1 MRKHRHLPFV
11 AMFCLL
17 LSGFCSVHAQQQAA
31 VKTVA
36 VADIIFLVDSSW
48 SIGKE
53 HFQLV
58 REFLYDV
65 VKALDVGGNDFRF
78 ALVQFSG
85 NPHTEFQLNTYPS
98 TRDVL
103 SHIANMPYMGGG
115 TKTGKGLEYLIENH
129 LTKAAGSRA
138 SEGVPQIIIVLTDG
152 RSQDDVA
159 LPSSVLKSARV
170 NMFAVGVQDAVEG
183 ELKEIA
189 SKPFDTHLFNLENFT
204 ALHGIV
210 GDLVANV
217 RSSMTPEKAG
227 ARGLVK
233 DITAQESADLIFL
246 IDGSNNIGSVNFQAI
261 RDFLVNL
268 IESLR
273 VGAQQIH
280 IGVVQYSDQP
290 RTEFALN
297 SYSTKADVLD
307 AVKALSFRGGEEA
320 NTGAALEFVVEN
332 LFTQAGGSRI
342 EEAVPQI
349 LVLISGGESSDD
361 IREGLLAVK
370 QASIFSFSIGVLN
383 ADSAELQQ
391 IATDGNFAFT
401 ALDIR
406 NLDALRELL
415 LPNIVGV
422 AQRLILLEA
431 PTIVTEV
438 IEVNKKD
445 IVFLIDGS
453 TALGTAPFNSIRD
466 FVAKIV
472 QRLEVGPD
480 LIQVAV
486 AQYADT
492 VKPEFYFNTH
502 QTRKDVMANVRRMK
516 LMGGTALNTGSAL
529 DFVRNNFFTSAAGC
543 RMEEGVLPMLV
554 LITGGKS
561 MDAVDQA
568 AAEMKRNRIVILAI
582 GSRNADLAELQEIAH
597 ERDFVFNPNDF
608 RIQFMQ
614 AILPEV
620 LSPIRTLSGG
630 LIIEEPPSVQVTK
643 RDIIFLLDGSLN
655 VGNANFPFVRDFVAT
670 LVNYLDVGSDK
681 IRVGLVQFSDTPKTE
696 FSLYSYQT
704 KSDIIQRMGQ
714 LRPKGGSVLN
724 TGSALNFV
732 LSNHFTEAGGS
743 RINEQVP
750 QVLVLLMAGRSADPF
765 LQVSNE
771 LARAGVLTFAVGVR
785 SADKAELE
793 QIAFN
798 PRMVYFMDDFSAL
811 AALPQELIKPITTYV
826 SGGVEEVP
834 LAPTESKQDI
844 LFLIDGSAN
853 LLGSFPAVRDFVHK
867 VISELNV
874 GPDATRVAVA
884 QFSDTIQV
892 EFDFAELPS
901 KQDMLL
907 KVKRMKI
914 KTGKQLNIGAALDEA
929 IRRLFVKEAGSRIE
943 EGVPQILVLLAAG
956 RSTDDV
962 EQPSDALKQAG
973 VVTFALKAKNADLVE
988 LERIVYAPQF
998 ILNVESLPRI
1008 SELQPNIVNL
1018 LKTIQLQPTVVE
1030 RGEKKDVVFLID
1042 GSDGV
1047 RRGFPLLK
1055 TFVQRVVE
1063 SLDIGRDKVRVAVA
1077 QYSNVIQPEF
1087 LLDTHEDKADLI
1099 NAIQELKI
1107 MGGSPLNTGAALDY
1121 LIKNV
1126 FTVSSGSR
1134 IAEGVPQFLI
1144 LLTADRSQDDVRRPS
1159 VVLKTSGTVP
1169 FGIGIGNADLTE
1181 LQTISFLP
1189 DFAIS
1194 VPDFSQLD
1202 TVQQVVSNRVIRL
1215 TKKEI
1220 ESLAPDLIFTS
1231 PSPAGVKRDV
1241 VFMVD
1246 GSRYAAQEFYLIRDL
1261 IERIVNNL
1269 DVGFDTTRISVVQ
1282 FSEHP
1287 HVEFLL
1293 NAHSTKDEVQ
1303 SAVRRLRPQG
1313 GQQVNVG
1320 EALEFVAKTIFT
1332 RPSGSRIEEGV
1343 PQFLIIL
1350 SSRKSD
1356 DDLEYP
1362 SLQVKQVGVAPMVV
1376 AKNVDPEEMVQ
1387 ISLSPD
1393 YVFQVSSFQE
1403 LPSLEQKLLTP
1414 IETLTEDQIR
1424 RLLGDVQPPG
1434 DIPADAK
1441 DIVFLIDSSDSVRSD
1456 GLAHIRDFISR
1467 IVQQLEVG
1475 PNKVRIGVVQFSN
1488 NVFPEFYLKTH
1499 KSKNAVMQAIRRLR
1513 LRGGSPVNAG
1523 KALDYV
1529 VKNYFIKSAGSRI
1542 EDGVPQH
1549 LVVILGD
1556 RSQDDVNRPA
1566 NVITSTSIKPLGVG
1580 ARNVDRNQLQVI
1592 TNDPERVLVVQ
1603 DFTELP
1609 TLENRVHN
1617 ILEER
1622 PIPTTE
1628 IPDFSVPG
1636 AKKQADI
1643 VFLLDG
1649 SINLGRDNFQEVLQF
1664 VYSVVDAIYRDGD
1677 SIQVGL
1683 AQYNSDVTDEFFLKD
1698 YSTKPQILDA
1708 INKVIYKG
1716 GRVANTGAAIRH
1728 IQAKHFVKEAG
1739 SRIDQRVPQIAF
1751 IVTGGVSSDDG
1762 PGASLE
1768 IAQKGVKVFAVGVR
1782 NIDLKEV
1789 SRLASESATSFRAST
1804 AQELSELNEQVLVT
1818 LEAAMEEK
1826 LCPALTDVTR
1836 DCDLDVILGFDV
1848 TDVGAG
1854 QNIFN
1859 SQRGLESRVES
1870 VLKRITQMQKIS
1882 CTGNQ
1887 APNVRVAIMAQA
1899 RGGPVE
1905 GLDFS
1910 EYQPELFERF
1920 QGMRTRG
1927 PYFLTADTLR
1937 SYLNKFRSAPS
1948 GSTKVIIHFT
1958 DGADDSIDEL
1968 EAASSALHTEG
1979 VNALIFVGLDRVS
1992 NFDRVMQL
2000 EFGRGFA
2007 YNRPLRVNL
2016 LDLDFELAE
2025 QLDNIAERTCC
2036 KVPCK
2041 CSGQR
2046 GDRGVPGPIGPKG
2059 ATGDLGYGG
2068 YPGDEGGPGERGP
2081 PGVNGTQG
2089 FQGCPGHRGTKG
2101 SRGFPG
2107 EKGELGEMGLD
2118 GIDGEEGDKGLPGSS
2133 GEKGYSGRRG
2143 DKGVKGERGE
2153 RGDRGLRGD
2162 PGDSGA
2168 DNTQRGSRGQK
2179 GEIGPMGE
2187 PGPAGLEGQEGGVGR
2202 RGMAGR
2208 RGPIGVKGT
2217 KGSLGQAGPAGEQGM
2232 RGPQGPPGQLGTPG
2246 IRGEQ
2251 GIPGPRA
2258 GSGPPGAPGERGRIG
2273 PLGRKGE
2280 PGNPGPKGQNG
2291 QPGPRGEM
2299 GDDGR
2304 DGIGG
2309 PGPKGRKG
2317 ERGFIGYPGP
2327 KGGPGDRGG
2336 AGGPGPKG
2344 NRGRRGNAG
2353 DPGTPGQKGEV
2364 GYPGSSG
2371 LKGDKGESRDQCAL
2385 VRNIKDKC
2393 RPKECPVFPTELA
2406 FAIDTSSGVQRDA
2419 FNRMKQTVLRVVNNL
2434 TIAESN
2440 CPRGARVALVT
2451 YNNEVTTEIRFA
2463 DARKKSSL
2471 LQQIQNFQATL
2482 TTKPRSLETAMSFV
2496 ARNTFKR
2503 ARSGFLMRKV
2513 AVFFSYG
2520 ETRASPQ
2527 LNDAVLKLYDAGVM
2541 PVFLTSSQDPVLTR
2555 ALEINNTA
2563 VGHAIVLP
2571 ASGNQLNETIRR
2583 LLTCH
2588 ICLDVCDPDPVCGFG
2603 SQRPVFRDKR
2613 AVPTDVDT
2621 DIAFIMDSSESTT
2634 PLQFNEMKK
2643 YISHLVS
2650 NLEISSE
2657 PKVSQHHARV
2667 AVLQQAPYE
2676 YETNSSFPPVK
2687 TEFSL
2692 TDYGSKEKIINY
2704 LHNQM
2709 TQLHGT
2715 RAIASA
2721 IEHTMAH
2728 VFENAPNPRDLKVI
2742 VLMMTGK
2749 VNKQELEYL
2758 QKVVINA
2765 KCKGYFFVVLG
2776 IGRKVNVKHI
2786 YSLASEPNDV
2796 FFKLVDKPGE
2806 LHEEPLLRFGR
2817 LLPSFIRSDFAFYLS
2832 PEMRKQ
2838 CEWFQSDQ
2846 QAKSQSPGHVGQ
2858 KAVYVAPNATISQTL
2873 SAGST
2878 VSVSIKPVVSTKSVA
2893 STNARARTTTAS
2905 TTAQTRATDQTTAST
2920 VVQVNAT
2927 MQSTANTAAHTKAT
2941 GRTTGNTTGT
2951 ATGGRRRQG
2960 AKSHDI
2966 QITDVTENSARLRWA
2981 SPEPHNAYVF
2991 DITIT
2996 LAHDHSLVQKQ
3007 NVTGTEHVVQGLRSG
3022 QKYLVV
3028 VTGYQKSQPKVTYA
3042 GTFSTKTPAQPK
3054 VSLANMMLNTEPL
3067 EGPENDWPDPCLLD
3081 FDMGMQCKD
3090 YQIVWFFD
3098 YKHKICSQGWYGGCG
3113 GNANRFEAEAECI
3126 SKCLKP
3132 SAAEKSM
3139 QQPPLEERLSSAL
3152 ESTMEIDT
3160 LEFTCSSAYKM
3171 LGVVLGSQFSPYQ
3184 ALEPVM
3190 DICWLPKDEGTCR
3203 TFVLKWYYDPKT
3215 KSCARFWYGGCGGN
3229 ENRFDTQKECDKVCV
3244 PGNINPGM
3252 VTTMGT

>member
-1 MRKHRHLPFV
+1 MRKHRHLPFA

-17 LSGFCSVHAQQQAA
+17 LSGFCSVRAQQQAA

-65 VKALDVGGNDFRF
+65 IKALDVGGNDFRF

-138 SEGVPQIIIVLTDG
+138 SEGVPQVIIVLTDG

-189 SKPFDTHLFNLENFT
+189 SEPFDKHLFNLENFT

-210 GDLVANV
+210 GDLVASV

-227 ARGLVK
+227 AKGLVK

-361 IREGLLAVK
+361 IREGVLAVK

-391 IATDGNFAFT
+391 IATDGSFAFT

-453 TALGTAPFNSIRD
+453 TALGTAPFNAIRD

-502 QTRKDVMANVRRMK
+502 QSRKDVMANVKKMK

-561 MDAVDQA
+561 RDAVDQA

-597 ERDFVFNPNDF
+597 EQDFVFNPNDF
-608 RIQFMQ
+608 RVQFMQ
-614 AILPEV
+614 AILPQV

-630 LIIEEPPSVQVTK
+630 LIVQEPPSVQVTK

-655 VGNANFPFVRDFVAT
+655 VGNANFPYVRDFVAT

-696 FSLYSYQT
+696 FFLYSYQT

-750 QVLVLLMAGRSADPF
+750 QVLVLVMAGRSADPF

-771 LARAGVLTFAVGVR
+771 LARAGVMTFAVGVR

-798 PRMVYFMDDFSAL
+798 PRMVYFMDDFGDL
-811 AALPQELIKPITTYV
+811 AALPQELNKPITTYV

-834 LAPTESKQDI
+834 LALTESKKDI

-867 VISELNV
+867 VISDLNV

-907 KVKRMKI
+907 KVKRMRI
-914 KTGKQLNIGAALDEA
+914 KTGKQLNIGAALDET

-943 EGVPQILVLLAAG
+943 EGVPQFLVLLAAG

-973 VVTFALKAKNADLVE
+973 VVTFAIKAKNADPGE

-998 ILNVESLPRI
+998 ILDVDSLPRI

-1018 LKTIQLQPTVVE
+1018 LKTIQLQPTVE

-1099 NAIQELKI
+1099 SAIQQLKV

-1169 FGIGIGNADLTE
+1169 FGIGVGNADLTE

-1220 ESLAPDLIFTS
+1220 ESLAPDLVFTS

-1261 IERIVNNL
+1261 IERLVNNL

-1343 PQFLIIL
+1343 PQFLVIL

-1403 LPSLEQKLLTP
+1403 LSSLEQKLLTP
-1414 IETLTEDQIR
+1414 IETLTGDQIR
-1424 RLLGDVQPPG
+1424 RLLGDVQPPVDVSG
-1434 DIPADAK
+1434 DEK
-1441 DIVFLIDSSDSVRSD
+1441 DIVFLIDSSDSVRPD

-1499 KSKNAVMQAIRRLR
+1499 KSKNAVLQAIRRLR
-1513 LRGGSPVNAG
+1513 LRGGSPLNAG

-1549 LVVILGD
+1549 LVAILGD

-1580 ARNVDRNQLQVI
+1580 ARNVDRGQLQVI

-1603 DFTELP
+1603 DFTGLP
-1609 TLENRVHN
+1609 TLEKKVQS
-1617 ILEER
+1617 ILEEL

-1628 IPDFSVPG
+1628 TPG
-1636 AKKQADI
+1636 FLAPGGKKQADI

-1698 YSTKPQILDA
+1698 YSTKPEILDA

-1716 GRVANTGAAIRH
+1716 GRVANTGAAIKH

-1751 IVTGGVSSDDG
+1751 IVTGGKSSDDG
-1762 PGASLE
+1762 PSASLE
-1768 IAQKGVKVFAVGVR
+1768 ITQKGVKVFAVGVR

-1789 SRLASESATSFRAST
+1789 SRLASESAMSFRAST

-1826 LCPALTDVTR
+1826 LCPGTTDVTR

-1848 TDVGAG
+1848 TDAEPG
-1854 QNIFN
+1854 QTIFN
-1859 SQRGLESRVES
+1859 SQRALESRFES

-1899 RGGPVE
+1899 QEGPVE

-1927 PYFLTADTLR
+1927 PYFLTVDTLR

-1958 DGADDSIDEL
+1958 DGADDSIDQL
-1968 EAASSALHTEG
+1968 EAVSSTLRTEG

-2000 EFGRGFA
+2000 EFGRGFT

-2081 PGVNGTQG
+2081 PGMNGTQG

-2168 DNTQRGSRGQK
+2168 DNTQRGPRGQK

-2187 PGPAGLEGQEGGVGR
+2187 PGPAGLDGQEGGVGR
-2202 RGMAGR
+2202 KGMTGR

-2258 GSGPPGAPGERGRIG
+2258 GSGPPGTPGEQGRIG

-2280 PGNPGPKGQNG
+2280 PGNPGPKGPNG
-2291 QPGPRGEM
+2291 QQGPRGEM

-2364 GYPGSSG
+2364 GYPGAPG

-2393 RPKECPVFPTELA
+2393 PCCYGPKECPVFPTELA
-2406 FAIDTSSGVQRDA
+2406 FAIDTSSGVVREV

-2513 AVFFSYG
+2513 AVFFSNG
-2520 ETRASPQ
+2520 DTRASPQ

-2541 PVFLTSSQDPVLTR
+2541 PVFLTSRQDAVLTR

-2571 ASGNQLNETIRR
+2571 TSGGQLNETIRR

-2588 ICLDVCDPDPVCGFG
+2588 ICLDVCDPDPICGFG

-2613 AVPTDVDT
+2613 AAPTDVDT

-2715 RAIASA
+2715 RAIGRA

-2728 VFENAPNPRDLKVI
+2728 IFESAPNPRDLKVI

-2776 IGRKVNVKHI
+2776 IGRKVNAKNI

-2832 PEMRKQ
+2832 PEIRKQ

-2846 QAKSQSPGHVGQ
+2846 QAKSQSPGHAGH
-2858 KAVYVAPNATISQTL
+2858 KAVYAASNTTISRTL
-2873 SAGST
+2873 NAST
-2878 VSVSIKPVVSTKSVA
+2878 TVNASIKPVA
-2893 STNARARTTTAS
+2893 STNAHARTTTAS

-2927 MQSTANTAAHTKAT
+2927 TQSAASTTAHAKAA
-2941 GRTTGNTTGT
+2941 GRTTTSTT
-2951 ATGGRRRQG
+2951 AAAAGGRRRQG
-2960 AKSHDI
+2960 AKTHDI

-2981 SPEPHNAYVF
+2981 SPEPHNTYIF
-2991 DITIT
+2991 DITVT

-3007 NVTGTEHVVQGLRSG
+3007 NLTGSEHTIRGLRSG

-3028 VTGYQKSQPKVTYA
+3028 VTGYQKSQPKVTYT

-3054 VSLANMMLNTEPL
+3054 VSLSNMMLNTEPL
-3067 EGPENDWPDPCLLD
+3067 EGPESDWPDPCLLD

-3098 YKHKICSQGWYGGCG
+3098 YKNKICSQGWYGGCG

-3132 SAAEKSM
+3132 SAAEKAM
-3139 QQPPLEERLSSAL
+3139 QQPPLEKRLSSV
-3152 ESTMEIDT
+3152 T
-3160 LEFTCSSAYKM
+3160 
-3171 LGVVLGSQFSPYQ
+3171 
-3184 ALEPVM
+3184 
-3190 DICWLPKDEGTCR
+3190 DICWLQKDEGTCR
-3203 TFVLKWYYDPKT
+3203 NFVLKWYYDPKT

-3229 ENRFDTQKECDKVCV
+3229 ENRFNTQKECEKVCI

-3252 VTTMGT
+3252 VTTIGT

>member
-1 MRKHRHLPFV
+1 MRKHRHLPFM

-17 LSGFCSVHAQQQAA
+17 LSVFCLVRAQQQAA
-31 VKTVA
+31 VKTIA

-65 VKALDVGGNDFRF
+65 VKALDMGGNDFRF

-138 SEGVPQIIIVLTDG
+138 SEGVPQVIIVLTDG

-159 LPSSVLKSARV
+159 LPSSVLKSAHV

-189 SKPFDTHLFNLENFT
+189 SEPFDTHLFNLENFT

-227 ARGLVK
+227 AKGLVK

-391 IATDGNFAFT
+391 IATDGSFTFT

-453 TALGTAPFNSIRD
+453 TALGTGPFNSIRD

-492 VKPEFYFNTH
+492 VKPEFYFNTY
-502 QTRKDVMANVRRMK
+502 QSRKDVMANVKKMK

-561 MDAVDQA
+561 RDAVDQA

-608 RIQFMQ
+608 RVQFMQ

-630 LIIEEPPSVQVTK
+630 LIVQEPPSVTK

-696 FSLYSYQT
+696 FFLYSYQT

-750 QVLVLLMAGRSADPF
+750 QVLVLVTAGRSADPF

-811 AALPQELIKPITTYV
+811 AALPQELNKPITTYV

-834 LAPTESKQDI
+834 LTPTESKKDI

-867 VISELNV
+867 VISDLNV

-884 QFSDTIQV
+884 QFSDNIQV
-892 EFDFAELPS
+892 EFAFAELPS

-943 EGVPQILVLLAAG
+943 EGVPQFLVLLAAG

-973 VVTFALKAKNADLVE
+973 VVTFAIKAKNADPVE

-998 ILNVESLPRI
+998 ILNVDSLPRI
-1008 SELQPNIVNL
+1008 SELQPNVVNL

-1063 SLDIGRDKVRVAVA
+1063 SLDIGRDKVRVAIA

-1099 NAIQELKI
+1099 SAIQELKV

-1220 ESLAPDLIFTS
+1220 ESLAPDLMPSLTVIFF
-1231 PSPAGVKRDV
+1231 PAAGVKRDV

-1414 IETLTEDQIR
+1414 IETLTGDQIR
-1424 RLLGDVQPPG
+1424 QLLGDVQPPIDVSG
-1434 DIPADAK
+1434 DEK
-1441 DIVFLIDSSDSVRSD
+1441 DIVFLIDSSDSVRPD

-1499 KSKNAVMQAIRRLR
+1499 KSKNAVLQAIRRLR

-1580 ARNVDRNQLQVI
+1580 ARNVDRGQLQVI

-1603 DFTELP
+1603 DFTGLP
-1609 TLENRVHN
+1609 TLEKKIQS
-1617 ILEER
+1617 ILEEL

-1628 IPDFSVPG
+1628 TPG
-1636 AKKQADI
+1636 FLGPGGKKQADI

-1698 YSTKPQILDA
+1698 YSTKPEILDA

-1716 GRVANTGAAIRH
+1716 GRVANTGAAIKH

-1751 IVTGGVSSDDG
+1751 IVTGGKSSDDG
-1762 PGASLE
+1762 PSASLE
-1768 IAQKGVKVFAVGVR
+1768 ITQKGVKVFAVGVR

-1789 SRLASESATSFRAST
+1789 SRLASESAMSFRVST

-1826 LCPALTDVTR
+1826 LCPGTTDITR

-1848 TDVGAG
+1848 TDVGPG

-1870 VLKRITQMQKIS
+1870 VLNRITQMQKIS

-1887 APNVRVAIMAQA
+1887 VPNVRVAIMAQA
-1899 RGGPVE
+1899 RGGPVD

-1958 DGADDSIDEL
+1958 DGADDSLDQL

-1992 NFDRVMQL
+1992 NFDKVMQL
-2000 EFGRGFA
+2000 EFGRGFT

-2187 PGPAGLEGQEGGVGR
+2187 PGPAGLDGQDGGVGR
-2202 RGMAGR
+2202 KGMTGR

-2258 GSGPPGAPGERGRIG
+2258 GGGPPGTSGEQGRIG

-2280 PGNPGPKGQNG
+2280 PGNPGPKGPNG
-2291 QPGPRGEM
+2291 QQGPRGEM

-2364 GYPGSSG
+2364 GYPGPSG

-2393 RPKECPVFPTELA
+2393 REYISPKECPVFPTELA
-2406 FAIDTSSGVQRDA
+2406 FAIDTSSGVVRDV

-2513 AVFFSYG
+2513 AVFFSNG
-2520 ETRASPQ
+2520 DTRASPQ

-2541 PVFLTSSQDPVLTR
+2541 PVFLTSRQDPVLTR

-2571 ASGNQLNETIRR
+2571 TSGGQLNETIQR

-2603 SQRPVFRDKR
+2603 SQRPVFRDRR
-2613 AVPTDVDT
+2613 AAPTDVDT
-2621 DIAFIMDSSESTT
+2621 DIVFIMDSSESTT

-2692 TDYGSKEKIINY
+2692 TDYGSKQKIINY

-2709 TQLHGT
+2709 IQLHGT
-2715 RAIASA
+2715 RAIGSA
-2721 IEHTMAH
+2721 IEYTMAYI
-2728 VFENAPNPRDLKVI
+2728 FESAPNPRDLKVI

-2749 VNKQELEYL
+2749 VNKHEFEHL
-2758 QKVVINA
+2758 QKIVIDA

-2776 IGRKVNVKHI
+2776 IGRKVNAKNI

-2832 PEMRKQ
+2832 PEIRKQ

-2846 QAKSQSPGHVGQ
+2846 QAKSQSPGHAGH
-2858 KAVYVAPNATISQTL
+2858 KA
-2873 SAGST
+2873 
-2878 VSVSIKPVVSTKSVA
+2878 
-2893 STNARARTTTAS
+2893 
-2905 TTAQTRATDQTTAST
+2905 
-2920 VVQVNAT
+2920 
-2927 MQSTANTAAHTKAT
+2927 
-2941 GRTTGNTTGT
+2941 
-2951 ATGGRRRQG
+2951 
-2960 AKSHDI
+2960 
-2966 QITDVTENSARLRWA
+2966 
-2981 SPEPHNAYVF
+2981 
-2991 DITIT
+2991 
-2996 LAHDHSLVQKQ
+2996 
-3007 NVTGTEHVVQGLRSG
+3007 
-3022 QKYLVV
+3022 
-3028 VTGYQKSQPKVTYA
+3028 
-3042 GTFSTKTPAQPK
+3042 
-3054 VSLANMMLNTEPL
+3054 
-3067 EGPENDWPDPCLLD
+3067 
-3081 FDMGMQCKD
+3081 
-3090 YQIVWFFD
+3090 
-3098 YKHKICSQGWYGGCG
+3098 
-3113 GNANRFEAEAECI
+3113 
-3126 SKCLKP
+3126 
-3132 SAAEKSM
+3132 
-3139 QQPPLEERLSSAL
+3139 
-3152 ESTMEIDT
+3152 
-3160 LEFTCSSAYKM
+3160 
-3171 LGVVLGSQFSPYQ
+3171 
-3184 ALEPVM
+3184 
-3190 DICWLPKDEGTCR
+3190 
-3203 TFVLKWYYDPKT
+3203 
-3215 KSCARFWYGGCGGN
+3215 
-3229 ENRFDTQKECDKVCV
+3229 
-3244 PGNINPGM
+3244 
-3252 VTTMGT
+3252 

>member
-1 MRKHRHLPFV
+1 
-11 AMFCLL
+11 
-17 LSGFCSVHAQQQAA
+17 
-31 VKTVA
+31 
-36 VADIIFLVDSSW
+36 
-48 SIGKE
+48 
-53 HFQLV
+53 
-58 REFLYDV
+58 
-65 VKALDVGGNDFRF
+65 
-78 ALVQFSG
+78 
-85 NPHTEFQLNTYPS
+85 
-98 TRDVL
+98 
-103 SHIANMPYMGGG
+103 
-115 TKTGKGLEYLIENH
+115 
-129 LTKAAGSRA
+129 
-138 SEGVPQIIIVLTDG
+138 
-152 RSQDDVA
+152 
-159 LPSSVLKSARV
+159 
-170 NMFAVGVQDAVEG
+170 
-183 ELKEIA
+183 
-189 SKPFDTHLFNLENFT
+189 
-204 ALHGIV
+204 
-210 GDLVANV
+210 
-217 RSSMTPEKAG
+217 
-227 ARGLVK
+227 
-233 DITAQESADLIFL
+233 
-246 IDGSNNIGSVNFQAI
+246 
-261 RDFLVNL
+261 
-268 IESLR
+268 
-273 VGAQQIH
+273 
-280 IGVVQYSDQP
+280 
-290 RTEFALN
+290 
-297 SYSTKADVLD
+297 
-307 AVKALSFRGGEEA
+307 
-320 NTGAALEFVVEN
+320 
-332 LFTQAGGSRI
+332 
-342 EEAVPQI
+342 
-349 LVLISGGESSDD
+349 
-361 IREGLLAVK
+361 
-370 QASIFSFSIGVLN
+370 
-383 ADSAELQQ
+383 
-391 IATDGNFAFT
+391 
-401 ALDIR
+401 
-406 NLDALRELL
+406 
-415 LPNIVGV
+415 
-422 AQRLILLEA
+422 
-431 PTIVTEV
+431 
-438 IEVNKKD
+438 
-445 IVFLIDGS
+445 
-453 TALGTAPFNSIRD
+453 
-466 FVAKIV
+466 
-472 QRLEVGPD
+472 
-480 LIQVAV
+480 
-486 AQYADT
+486 
-492 VKPEFYFNTH
+492 
-502 QTRKDVMANVRRMK
+502 
-516 LMGGTALNTGSAL
+516 
-529 DFVRNNFFTSAAGC
+529 
-543 RMEEGVLPMLV
+543 
-554 LITGGKS
+554 
-561 MDAVDQA
+561 
-568 AAEMKRNRIVILAI
+568 
-582 GSRNADLAELQEIAH
+582 
-597 ERDFVFNPNDF
+597 
-608 RIQFMQ
+608 
-614 AILPEV
+614 
-620 LSPIRTLSGG
+620 
-630 LIIEEPPSVQVTK
+630 VTK

-696 FSLYSYQT
+696 FFLYSYQT

-750 QVLVLLMAGRSADPF
+750 QVLVLVTAGRSADPF

-811 AALPQELIKPITTYV
+811 AALPQELNKPITTYV

-834 LAPTESKQDI
+834 LAPTESKKDI

-867 VISELNV
+867 VISDLNV

-907 KVKRMKI
+907 KVKRMRI

-943 EGVPQILVLLAAG
+943 EGVPQFLVLLAAG
-956 RSTDDV
+956 RSSDDV

-973 VVTFALKAKNADLVE
+973 VVTFAIKAKSADSVE

-998 ILNVESLPRI
+998 ILTVDSLTRI

-1018 LKTIQLQPTVVE
+1018 LKTIELQPTVVE

-1099 NAIQELKI
+1099 SAIQELKV

-1169 FGIGIGNADLTE
+1169 FGIGIGNADITE

-1220 ESLAPDLIFTS
+1220 ESLAPDLVFTS

-1287 HVEFLL
+1287 RVEFLL

-1343 PQFLIIL
+1343 PQFLVIL

-1376 AKNVDPEEMVQ
+1376 AKNVEPEEMVQ

-1414 IETLTEDQIR
+1414 IETLTADQIR
-1424 RLLGDVQPPG
+1424 RLLGDVQPPTDVTG
-1434 DIPADAK
+1434 DEK
-1441 DIVFLIDSSDSVRSD
+1441 DVVFLIDSSDSVRSD

-1499 KSKNAVMQAIRRLR
+1499 KSKNAILQAIRRLR

-1529 VKNYFIKSAGSRI
+1529 VKNYFIKG
-1542 EDGVPQH
+1542 
-1549 LVVILGD
+1549 
-1556 RSQDDVNRPA
+1556 
-1566 NVITSTSIKPLGVG
+1566 
-1580 ARNVDRNQLQVI
+1580 QLQVI
-1592 TNDPERVLVVQ
+1592 TNDPERVFVVQ
-1603 DFTELP
+1603 DFTGLQ
-1609 TLENRVHN
+1609 TLEKNVQS
-1617 ILEER
+1617 ILEEL

-1628 IPDFSVPG
+1628 IPGIPGPG

-1716 GRVANTGAAIRH
+1716 GRVANTGSAIKH

-1751 IVTGGVSSDDG
+1751 IVTGGRSSDDG
-1762 PGASLE
+1762 PSASLE
-1768 IAQKGVKVFAVGVR
+1768 IAQKGVKVFAVGVK
-1782 NIDLKEV
+1782 NIDLKDV
-1789 SRLASESATSFRAST
+1789 SLLASESATSFRAST

-1818 LEAAMEEK
+1818 LEAAMEER
-1826 LCPALTDVTR
+1826 LCPVTTEILR

-1848 TDVGAG
+1848 TDVGPG
-1854 QNIFN
+1854 QSIFN

-1870 VLKRITQMQKIS
+1870 VLNRITQMQKIS

-1958 DGADDSIDEL
+1958 DGADDSIDQL
-1968 EAASSALHTEG
+1968 EATSSELHIEG

-1992 NFDRVMQL
+1992 NFDQVMQL
-2000 EFGRGFA
+2000 EFGRGFT

-2081 PGVNGTQG
+2081 PGANGTQG

-2133 GEKGYSGRRG
+2133 GEKGYTGRRG

-2168 DNTQRGSRGQK
+2168 DNTQRGTRGQK

-2187 PGPAGLEGQEGGVGR
+2187 PGPAGVDGQDGGVGR
-2202 RGMAGR
+2202 KGMAGR
-2208 RGPIGVKGT
+2208 RGPIGIKGT
-2217 KGSLGQAGPAGEQGM
+2217 KGSPGQAGPAGEQGM

-2246 IRGEQ
+2246 LRGEQ
-2251 GIPGPRA
+2251 GMPGPRA
-2258 GSGPPGAPGERGRIG
+2258 GGGPPGVPGERGRIG

-2280 PGNPGPKGQNG
+2280 PGNPGPKGPNG
-2291 QPGPRGEM
+2291 QQGPRGEM

-2336 AGGPGPKG
+2336 AGGPGPRG

-2364 GYPGSSG
+2364 GYPGPSG

-2393 RPKECPVFPTELA
+2393 PCCYGPKECPVFPTELA
-2406 FAIDTSSGVQRDA
+2406 FAIDTSSGVVTGV

-2463 DARKKSSL
+2463 DARKKSGL

-2513 AVFFSYG
+2513 AVFFSNG
-2520 ETRASPQ
+2520 DTRASPQ

-2541 PVFLTSSQDPVLTR
+2541 PVFLTSRQDPVLTR

-2571 ASGNQLNETIRR
+2571 ASGSQLNETIRR

-2588 ICLDVCDPDPVCGFG
+2588 ICLDVCDPDPACGFG
-2603 SQRPVFRDKR
+2603 SQRPVFRDRR
-2613 AVPTDVDT
+2613 AAPTDVDT

-2643 YISHLVS
+2643 YISHLIS

-2692 TDYGSKEKIINY
+2692 TDYGSKEKIMNY

-2715 RAIASA
+2715 RAIGSA
-2721 IEHTMAH
+2721 IEHTVAH
-2728 VFENAPNPRDLKVI
+2728 IFESAPNPRDLKVI

-2776 IGRKVNVKHI
+2776 IGRKVNVKNI

-2832 PEMRKQ
+2832 PEIRKQ

-2846 QAKSQSPGHVGQ
+2846 QAKSQSPGHTGQ
-2858 KAVYVAPNATISQTL
+2858 KAVNATDLSAEFTLMCVELTYRQTWAPAGPSVPAPRSVRAPSLLRAPTPVPEPPLPAPRPRPEPPTRPQPAPWSRAQQAPPPTPKPPVAPPRAPRPPRQVAGEDKAVGERL
-2873 SAGST
+2873 SLCEKGLLLVWKTQAGHLK
-2878 VSVSIKPVVSTKSVA
+2878 VRPSIICCL
-2893 STNARARTTTAS
+2893 
-2905 TTAQTRATDQTTAST
+2905 
-2920 VVQVNAT
+2920 
-2927 MQSTANTAAHTKAT
+2927 
-2941 GRTTGNTTGT
+2941 
-2951 ATGGRRRQG
+2951 

-2966 QITDVTENSARLRWA
+2966 QISDVTENSARLRWA
-2981 SPEPHNAYVF
+2981 SPEPHNAYAF
-2991 DITIT
+2991 DITVT

-3007 NVTGTEHVVQGLRSG
+3007 NLTGTEHVIRGLRSG

-3028 VTGYQKSQPKVTYA
+3028 ITGYQKSQPKVTYT
-3042 GTFSTKTPAQPK
+3042 GTFST
-3054 VSLANMMLNTEPL
+3054 
-3067 EGPENDWPDPCLLD
+3067 
-3081 FDMGMQCKD
+3081 
-3090 YQIVWFFD
+3090 
-3098 YKHKICSQGWYGGCG
+3098 
-3113 GNANRFEAEAECI
+3113 
-3126 SKCLKP
+3126 
-3132 SAAEKSM
+3132 
-3139 QQPPLEERLSSAL
+3139 
-3152 ESTMEIDT
+3152 
-3160 LEFTCSSAYKM
+3160 
-3171 LGVVLGSQFSPYQ
+3171 
-3184 ALEPVM
+3184 
-3190 DICWLPKDEGTCR
+3190 
-3203 TFVLKWYYDPKT
+3203 
-3215 KSCARFWYGGCGGN
+3215 
-3229 ENRFDTQKECDKVCV
+3229 
-3244 PGNINPGM
+3244 
-3252 VTTMGT
+3252 

>member
-1 MRKHRHLPFV
+1 MRKHRHLPL
-11 AMFCLL
+11 AAILGLL
-17 LSGFCSVHAQQQAA
+17 LSGFCSVGAQQQAA
-31 VKTVA
+31 VRNVA

-48 SIGKE
+48 NIGKE

-98 TRDVL
+98 NQDVL

-115 TKTGKGLEYLIENH
+115 SKTGKGLEYLIENH

-138 SEGVPQIIIVLTDG
+138 SEGVPQVIIVLTDG
-152 RSQDDVA
+152 QSQDDVA
-159 LPSSVLKSARV
+159 LPSSVLKSAHV
-170 NMFAVGVQDAVEG
+170 NMIAVGVQDAVEG

-189 SKPFDTHLFNLENFT
+189 SRPFDTHLFNIENFT

-210 GDLVANV
+210 GDLVASV
-217 RSSMTPEKAG
+217 RTSMTPEKAG
-227 ARGLVK
+227 AKGLVK

-307 AVKALSFRGGEEA
+307 AVKALSFRGGKEA
-320 NTGAALEFVVEN
+320 NTGAALEYVVEN

-391 IATDGNFAFT
+391 IATDGSFAFT

-406 NLDALRELL
+406 NLAALRELL

-453 TALGTAPFNSIRD
+453 TALGTGPFNSIRD

-492 VKPEFYFNTH
+492 VRPEFYFNTH
-502 QTRKDVMANVRRMK
+502 QNRKDVMANVKKMK

-561 MDAVDQA
+561 MDAVEQA
-568 AAEMKRNRIVILAI
+568 AAEMKRNRIVILAV
-582 GSRNADLAELQEIAH
+582 GSRNADMAELQEIAH

-608 RIQFMQ
+608 RLQFMQ

-630 LIIEEPPSVQVTK
+630 MIIHETPSVQVTK

-655 VGNANFPFVRDFVAT
+655 VGNANFPFVRDFVVT
-670 LVNYLDVGSDK
+670 LVNNLDVGTDK

-704 KSDIIQRMGQ
+704 KSDIIQRLGQ

-750 QVLVLLMAGRSADPF
+750 QVLVLVTAGRSADPF
-765 LQVSNE
+765 LQVSND

-785 SADKAELE
+785 NADKAELE

-798 PRMVYFMDDFSAL
+798 PRMVYFVDDFSGL
-811 AALPQELIKPITTYV
+811 TALPQELNKPITTYV

-834 LAPTESKQDI
+834 LAPTESKKDI

-853 LLGSFPAVRDFVHK
+853 LLGSFPAVRDFIHR
-867 VISELNV
+867 VISDLNV

-884 QFSDTIQV
+884 QFSDNIQV

-907 KVKRMKI
+907 KVKRMRL
-914 KTGKQLNIGAALDEA
+914 KTGKQLNIGVALDEA
-929 IRRLFVKEAGSRIE
+929 VRRLFVKEAGSRIE
-943 EGVPQILVLLAAG
+943 EGIPQFLVLLAAG
-956 RSTDDV
+956 KSNDEV
-962 EQPSDALKQAG
+962 ERPSGALKEAG
-973 VVTFALKAKNADLVE
+973 VVTFAIKAKNADLSE
-988 LERIVYAPQF
+988 LERIAYAPQF

-1008 SELQPNIVNL
+1008 SELQANIVNL
-1018 LKTIQLQPTVVE
+1018 LKTIQFQPTVVE

-1055 TFVQRVVE
+1055 TFVERVVE
-1063 SLDIGRDKVRVAVA
+1063 SLDIGRDKVRVAIV

-1087 LLDTHEDKADLI
+1087 LLDAYEDKADLVS
-1099 NAIQELKI
+1099 AIQALTI

-1202 TVQQVVSNRVIRL
+1202 SVQQAVSNRVIRL

-1220 ESLAPDLIFTS
+1220 ESLAPDLVFTS
-1231 PSPAGVKRDV
+1231 PSPAGAKRDI
-1241 VFMVD
+1241 VFLVD

-1269 DVGFDTTRISVVQ
+1269 DVGFDTTRVSVVQ

-1303 SAVRRLRPQG
+1303 GAVRRLRPRG
-1313 GQQVNVG
+1313 GQQVNMG

-1343 PQFLIIL
+1343 PQFLVIL

-1356 DDLEYP
+1356 DDLEFP
-1362 SLQVKQVGVAPMVV
+1362 SVQVKQVGVAPLVI
-1376 AKNVDPEEMVQ
+1376 AKNMDPEEMVQ

-1403 LPSLEQKLLTP
+1403 LPSLEQKLLAP
-1414 IETLTEDQIR
+1414 IETLSADQIR
-1424 RLLGDVQPPG
+1424 QLLGDVTVPDVSG
-1434 DIPADAK
+1434 EEK
-1441 DIVFLIDSSDSVRSD
+1441 DVVFLIDSSDSVRTD

-1467 IVQQLEVG
+1467 IVQQLDVG

-1488 NVFPEFYLKTH
+1488 NVFPEFFLKTH
-1499 KSKNAVMQAIRRLR
+1499 KSKNAVLQAIRRLR
-1513 LRGGSPVNAG
+1513 LRGGYPVNAG

-1556 RSQDDVNRPA
+1556 QSQDDVNRPA
-1566 NVITSTSIKPLGVG
+1566 NVISSTSIQPLGVG

-1592 TNDPERVLVVQ
+1592 TNDPGRVLVVQ
-1603 DFTELP
+1603 DFTGLP
-1609 TLENRVHN
+1609 TLERRVQN
-1617 ILEER
+1617 ILEEL
-1622 PIPTTE
+1622 PVPTTE
-1628 IPDFSVPG
+1628 SPG
-1636 AKKQADI
+1636 YPGPGGKKQADI

-1664 VYSVVDAIYRDGD
+1664 VYSIVDAIYEDGD

-1728 IQAKHFVKEAG
+1728 LQAKHFVKEAG

-1751 IVTGGVSSDDG
+1751 IITGGKSSDDG
-1762 PGASLE
+1762 QGASME
-1768 IAQKGVKVFAVGVR
+1768 VAQKGVKVFAVGVR
-1782 NIDLKEV
+1782 NIDLEEV
-1789 SRLASESATSFRAST
+1789 SKLASESATSFRVST

-1818 LEAAMEEK
+1818 LAAAMEEK
-1826 LCPALTDVTR
+1826 LCPGTTDVTR

-1848 TDVGAG
+1848 SDVGAG

-1859 SQRGLESRVES
+1859 SQRGLESRVEA
-1870 VLKRITQMQKIS
+1870 VLNRITQMQKIS
-1882 CTGNQ
+1882 CTGSQ
-1887 APNVRVAIMAQA
+1887 APNVRVAIMAQS

-1927 PYFLTADTLR
+1927 PYFLTAETLK
-1937 SYLNKFRSAPS
+1937 SYQNKFRSAPS
-1948 GSTKVIIHFT
+1948 GSTKVVIHFT
-1958 DGADDSIDEL
+1958 DGTDDSLDQMKT
-1968 EAASSALHTEG
+1968 ASADLRRQGVHAL
-1979 VNALIFVGLDRVS
+1979 LFVGLDRVK
-1992 NFDRVMQL
+1992 NFEEVMQL
-2000 EFGRGFA
+2000 EFGRGFT

-2036 KVPCK
+2036 GVHCK

-2046 GDRGVPGPIGPKG
+2046 GDRGLPGPIGPKG
-2059 ATGDLGYGG
+2059 ATGDIGYGG

-2133 GEKGYSGRRG
+2133 GEKGFSGRRG
-2143 DKGVKGERGE
+2143 NKGAKGERGE

-2168 DNTQRGSRGQK
+2168 DNTQRGTRGQK
-2179 GEIGPMGE
+2179 GEIGQMGE
-2187 PGPAGLEGQEGGVGR
+2187 PGPAGQRGPDGGVGR
-2202 RGMAGR
+2202 QGMAGR

-2217 KGSLGQAGPAGEQGM
+2217 KGALGQPGPAGEQGM
-2232 RGPQGPPGQLGTPG
+2232 RGPQGPPGQIGTPG

-2251 GIPGPRA
+2251 GVPGPRA
-2258 GSGPPGAPGERGRIG
+2258 GGGQPGAPGERGRIG

-2280 PGNPGPKGQNG
+2280 PGNPGPKGPNG
-2291 QPGPRGEM
+2291 QQGPRGEM

-2317 ERGFIGYPGP
+2317 ERGFIGYSGP

-2344 NRGRRGNAG
+2344 NRGRRGDAG
-2353 DPGTPGQKGEV
+2353 NPGTPGQKGEI
-2364 GYPGSSG
+2364 GYPGPSG
-2371 LKGDKGESRDQCAL
+2371 LKGEKGPSISQCAL
-2385 VRNIKDKC
+2385 VQNIKDKC
-2393 RPKECPVFPTELA
+2393 PCCYGPKECPVFPTELA
-2406 FAIDTSSGVQRDA
+2406 FAIDTSSGVGRDV
-2419 FNRMKQTVLRVVNNL
+2419 FNRMKQTVLRVVSNL

-2513 AVFFSYG
+2513 AVFFSNG

-2527 LNDAVLKLYDAGVM
+2527 LNDAVLKLYDAGVT
-2541 PVFLTSSQDPVLTR
+2541 PVFLTSRQDAVLER

-2571 ASGNQLNETIRR
+2571 TSGSQLNDTIRR

-2588 ICLDVCDPDPVCGFG
+2588 ICLDVCEPDPICGYG
-2603 SQRPVFRDKR
+2603 SQRPVFRDRR
-2613 AVPTDVDT
+2613 AAPTDVDT
-2621 DIAFIMDSSESTT
+2621 DMAFIMDSSASTT

-2643 YISHLVS
+2643 YISHLIS
-2650 NLEISSE
+2650 NMEISSE
-2657 PKVSQHHARV
+2657 PKISQHHARV

-2676 YETNSSFPPVK
+2676 HETNSSFPPVK

-2692 TDYGSKEKIINY
+2692 TDYGSKQKIINY

-2709 TQLHGT
+2709 TQLYGT
-2715 RAIASA
+2715 MAMGSA
-2721 IEHTMAH
+2721 VEHTVAH
-2728 VFENAPNPRDLKVI
+2728 IFESAPNPRDLKVI
-2742 VLMMTGK
+2742 VLMITGK
-2749 VNKQELEYL
+2749 MEKQELEDL
-2758 QKVVINA
+2758 REAVIDA
-2765 KCKGYFFVVLG
+2765 KCKGYLFVILG
-2776 IGRKVNVKHI
+2776 IGRNVDVKNI

-2796 FFKLVDKPGE
+2796 FFKLVSKPGE

-2832 PEMRKQ
+2832 PEIRKQ
-2838 CEWFQSDQ
+2838 CKWLQGDQ
-2846 QAKSQSPGHVGQ
+2846 TPKSPGHTGQ
-2858 KAVYVAPNATISQTL
+2858 KAVYVAPNATITQTISTTTTL
-2873 SAGST
+2873 ST
-2878 VSVSIKPVVSTKSVA
+2878 TIKPAA
-2893 STNARARTTTAS
+2893 STSAHAKTTTAS
-2905 TTAQTRATDQTTAST
+2905 TTAQTRATERPTESTT
-2920 VVQVNAT
+2920 VQVNAT
-2927 MQSTANTAAHTKAT
+2927 VQGQGSTAANTKAT
-2941 GRTTGNTTGT
+2941 SRTTASTT
-2951 ATGGRRRQG
+2951 AAAASGRRRQG
-2960 AKSHDI
+2960 AKMNDI

-2981 SPEPHNAYVF
+2981 SPEPHSAYVF
-2991 DITIT
+2991 DLTIT
-2996 LAHDHSLVQKQ
+2996 LAHDHSLVLKQ
-3007 NVTGTEHVVQGLRSG
+3007 NVTGSERVIGGLRSG
-3022 QKYLVV
+3022 QKYLVFI
-3028 VTGYQKSQPKVTYA
+3028 TGYLKSQPKVTYT

-3054 VSLANMMLNTEPL
+3054 VALANMMLNTEPL
-3067 EGPENDWPDPCLLD
+3067 EGPEN
-3081 FDMGMQCKD
+3081 
-3090 YQIVWFFD
+3090 
-3098 YKHKICSQGWYGGCG
+3098 
-3113 GNANRFEAEAECI
+3113 A
-3126 SKCLKP
+3126 
-3132 SAAEKSM
+3132 AAEKAM
-3139 QQPPLEERLSSAL
+3139 QQPPLEKRLS
-3152 ESTMEIDT
+3152 
-3160 LEFTCSSAYKM
+3160 
-3171 LGVVLGSQFSPYQ
+3171 
-3184 ALEPVM
+3184 PVM
-3190 DICWLPKDEGTCR
+3190 DICLLQKEEGTCR
-3203 TFVLKWYYDPKT
+3203 DFVLKWHYDVKT

-3229 ENRFDTQKECDKVCV
+3229 ENRFNTQKECEKACS
-3244 PGNINPGM
+3244 PGNISPGV
-3252 VTTMGT
+3252 VTTIGT

>member
-1 MRKHRHLPFV
+1 MRKHRHLPF
-11 AMFCLL
+11 AAILGLL
-17 LSGFCSVHAQQQAA
+17 LSGLCSVGAQQQAA
-31 VKTVA
+31 VRTVA

-98 TRDVL
+98 NQDVL

-138 SEGVPQIIIVLTDG
+138 SEGIPQVIIVLTDG

-159 LPSSVLKSARV
+159 LPSSVLKSAHV

-189 SKPFDTHLFNLENFT
+189 SEPFDTHLFNLENFT

-210 GDLVANV
+210 GDLVASV
-217 RSSMTPEKAG
+217 RTSMTPEKAG
-227 ARGLVK
+227 AKGLVK

-246 IDGSNNIGSVNFQAI
+246 IDGSNNIGSVNFPAI

-280 IGVVQYSDQP
+280 IGVVQYSDEP

-370 QASIFSFSIGVLN
+370 QASIFSFSIGVQN

-391 IATDGNFAFT
+391 IATDGSFAFT
-401 ALDIR
+401 ALDIH
-406 NLDALRELL
+406 NLDALQELL

-453 TALGTAPFNSIRD
+453 TALGAGPFNVIRD

-502 QTRKDVMANVRRMK
+502 QNRKDVMANVRKMK

-561 MDAVDQA
+561 RDAVDQPV
-568 AAEMKRNRIVILAI
+568 AEMKRNRIVTLAV
-582 GSRNADLAELQEIAH
+582 GSRNADPAELQEIAH
-597 ERDFVFNPNDF
+597 ERDFVFQPNDF
-608 RIQFMQ
+608 RLQFMQ

-630 LIIEEPPSVQVTK
+630 MIVQEPPSVQVTK

-655 VGNANFPFVRDFVAT
+655 VGNANFPFVRDFVVT

-750 QVLVLLMAGRSADPF
+750 QVLVLVTAGKSADPF

-785 SADKAELE
+785 NADKAELE

-798 PRMVYFMDDFSAL
+798 PRMVYFMDDFSDL
-811 AALPQELIKPITTYV
+811 TALPQELNKPITTYV

-834 LAPTESKQDI
+834 LAPT
-844 LFLIDGSAN
+844 
-853 LLGSFPAVRDFVHK
+853 
-867 VISELNV
+867 
-874 GPDATRVAVA
+874 
-884 QFSDTIQV
+884 
-892 EFDFAELPS
+892 
-901 KQDMLL
+901 
-907 KVKRMKI
+907 
-914 KTGKQLNIGAALDEA
+914 
-929 IRRLFVKEAGSRIE
+929 
-943 EGVPQILVLLAAG
+943 
-956 RSTDDV
+956 
-962 EQPSDALKQAG
+962 
-973 VVTFALKAKNADLVE
+973 
-988 LERIVYAPQF
+988 
-998 ILNVESLPRI
+998 
-1008 SELQPNIVNL
+1008 
-1018 LKTIQLQPTVVE
+1018 
-1030 RGEKKDVVFLID
+1030 
-1042 GSDGV
+1042 
-1047 RRGFPLLK
+1047 
-1055 TFVQRVVE
+1055 
-1063 SLDIGRDKVRVAVA
+1063 
-1077 QYSNVIQPEF
+1077 
-1087 LLDTHEDKADLI
+1087 
-1099 NAIQELKI
+1099 
-1107 MGGSPLNTGAALDY
+1107 
-1121 LIKNV
+1121 
-1126 FTVSSGSR
+1126 
-1134 IAEGVPQFLI
+1134 
-1144 LLTADRSQDDVRRPS
+1144 
-1159 VVLKTSGTVP
+1159 
-1169 FGIGIGNADLTE
+1169 
-1181 LQTISFLP
+1181 
-1189 DFAIS
+1189 
-1194 VPDFSQLD
+1194 
-1202 TVQQVVSNRVIRL
+1202 
-1215 TKKEI
+1215 
-1220 ESLAPDLIFTS
+1220 
-1231 PSPAGVKRDV
+1231 AGVKRDV

-1246 GSRYAAQEFYLIRDL
+1246 GSRYAAQEFYLVRDL
-1261 IERIVNNL
+1261 IERIVTNL
-1269 DVGFDTTRISVVQ
+1269 DVGFDTTRISVIQ

-1313 GQQVNVG
+1313 GQQVNIG

-1343 PQFLIIL
+1343 PQFLVIL

-1356 DDLEYP
+1356 DDLEFP
-1362 SLQVKQVGVAPMVV
+1362 SLQVKQVGVAPLVV
-1376 AKNVDPEEMVQ
+1376 AKNMDPEEMVQ

-1393 YVFQVSSFQE
+1393 YVYQVSSFQE
-1403 LPSLEQKLLTP
+1403 LPSLEQKLLAP
-1414 IETLTEDQIR
+1414 IETLTVDQIR
-1424 RLLGDVQPPG
+1424 QLLGDVTTTVEVSG
-1434 DIPADAK
+1434 DEK

-1499 KSKNAVMQAIRRLR
+1499 KSKNAVLQAIRRLR

-1566 NVITSTSIKPLGVG
+1566 NVIASTIIKPLGVG

-1592 TNDPERVLVVQ
+1592 TNDPDRVLVVQ
-1603 DFTELP
+1603 DFTGLP
-1609 TLENRVHN
+1609 TLEKKVQN
-1617 ILEER
+1617 ILEEL

-1628 IPDFSVPG
+1628 TPG
-1636 AKKQADI
+1636 PLGPGGKKQADI

-1664 VYSVVDAIYRDGD
+1664 VYSVVDAIYEDGD

-1698 YSTKPQILDA
+1698 YSSKPQILDA

-1716 GRVANTGAAIRH
+1716 GRVANTGAAIKH
-1728 IQAKHFVKEAG
+1728 LQAKHFVKEAG

-1751 IVTGGVSSDDG
+1751 IVTGGKSSDDG
-1762 PGASLE
+1762 QSASLA

-1782 NIDLKEV
+1782 NIDLEEV
-1789 SRLASESATSFRAST
+1789 SKLASESATSFRVST

-1818 LEAAMEEK
+1818 LAAAMEEK
-1826 LCPALTDVTR
+1826 LCPGTTDVTR
-1836 DCDLDVILGFDV
+1836 ECDLDVILGFDV
-1848 TDVGAG
+1848 TDVRDG

-1859 SQRGLESRVES
+1859 SQRRLELTVES
-1870 VLKRITQMQKIS
+1870 VLNRITRMQKIS
-1882 CTGNQ
+1882 CTGSQ
-1887 APNVRVAIMAQA
+1887 GPNVRVAIMAQA
-1899 RGGPVE
+1899 QGGPVE

-1910 EYQPELFERF
+1910 EYQPELFKRF
-1920 QGMRTRG
+1920 QAMSTRG
-1927 PYFLTADTLR
+1927 PYFLTADTLK
-1937 SYLNKFRSAPS
+1937 SYQSKFRSAPS
-1948 GSTKVIIHFT
+1948 GSTKVVIHFT
-1958 DGADDSIDEL
+1958 DGADDSMDQL
-1968 EAASSALHTEG
+1968 SAASVDLHKQG
-1979 VNALIFVGLDRVS
+1979 VNALIFVGLEQVKNLED
-1992 NFDRVMQL
+1992 VMQL
-2000 EFGRGFA
+2000 EFGRGFT
-2007 YNRPLRVNL
+2007 YNRPLRANL
-2016 LDLDFELAE
+2016 LDLEFELAE

-2036 KVPCK
+2036 GVHCK
-2041 CSGQR
+2041 CSGQE
-2046 GDRGVPGPIGPKG
+2046 GDRGLPGPVGQKG
-2059 ATGDLGYGG
+2059 ATGDIGYRG

-2081 PGVNGTQG
+2081 PGMNGTQG

-2107 EKGELGEMGLD
+2107 EKGELGEIGLD

-2133 GEKGYSGRRG
+2133 GEKGFSGRRG
-2143 DKGVKGERGE
+2143 DKGAKGERGE

-2168 DNTQRGSRGQK
+2168 DNTQRGIRGQK
-2179 GEIGPMGE
+2179 GEIGLMGE
-2187 PGPAGLEGQEGGVGR
+2187 PGPVGLSGQDGGVGR
-2202 RGMAGR
+2202 KGMAGR

-2217 KGSLGQAGPAGEQGM
+2217 KGSLGQDGPAGEQGM

-2251 GIPGPRA
+2251 GVPGPRA
-2258 GSGPPGAPGERGRIG
+2258 GGGPPGTPGERGRIG

-2280 PGNPGPKGQNG
+2280 PGNPGPKGPNG
-2291 QPGPRGEM
+2291 QQGPRGEM

-2309 PGPKGRKG
+2309 PGPQGRKG

-2353 DPGTPGQKGEV
+2353 DPGTPGQKGEI
-2364 GYPGSSG
+2364 GYPGPSG
-2371 LKGDKGESRDQCAL
+2371 LKGDKGRTLSQCDL
-2385 VRNIKDKC
+2385 VQNIKDKC
-2393 RPKECPVFPTELA
+2393 PCCYGPKECPVFPTELA
-2406 FAIDTSSGVQRDA
+2406 FAIDTSSGVGRDV

-2463 DARKKSSL
+2463 DARKKSTL

-2513 AVFFSYG
+2513 AVFFSNG

-2527 LNDAVLKLYDAGVM
+2527 LNDAVLKLYDAGVI
-2541 PVFLTSSQDPVLTR
+2541 PVFLTSRQDAALER

-2571 ASGNQLNETIRR
+2571 ASGSQLNETIRR

-2588 ICLDVCDPDPVCGFG
+2588 VCLDVCEPDPICGYG
-2603 SQRPVFRDKR
+2603 SQRPVFRDRR
-2613 AVPTDVDT
+2613 AAPTDVDI
-2621 DIAFIMDSSESTT
+2621 DVAFIIDSSESTT
-2634 PLQFNEMKK
+2634 PLQFNEMRK
-2643 YISHLVS
+2643 YISHLIS
-2650 NLEISSE
+2650 NMEISSE
-2657 PKVSQHHARV
+2657 PKISHHHARV

-2676 YETNSSFPPVK
+2676 HETNSSFPPVR

-2704 LHNQM
+2704 LNNQM
-2709 TQLHGT
+2709 TQLYGT
-2715 RAIASA
+2715 MAMGNA

-2728 VFENAPNPRDLKVI
+2728 IFESAPNPRDLKVI
-2742 VLMMTGK
+2742 VLMITGK
-2749 VNKQELEYL
+2749 MKKAELDYL
-2758 QKVVINA
+2758 QKAVISA

-2776 IGRKVNVKHI
+2776 VGRKVDVKNI
-2786 YSLASEPNDV
+2786 YSLASEPHDV

-2806 LHEEPLLRFGR
+2806 LHEETLLRFGR

-2832 PEMRKQ
+2832 PEIRKQ
-2838 CEWFQSDQ
+2838 CEWLQNDQ
-2846 QAKSQSPGHVGQ
+2846 LAKSPGHAGH
-2858 KAVYVAPNATISQTL
+2858 KAVYAAPNVTISQT
-2873 SAGST
+2873 
-2878 VSVSIKPVVSTKSVA
+2878 VSTSTTLSTSTKPAA
-2893 STNARARTTTAS
+2893 STNTRARTTTAS
-2905 TTAQTRATDQTTAST
+2905 TTAQTRATARTTTSTTVQMNTTAQSAASTAANTKATSRTTAST
-2920 VVQVNAT
+2920 
-2927 MQSTANTAAHTKAT
+2927 TAAA
-2941 GRTTGNTTGT
+2941 
-2951 ATGGRRRQG
+2951 ASGRRRQG
-2960 AKSHDI
+2960 AKTSDI

-2991 DITIT
+2991 DLSIT
-2996 LAHDHSLVQKQ
+2996 LAHDHSLVLKQ
-3007 NVTGTEHVVQGLRSG
+3007 NLTGTERVIGGLRGG

-3028 VTGYQKSQPKVTYA
+3028 ITGYLKSQPKVTYT
-3042 GTFSTKTPAQPK
+3042 GTFSTKTPAQTK
-3054 VSLANMMLNTEPL
+3054 VSLANMMMNAEPL
-3067 EGPENDWPDPCLLD
+3067 EGPESDLADPCLLD

-3090 YQIVWFFD
+3090 YQVVWFFD
-3098 YKHKICSQGWYGGCG
+3098 YKHKICSQGWYGGCA
-3113 GNANRFEAEAECI
+3113 GNANRFETEAECI

-3132 SAAEKSM
+3132 SAAEKAK
-3139 QQPPLEERLSSAL
+3139 QPPLEKRLSSA
-3152 ESTMEIDT
+3152 T
-3160 LEFTCSSAYKM
+3160 
-3171 LGVVLGSQFSPYQ
+3171 
-3184 ALEPVM
+3184 
-3190 DICWLPKDEGTCR
+3190 DICRLQKEEGTCR
-3203 TFVLKWYYDPKT
+3203 DFVLKWYYDPKT

-3229 ENRFDTQKECDKVCV
+3229 ENRFNTQKECEKVCV
-3244 PGNINPGM
+3244 PGNINPGV
-3252 VTTMGT
+3252 VTTIGT

>member
-1 MRKHRHLPFV
+1 MRKHRHLPL
-11 AMFCLL
+11 AAILGLL
-17 LSGFCSVHAQQQAA
+17 LSGFCSVGAQQQAA
-31 VKTVA
+31 VRNVA

-48 SIGKE
+48 NIGKE

-98 TRDVL
+98 NQDVL

-115 TKTGKGLEYLIENH
+115 SKTGKGLEYLIENH

-138 SEGVPQIIIVLTDG
+138 SEGVPQVIIVLTDG

-159 LPSSVLKSARV
+159 LPSSVLKSAHV
-170 NMFAVGVQDAVEG
+170 NMIAVGVQDAVEG

-189 SKPFDTHLFNLENFT
+189 SRPFDTHLFNLENFT

-210 GDLVANV
+210 GDLVASV
-217 RSSMTPEKAG
+217 RTSMTPEKAG
-227 ARGLVK
+227 AKGLVK

-307 AVKALSFRGGEEA
+307 AVKALSFRGGKEA
-320 NTGAALEFVVEN
+320 NTGAALEYVVEN

-391 IATDGNFAFT
+391 IATDGSFAFT

-406 NLDALRELL
+406 NLAALRELL

-453 TALGTAPFNSIRD
+453 TALGTGPFNSIRD

-492 VKPEFYFNTH
+492 VRPEFYFNTH
-502 QTRKDVMANVRRMK
+502 QNRKDVMANVKKMK

-561 MDAVDQA
+561 MDAVEQA
-568 AAEMKRNRIVILAI
+568 AAEMKRNRIVILAV
-582 GSRNADLAELQEIAH
+582 GSRNADMAELQEIAH

-608 RIQFMQ
+608 RLQFMQ

-630 LIIEEPPSVQVTK
+630 MIIHETPS
-643 RDIIFLLDGSLN
+643 
-655 VGNANFPFVRDFVAT
+655 
-670 LVNYLDVGSDK
+670 
-681 IRVGLVQFSDTPKTE
+681 
-696 FSLYSYQT
+696 
-704 KSDIIQRMGQ
+704 
-714 LRPKGGSVLN
+714 
-724 TGSALNFV
+724 
-732 LSNHFTEAGGS
+732 
-743 RINEQVP
+743 
-750 QVLVLLMAGRSADPF
+750 
-765 LQVSNE
+765 
-771 LARAGVLTFAVGVR
+771 
-785 SADKAELE
+785 
-793 QIAFN
+793 
-798 PRMVYFMDDFSAL
+798 
-811 AALPQELIKPITTYV
+811 
-826 SGGVEEVP
+826 
-834 LAPTESKQDI
+834 ESKKDI

-853 LLGSFPAVRDFVHK
+853 LLGSFPAVRDFIHK
-867 VISELNV
+867 VISDLNV

-884 QFSDTIQV
+884 QFSDNIQV

-907 KVKRMKI
+907 KVKRMRL
-914 KTGKQLNIGAALDEA
+914 KTGKQLNIGVALDEA
-929 IRRLFVKEAGSRIE
+929 VRRLFVKEAGSRIE
-943 EGVPQILVLLAAG
+943 EGIPQFLVLLAAG
-956 RSTDDV
+956 KSTDEV
-962 EQPSDALKQAG
+962 ERPSGALKEAG
-973 VVTFALKAKNADLVE
+973 VVTFAIKAKNADLSE
-988 LERIVYAPQF
+988 LERIAYAPQF

-1008 SELQPNIVNL
+1008 SELQANIVNL
-1018 LKTIQLQPTVVE
+1018 LKTIQFQPTVVE

-1055 TFVQRVVE
+1055 TFVERVVE
-1063 SLDIGRDKVRVAVA
+1063 SLDIGRDKVRVAIV

-1087 LLDTHEDKADLI
+1087 LLDAYEDKADLVS
-1099 NAIQELKI
+1099 AIQALTI

-1202 TVQQVVSNRVIRL
+1202 SVQQAVSNRVIRL

-1220 ESLAPDLIFTS
+1220 ESLAPDLVFTS

-1241 VFMVD
+1241 VFLVD

-1269 DVGFDTTRISVVQ
+1269 DVGFDTTRVSVVQ

-1303 SAVRRLRPQG
+1303 GAVRRLRPRG

-1343 PQFLIIL
+1343 PQFLVIL

-1356 DDLEYP
+1356 DDLEFP
-1362 SLQVKQVGVAPMVV
+1362 SVQVKQVGVAPLVI
-1376 AKNVDPEEMVQ
+1376 AKNMDPEEMVQ

-1403 LPSLEQKLLTP
+1403 LPSLEQKLLAP
-1414 IETLTEDQIR
+1414 IETLSADQIR
-1424 RLLGDVQPPG
+1424 QLLGDVTT
-1434 DIPADAK
+1434 IPDVSGEEK
-1441 DIVFLIDSSDSVRSD
+1441 DVVFLIDSSDSVRSD

-1467 IVQQLEVG
+1467 IVQQLDVG

-1499 KSKNAVMQAIRRLR
+1499 KSKNAVLQAIRRLR
-1513 LRGGSPVNAG
+1513 LRGGYPVNAG

-1556 RSQDDVNRPA
+1556 QSQDDVNRPA
-1566 NVITSTSIKPLGVG
+1566 NVISSTSIQPLGVG

-1592 TNDPERVLVVQ
+1592 TNDPGRVLVVQ
-1603 DFTELP
+1603 DFTGLP
-1609 TLENRVHN
+1609 TLERKVQN
-1617 ILEER
+1617 ILEEL
-1622 PIPTTE
+1622 PVPTTE
-1628 IPDFSVPG
+1628 SPG
-1636 AKKQADI
+1636 YPGPGGKKQADI

-1664 VYSVVDAIYRDGD
+1664 VYSIVDAIYEDGD

-1716 GRVANTGAAIRH
+1716 GRVANTGAAIKH
-1728 IQAKHFVKEAG
+1728 LQAKHFVKEAG

-1751 IVTGGVSSDDG
+1751 IITGGKSSDDG
-1762 PGASLE
+1762 QSASME
-1768 IAQKGVKVFAVGVR
+1768 VAQKGVKVFAVGVR
-1782 NIDLKEV
+1782 NIDLEEV
-1789 SRLASESATSFRAST
+1789 SKLASESATSFRVST

-1818 LEAAMEEK
+1818 LAAAMEEK
-1826 LCPALTDVTR
+1826 LCPGTTDVTR

-1848 TDVGAG
+1848 SDVGAG

-1859 SQRGLESRVES
+1859 SQRGLESRVEA
-1870 VLKRITQMQKIS
+1870 VLNRITQMQKIS
-1882 CTGNQ
+1882 CTGSQ
-1887 APNVRVAIMAQA
+1887 APNVRVAIMAQS

-1927 PYFLTADTLR
+1927 PYFLTAETLK
-1937 SYLNKFRSAPS
+1937 SYQNKFRSAPA
-1948 GSTKVIIHFT
+1948 GSTKVVIHFT
-1958 DGADDSIDEL
+1958 DGTDDYLDQMKTASADL
-1968 EAASSALHTEG
+1968 RGQGVHAL
-1979 VNALIFVGLDRVS
+1979 LFVGLDRVK
-1992 NFDRVMQL
+1992 NFEEVMQL
-2000 EFGRGFA
+2000 EFGRGFT

-2036 KVPCK
+2036 GVHCK

-2046 GDRGVPGPIGPKG
+2046 GDRGLPGPIGPKG
-2059 ATGDLGYGG
+2059 ATGEIGYGG

-2133 GEKGYSGRRG
+2133 GEKGFSGRRG
-2143 DKGVKGERGE
+2143 NKGAKGERGE

-2162 PGDSGA
+2162 PGESGA
-2168 DNTQRGSRGQK
+2168 DNTQRGTRGQK
-2179 GEIGPMGE
+2179 GEIGQMGE
-2187 PGPAGLEGQEGGVGR
+2187 PGPAGQRGPDGGVGR
-2202 RGMAGR
+2202 QGMAGR

-2217 KGSLGQAGPAGEQGM
+2217 KGALGQPGPAGEQGM
-2232 RGPQGPPGQLGTPG
+2232 RGPQGPPGQIGTPG

-2251 GIPGPRA
+2251 GVPGPRA
-2258 GSGPPGAPGERGRIG
+2258 GGGQPGAPGERGRIG

-2280 PGNPGPKGQNG
+2280 PGNPGPRGPNG
-2291 QPGPRGEM
+2291 QQGPRGEM

-2317 ERGFIGYPGP
+2317 ERGFVGYPGP

-2353 DPGTPGQKGEV
+2353 NPGIPGQKGEI
-2364 GYPGSSG
+2364 GYPGPSG
-2371 LKGDKGESRDQCAL
+2371 LKGDKGPSISQCAL
-2385 VRNIKDKC
+2385 VQNIKDKC
-2393 RPKECPVFPTELA
+2393 PCCYGPKECPVFPTELA
-2406 FAIDTSSGVQRDA
+2406 FAIDTSSGVGRDV
-2419 FNRMKQTVLRVVNNL
+2419 FNRMKQTVLRVVSNL

-2513 AVFFSYG
+2513 AVFFSNG

-2527 LNDAVLKLYDAGVM
+2527 LNDAVLKLYDAGVT
-2541 PVFLTSSQDPVLTR
+2541 PVFLTSRQDAVLER

-2571 ASGNQLNETIRR
+2571 TSGSQLNDTIRR

-2588 ICLDVCDPDPVCGFG
+2588 VCLDVCEPDPICGYG
-2603 SQRPVFRDKR
+2603 SQRPVFRDRR
-2613 AVPTDVDT
+2613 AAPTDVDT
-2621 DIAFIMDSSESTT
+2621 DMAFIMDSSASTT

-2643 YISHLVS
+2643 YISHLIS
-2650 NLEISSE
+2650 NMEISSE
-2657 PKVSQHHARV
+2657 PKISQHHARV

-2676 YETNSSFPPVK
+2676 HETNSSFPPVK

-2692 TDYGSKEKIINY
+2692 TDYGSKQKIINY

-2709 TQLHGT
+2709 TQLYGT
-2715 RAIASA
+2715 MAMGSA
-2721 IEHTMAH
+2721 VEHTVAH
-2728 VFENAPNPRDLKVI
+2728 IFESAPNPRDLKVI
-2742 VLMMTGK
+2742 VLMITGK
-2749 VNKQELEYL
+2749 MEKQELEDL
-2758 QKVVINA
+2758 REAVIDA
-2765 KCKGYFFVVLG
+2765 KCKGYLFVILG
-2776 IGRKVNVKHI
+2776 IGRNVDVKNI

-2796 FFKLVDKPGE
+2796 FFKLVSKPGE

-2832 PEMRKQ
+2832 PEIRKQ
-2838 CEWFQSDQ
+2838 CKWLQGDQ
-2846 QAKSQSPGHVGQ
+2846 TPKSPGHTGQ
-2858 KAVYVAPNATISQTL
+2858 KAVYAAPNATVTQTISTTTTL
-2873 SAGST
+2873 ST
-2878 VSVSIKPVVSTKSVA
+2878 TIKPAA
-2893 STNARARTTTAS
+2893 STSAHARTTTAS
-2905 TTAQTRATDQTTAST
+2905 TTAQTRATERPTESTT
-2920 VVQVNAT
+2920 VQVNAT
-2927 MQSTANTAAHTKAT
+2927 VQSQGSTAANTKAT
-2941 GRTTGNTTGT
+2941 SRTTASTT
-2951 ATGGRRRQG
+2951 AAAASGRRRQG
-2960 AKSHDI
+2960 AKMNDI

-2981 SPEPHNAYVF
+2981 SPEPHSAYVF
-2991 DITIT
+2991 DLTIT
-2996 LAHDHSLVQKQ
+2996 LAHDHSLVLKQ
-3007 NVTGTEHVVQGLRSG
+3007 NITGTERVIGGLRSG
-3022 QKYLVV
+3022 QKYLVFI
-3028 VTGYQKSQPKVTYA
+3028 TGYLKSQPKVTYT

-3054 VSLANMMLNTEPL
+3054 VALANMMLNTEPL
-3067 EGPENDWPDPCLLD
+3067 EVPENDLADPCLLD

-3090 YQIVWFFD
+3090 YQVVWFFD
-3098 YKHKICSQGWYGGCG
+3098 YKHRICSQGWYGGCG
-3113 GNANRFEAEAECI
+3113 GNANRFETEAECN

-3132 SAAEKSM
+3132 SAAEKAM
-3139 QQPPLEERLSSAL
+3139 QQPPLEKRLS
-3152 ESTMEIDT
+3152 
-3160 LEFTCSSAYKM
+3160 
-3171 LGVVLGSQFSPYQ
+3171 
-3184 ALEPVM
+3184 PVM
-3190 DICWLPKDEGTCR
+3190 DICLLQKEEGTCR
-3203 TFVLKWYYDPKT
+3203 DFVLKWHYDLKT

-3229 ENRFDTQKECDKVCV
+3229 ENRFNTQKECEKACS
-3244 PGNINPGM
+3244 PGNISPGV
-3252 VTTMGT
+3252 VTTIGT

>member
-1 MRKHRHLPFV
+1 MRKHRHLPFA

-608 RIQFMQ
+608 RVQFMQ

-630 LIIEEPPSVQVTK
+630 LIVEEPPS
-643 RDIIFLLDGSLN
+643 
-655 VGNANFPFVRDFVAT
+655 
-670 LVNYLDVGSDK
+670 
-681 IRVGLVQFSDTPKTE
+681 
-696 FSLYSYQT
+696 
-704 KSDIIQRMGQ
+704 
-714 LRPKGGSVLN
+714 
-724 TGSALNFV
+724 
-732 LSNHFTEAGGS
+732 
-743 RINEQVP
+743 
-750 QVLVLLMAGRSADPF
+750 
-765 LQVSNE
+765 
-771 LARAGVLTFAVGVR
+771 
-785 SADKAELE
+785 
-793 QIAFN
+793 
-798 PRMVYFMDDFSAL
+798 
-811 AALPQELIKPITTYV
+811 
-826 SGGVEEVP
+826 
-834 LAPTESKQDI
+834 ESKQDI

-901 KQDMLL
+901 KQDMLV

-998 ILNVESLPRI
+998 ILNVDSLPRI
-1008 SELQPNIVNL
+1008 SELQPDIVNL

-1303 SAVRRLRPQG
+1303 TAVRRLRPQG

-1488 NVFPEFYLKTH
+1488 NVFPEFFLKTH

-1580 ARNVDRNQLQVI
+1580 ARNVDRSQLQVI
-1592 TNDPERVLVVQ
+1592 TNDPERMLVVQ

-1609 TLENRVHN
+1609 TLENRVQN

-1628 IPDFSVPG
+1628 TPGFSVPG

-1708 INKVIYKG
+1708 INNVIYKG

-2251 GIPGPRA
+2251 GVPGPRA
-2258 GSGPPGAPGERGRIG
+2258 GGGPPGAPGEQGRIG

-2393 RPKECPVFPTELA
+2393 PCCYGPKECPVFPTELA

-2613 AVPTDVDT
+2613 AAPTDVDT

-2657 PKVSQHHARV
+2657 PRVSQHHARV

-2692 TDYGSKEKIINY
+2692 ADYGSKEIIINY

-2776 IGRKVNVKHI
+2776 IGRKVNVKNI

-2817 LLPSFIRSDFAFYLS
+2817 LLPSFIRSGFAFYPS
-2832 PEMRKQ
+2832 REIRKQ

-2878 VSVSIKPVVSTKSVA
+2878 VSVSIKPVASTKSVA
-2893 STNARARTTTAS
+2893 STNARARTTTARTTTTS
-2905 TTAQTRATDQTTAST
+2905 TTAQTKATDQTTAST

-2927 MQSTANTAAHTKAT
+2927 MQSTASTAAHTKAT

-2960 AKSHDI
+2960 AKTHDI

-2981 SPEPHNAYVF
+2981 GPEPHNAYVF

-3042 GTFSTKTPAQPK
+3042 GTFSTKMPAQPK
-3054 VSLANMMLNTEPL
+3054 VSLTNMMLNTEPL

-3098 YKHKICSQGWYGGCG
+3098 SKHKICSQGWYGGCG

-3139 QQPPLEERLSSAL
+3139 QQPPLEERLPS
-3152 ESTMEIDT
+3152 
-3160 LEFTCSSAYKM
+3160 
-3171 LGVVLGSQFSPYQ
+3171 
-3184 ALEPVM
+3184 VM

-3203 TFVLKWYYDPKT
+3203 AFVLKWYYDPKT

-3229 ENRFDTQKECDKVCV
+3229 ENRFETQKECDKVCV

>member
-1 MRKHRHLPFV
+1 MRKHRHLPLV

-17 LSGFCSVHAQQQAA
+17 LSGFGSVGAQQQAA

-48 SIGKE
+48 SVGKE

-85 NPHTEFQLNTYPS
+85 NPHTEFQLNTFPS
-98 TRDVL
+98 TQDVL
-103 SHIANMPYMGGG
+103 SHIANMTYVGGG
-115 TKTGKGLEYLIENH
+115 AEPGKGLEYLIEKH

-138 SEGVPQIIIVLTDG
+138 SEGVPQVIVVLTDG
-152 RSQDDVA
+152 QPRDDVA
-159 LPSSVLKSARV
+159 LPSSLLNSARV
-170 NMFAVGVQDAVEG
+170 NLFAVGVQEPVEG
-183 ELKEIA
+183 ELQEVA
-189 SKPFDTHLFNLENFT
+189 SGPLDTHRFNLENFT
-204 ALHGIV
+204 TLHGIV
-210 GDLVANV
+210 GDLVASV

-227 ARGLVK
+227 AKGLVK

-246 IDGSNNIGSVNFQAI
+246 IDGSNNIGGVNFPAI

-268 IESLR
+268 IETLR

-290 RTEFALN
+290 RTEFSLN

-307 AVKALSFRGGEEA
+307 AVKALGFRGGEEA

-370 QASIFSFSIGVLN
+370 QAGIFSFSIGVLN

-391 IATDGNFAFT
+391 IATDGSFAYT

-406 NLDALRELL
+406 NLDALQELL

-422 AQRLILLEA
+422 AQRLILLAA

-453 TALGTAPFNSIRD
+453 TALGAAPFNAIRD

-492 VKPEFYFNTH
+492 VKPEFYFNTY
-502 QTRKDVMANVRRMK
+502 QTRKDVMANVRKMK
-516 LMGGTALNTGSAL
+516 LMGGTTLNTGSAL

-561 MDAVDQA
+561 RDAVDQA
-568 AAEMKRNRIVILAI
+568 AAEMKRNRIVTLAV

-597 ERDFVFNPNDF
+597 EQDFVFNPNDF
-608 RIQFMQ
+608 RLQFMQ

-630 LIIEEPPSVQVTK
+630 LIVPEQPSVTK

-681 IRVGLVQFSDTPKTE
+681 TRVGLVQFSDTPQTE

-704 KSDIIQRMGQ
+704 KSDIIQRLGQ

-732 LSNHFTEAGGS
+732 LSSHFTEAGGS

-750 QVLVLLMAGRSADPF
+750 QVLVLVAAGSSADPF

-785 SADKAELE
+785 NADKAELE

-798 PRMVYFMDDFSAL
+798 PRMVYFVDDFSAL
-811 AALPQELIKPITTYV
+811 AALPQELNKPITTYV

-834 LAPTESKQDI
+834 LAPTESKKDV

-867 VISELNV
+867 VISDLNV
-874 GPDATRVAVA
+874 GSDATRVAVA
-884 QFSDTIQV
+884 QFSDTIQI
-892 EFDFAELPS
+892 EFDFAEYSS
-901 KQDMLL
+901 KQDMLV

-943 EGVPQILVLLAAG
+943 EGVPQFLVLLVAG

-962 EQPSDALKQAG
+962 EEPSDVLKHAG
-973 VVTFALKAKNADLVE
+973 VVTFGIKAKNADPVE

-998 ILNVESLPRI
+998 LLNVESLQRI

-1018 LKTIQLQPTVVE
+1018 LRTVQLQPTVVE

-1077 QYSNVIQPEF
+1077 QYSNTIQPEF

-1099 NAIQELKI
+1099 SAIQQLKL

-1202 TVQQVVSNRVIRL
+1202 SVQQVVSNRVIRL
-1215 TKKEI
+1215 TKQEI
-1220 ESLAPDLIFTS
+1220 ESLAPDLVFTS
-1231 PSPAGVKRDV
+1231 PSPAGVKRDI
-1241 VFMVD
+1241 VFLVD
-1246 GSRYAAQEFYLIRDL
+1246 GSRYAAQEFYLVRDL
-1261 IERIVNNL
+1261 IGRIVNNL
-1269 DVGFDTTRISVVQ
+1269 DVGIDTTRISVVQ

-1293 NAHSTKDEVQ
+1293 NTHSTKDEVQ
-1303 SAVRRLRPQG
+1303 NAVRQLRSKG
-1313 GQQVNVG
+1313 GQLVNVG

-1343 PQFLIIL
+1343 PQFLVIL

-1356 DDLEYP
+1356 DDFEYP
-1362 SLQVKQVGVAPMVV
+1362 SLQVKQVGVAPMMI
-1376 AKNVDPEEMVQ
+1376 AKNVDTEEMIQ
-1387 ISLSPD
+1387 ISLSPE
-1393 YVFQVSSFQE
+1393 YIFQVSSFQE

-1414 IETLTEDQIR
+1414 IETLTVDQIR
-1424 RLLGDVQPPG
+1424 RLLGDVQPPIDVSG
-1434 DIPADAK
+1434 DEK
-1441 DIVFLIDSSDSVRSD
+1441 DIVFLIDSSDSVRPD

-1488 NVFPEFYLKTH
+1488 GVFPEFYLKTH
-1499 KSKNAVMQAIRRLR
+1499 KSKNAVLEAIRRLR
-1513 LRGGSPVNAG
+1513 LRGGSPLNAG
-1523 KALDYV
+1523 KALDFV

-1556 RSQDDVNRPA
+1556 RSQDDVDRPA
-1566 NVITSTSIKPLGVG
+1566 RVITSTNIKPLGVG
-1580 ARNVDRNQLQVI
+1580 ARNVDRDQLQVI
-1592 TNDPERVLVVQ
+1592 TNDPGRVLVVQ
-1603 DFTELP
+1603 DFTGLS
-1609 TLENRVHN
+1609 TLEKRVQN
-1617 ILEER
+1617 ILDEL
-1622 PIPTTE
+1622 PIPTT
-1628 IPDFSVPG
+1628 DSPG
-1636 AKKQADI
+1636 PSLPGGKKQADI

-1698 YSTKPQILDA
+1698 HSTKAQILDA

-1716 GRVANTGAAIRH
+1716 GRVANTGAAIKH
-1728 IQAKHFVKEAG
+1728 IQERHFVKEAG

-1751 IVTGGVSSDDG
+1751 IVTGGKSTDDG
-1762 PGASLE
+1762 PRASLE
-1768 IAQKGVKVFAVGVR
+1768 ITQKGVKVFAVGVK

-1789 SRLASESATSFRAST
+1789 SLLASESAMSFRAAT

-1818 LEAAMEEK
+1818 LEAAMEER
-1826 LCPALTDVTR
+1826 LCPGTTDVTR
-1836 DCDLDVILGFDV
+1836 DCDLEVIIGFDV
-1848 TDVGAG
+1848 SDVRPG
-1854 QNIFN
+1854 QNIFS

-1870 VLKRITQMQKIS
+1870 VLNRITQMQKIS

-1899 RGGPVE
+1899 QGGPVE

-1910 EYQPELFERF
+1910 EYQPELLERF
-1920 QGMRTRG
+1920 LDMRTRG
-1927 PYFLTADTLR
+1927 PYYLRADTLR
-1937 SYLNKFRSAPS
+1937 SYLSKFRSSPA

-1958 DGADDSIDEL
+1958 DGVDEPINQL
-1968 EAASSALHTEG
+1968 EDASSTLHSEG
-1979 VNALIFVGLDRVS
+1979 VNALIFVGLDRVT

-2000 EFGRGFA
+2000 EFGRGFT

-2059 ATGDLGYGG
+2059 VTGDLGYGG

-2168 DNTQRGSRGQK
+2168 DNTQRGPRGQK
-2179 GEIGPMGE
+2179 GEIGPMGD
-2187 PGPAGLEGQEGGVGR
+2187 PGPAGPEGQDGEVGR

-2217 KGSLGQAGPAGEQGM
+2217 KGSPGQPGPAGEQGM
-2232 RGPQGPPGQLGTPG
+2232 RGPQGPPGQVGTPG

-2251 GIPGPRA
+2251 GVPGPRA
-2258 GSGPPGAPGERGRIG
+2258 GSGPPGPPGDRGRIG

-2280 PGNPGPKGQNG
+2280 PGNPGPKGPNG

-2309 PGPKGRKG
+2309 SGPKGRKG
-2317 ERGFIGYPGP
+2317 ERGFVGYAGP
-2327 KGGPGDRGG
+2327 KGGPGDRGV

-2353 DPGTPGQKGEV
+2353 VPGTPGQKGEI
-2364 GYPGSSG
+2364 GYPGPSG
-2371 LKGDKGESRDQCAL
+2371 LKGEKGESRDQCAL
-2385 VRNIKDKC
+2385 VQNIKDKC
-2393 RPKECPVFPTELA
+2393 RPKECPVYPTELA
-2406 FAIDTSSGVQRDA
+2406 FAIDTSSGVVREV

-2513 AVFFSYG
+2513 AVFFSNG
-2520 ETRASPQ
+2520 DTRASPQ
-2527 LNDAVLKLYDAGVM
+2527 LNDAVLKLYDAGVV
-2541 PVFLTSSQDPVLTR
+2541 PVFLTSRQDAVLAR

-2571 ASGNQLNETIRR
+2571 TSGGQLNQTIQR

-2588 ICLDVCDPDPVCGFG
+2588 ICLDVCDPHPSCAGTG
-2603 SQRPVFRDKR
+2603 QRPAFRDRR
-2613 AVPTDVDT
+2613 AAPTDVDT
-2621 DIAFIMDSSESTT
+2621 DIAFILDSSESTT
-2634 PLQFNEMKK
+2634 PLQFSEMRK
-2643 YISHLVS
+2643 YISHIVT

-2676 YETNSSFPPVK
+2676 HETNSSFPPVK

-2692 TDYGSKEKIINY
+2692 TDYASKEKIINY

-2715 RAIASA
+2715 RALGSA
-2721 IEHTMAH
+2721 IEHTIAH
-2728 VFENAPNPRDLKVI
+2728 VFESAPSPRDLKVI

-2749 VNKQELEYL
+2749 VNKKELEHL
-2758 QKVVINA
+2758 QRAVISA

-2776 IGRKVNVKHI
+2776 IGRKVNAKNI

-2806 LHEEPLLRFGR
+2806 LHEEPLLRFGT
-2817 LLPSFIRSDFAFYLS
+2817 LLPSFIRSEFAFYLS
-2832 PEMRKQ
+2832 PEIRKQ
-2838 CEWFQSDQ
+2838 CEWLQNGQ
-2846 QAKSQSPGHVGQ
+2846 QIQGQHPVHFGQ
-2858 KAVYVAPNATISQTL
+2858 KAVNSPPFPKFCSGLRLPTPPPAAPSLPAPRSAPPSSQRRVPTPQPL
-2873 SAGST
+2873 LPAPRPRPEPPRPPQPALWPRGTPLPREQPVPPPPTAKPTPGLPPAMPPAPRPAAGGDTAVPSSAG
-2878 VSVSIKPVVSTKSVA
+2878 A
-2893 STNARARTTTAS
+2893 FETAKCQPGLHLPWKEDS
-2905 TTAQTRATDQTTAST
+2905 AALRHFFLEIFPSSLTAWSKTQDL
-2920 VVQVNAT
+2920 
-2927 MQSTANTAAHTKAT
+2927 
-2941 GRTTGNTTGT
+2941 
-2951 ATGGRRRQG
+2951 
-2960 AKSHDI
+2960 
-2966 QITDVTENSARLRWA
+2966 QITDVTESSARLRWA
-2981 SPEPHNAYVF
+2981 SPEPHSTF
-2991 DITIT
+2991 DVTVT
-2996 LAHDHSLVQKQ
+2996 LAQDHSLVQRQ
-3007 NVTGTEHVVQGLRSG
+3007 NLTGTEHIIRGLRSG
-3022 QKYLVV
+3022 QKYVV
-3028 VTGYQKSQPKVTYA
+3028 VITGSQKSQPKVTYT
-3042 GTFSTKTPAQPK
+3042 GSFSTSKPHPAPEPAPEPLPCRCCG

-3067 EGPENDWPDPCLLD
+3067 EGPE
-3081 FDMGMQCKD
+3081 M
-3090 YQIVWFFD
+3090 
-3098 YKHKICSQGWYGGCG
+3098 
-3113 GNANRFEAEAECI
+3113 
-3126 SKCLKP
+3126 
-3132 SAAEKSM
+3132 
-3139 QQPPLEERLSSAL
+3139 
-3152 ESTMEIDT
+3152 
-3160 LEFTCSSAYKM
+3160 
-3171 LGVVLGSQFSPYQ
+3171 
-3184 ALEPVM
+3184 M
-3190 DICWLPKDEGTCR
+3190 DVCQLQKDEGTCR
-3203 TFVLKWYYDPKT
+3203 NFVLKWYYDPET

-3229 ENRFDTQKECDKVCV
+3229 DNRFNTQKECEKLCS
-3244 PGNINPGM
+3244 PGTINPGA
-3252 VTTMGT
+3252 VTAMGT

>member
-11 AMFCLL
+11 AIFCFL
-17 LSGFCSVHAQQQAA
+17 LSGFCSVRAQQQA
-31 VKTVA
+31 
-36 VADIIFLVDSSW
+36 
-48 SIGKE
+48 
-53 HFQLV
+53 
-58 REFLYDV
+58 
-65 VKALDVGGNDFRF
+65 
-78 ALVQFSG
+78 
-85 NPHTEFQLNTYPS
+85 
-98 TRDVL
+98 
-103 SHIANMPYMGGG
+103 
-115 TKTGKGLEYLIENH
+115 
-129 LTKAAGSRA
+129 
-138 SEGVPQIIIVLTDG
+138 
-152 RSQDDVA
+152 
-159 LPSSVLKSARV
+159 
-170 NMFAVGVQDAVEG
+170 
-183 ELKEIA
+183 
-189 SKPFDTHLFNLENFT
+189 
-204 ALHGIV
+204 
-210 GDLVANV
+210 
-217 RSSMTPEKAG
+217 
-227 ARGLVK
+227 
-233 DITAQESADLIFL
+233 
-246 IDGSNNIGSVNFQAI
+246 
-261 RDFLVNL
+261 
-268 IESLR
+268 
-273 VGAQQIH
+273 
-280 IGVVQYSDQP
+280 
-290 RTEFALN
+290 
-297 SYSTKADVLD
+297 
-307 AVKALSFRGGEEA
+307 
-320 NTGAALEFVVEN
+320 
-332 LFTQAGGSRI
+332 
-342 EEAVPQI
+342 
-349 LVLISGGESSDD
+349 
-361 IREGLLAVK
+361 
-370 QASIFSFSIGVLN
+370 
-383 ADSAELQQ
+383 
-391 IATDGNFAFT
+391 
-401 ALDIR
+401 
-406 NLDALRELL
+406 
-415 LPNIVGV
+415 
-422 AQRLILLEA
+422 
-431 PTIVTEV
+431 V

-453 TALGTAPFNSIRD
+453 TALGTAPFNAIRD

-529 DFVRNNFFTSAAGC
+529 DFVRNTFFTTAMGC
-543 RMEEGVLPMLV
+543 RIEEGVLPMLV

-561 MDAVDQA
+561 RDAVDQA
-568 AAEMKRNRIVILAI
+568 VEELKRNRIVTLAI

-597 ERDFVFNPNDF
+597 EADFVFNPDDF
-608 RIQFMQ
+608 RLQFMQ

-630 LIIEEPPSVQVTK
+630 FVVQEPPS
-643 RDIIFLLDGSLN
+643 
-655 VGNANFPFVRDFVAT
+655 
-670 LVNYLDVGSDK
+670 
-681 IRVGLVQFSDTPKTE
+681 
-696 FSLYSYQT
+696 
-704 KSDIIQRMGQ
+704 
-714 LRPKGGSVLN
+714 
-724 TGSALNFV
+724 
-732 LSNHFTEAGGS
+732 
-743 RINEQVP
+743 
-750 QVLVLLMAGRSADPF
+750 
-765 LQVSNE
+765 
-771 LARAGVLTFAVGVR
+771 
-785 SADKAELE
+785 
-793 QIAFN
+793 
-798 PRMVYFMDDFSAL
+798 
-811 AALPQELIKPITTYV
+811 
-826 SGGVEEVP
+826 
-834 LAPTESKQDI
+834 ESKKDI

-867 VISELNV
+867 VISDLNV

-914 KTGKQLNIGAALDEA
+914 KTGKQLNTGAALDEA

-943 EGVPQILVLLAAG
+943 EGVPQFLVLLVAG
-956 RSTDDV
+956 RSTDNV
-962 EQPSDALKQAG
+962 EQPSDALKEAG
-973 VVTFALKAKNADLVE
+973 VVTFAIKAKNADLVE

-998 ILNVESLPRI
+998 ILSVDSLPQI

-1121 LIKNV
+1121 LIRNV

-1202 TVQQVVSNRVIRL
+1202 RVQQVVSNKVIRL

-1220 ESLAPDLIFTS
+1220 ESLAPDLVFAS
-1231 PSPAGVKRDV
+1231 PIPAGVKRDV

-1293 NAHSTKDEVQ
+1293 NAHSTKAEVQ
-1303 SAVRRLRPQG
+1303 SAVRQLRPQG

-1356 DDLEYP
+1356 DDLDYP
-1362 SLQVKQVGVAPMVV
+1362 SVQVKQVGVAPMVV
-1376 AKNVDPEEMVQ
+1376 AKNVDSEEMIK

-1414 IETLTEDQIR
+1414 IETLTGDQIR
-1424 RLLGDVQPPG
+1424 QLLGDVQPPPDISG
-1434 DIPADAK
+1434 DEK
-1441 DIVFLIDSSDSVRSD
+1441 DIVFLIDSSDSVRPD

-1467 IVQQLEVG
+1467 IVQQLEVR
-1475 PNKVRIGVVQFSN
+1475 PNKVQIGVVQFSN
-1488 NVFPEFYLKTH
+1488 NVFPEFFLKTH
-1499 KSKNAVMQAIRRLR
+1499 KTKNAVLQAIRRLR

-1549 LVVILGD
+1549 LIVILGD
-1556 RSQDDVNRPA
+1556 RSQDDVSRPA

-1580 ARNVDRNQLQVI
+1580 ARNVDRGQLQVI

-1603 DFTELP
+1603 DFSGLP
-1609 TLENRVHN
+1609 TLEKSLQS
-1617 ILEER
+1617 ILEEL

-1628 IPDFSVPG
+1628 TPGYLIPG
-1636 AKKQADI
+1636 GKKQADI

-1728 IQAKHFVKEAG
+1728 LQANHFVKEAG
-1739 SRIDQRVPQIAF
+1739 SRIDERVPQIAF
-1751 IVTGGVSSDDG
+1751 IVTGGKSSDDG
-1762 PGASLE
+1762 PSASAE
-1768 IAQKGVKVFAVGVR
+1768 IVQKGVKVFAVGVR

-1789 SRLASESATSFRAST
+1789 SRLASDGATSFRAAT

-1826 LCPALTDVTR
+1826 LCPGMTDVTR

-1848 TDVGAG
+1848 SDVGPG

-1870 VLKRITQMQKIS
+1870 VLNRITQMQKIS

-1948 GSTKVIIHFT
+1948 GSTKIIIHFT
-1958 DGADDSIDEL
+1958 DGAEGPIDEL
-1968 EAASSALHTEG
+1968 EAASSTLHAEG

-1992 NFDRVMQL
+1992 NFDQVMQL
-2000 EFGRGFA
+2000 EFGRGFT

-2059 ATGDLGYGG
+2059 ATGELGYGG

-2118 GIDGEEGDKGLPGSS
+2118 GIDGEEGDKGLPGLS
-2133 GEKGYSGRRG
+2133 GEKGSPGRRG

-2168 DNTQRGSRGQK
+2168 DNTQRGTRGQK

-2187 PGPAGLEGQEGGVGR
+2187 PGQAGPEGQEGGVGR
-2202 RGMAGR
+2202 KGMTGR
-2208 RGPIGVKGT
+2208 RGAIGVKGT
-2217 KGSLGQAGPAGEQGM
+2217 KGSLGQPGPAGEQGL
-2232 RGPQGPPGQLGTPG
+2232 RGPQGPPGQIGTPG

-2258 GSGPPGAPGERGRIG
+2258 GSGPPGTPGERGRIG
-2273 PLGRKGE
+2273 PPGQKGE
-2280 PGNPGPKGQNG
+2280 PGNPGPRGPNG

-2317 ERGFIGYPGP
+2317 ERGFVGYPGP
-2327 KGGPGDRGG
+2327 KGGPGDRGV

-2353 DPGTPGQKGEV
+2353 EPGTPGQKGEV
-2364 GYPGSSG
+2364 GYPGPPG

-2393 RPKECPVFPTELA
+2393 PCCYGPKECPVFPTELA
-2406 FAIDTSSGVQRDA
+2406 FAIDTSSGVVRDV

-2513 AVFFSYG
+2513 AVFFSNG
-2520 ETRASPQ
+2520 DTRASPQ
-2527 LNDAVLKLYDAGVM
+2527 LNDAVLKLYDAGVT
-2541 PVFLTSSQDPVLTR
+2541 PVFLTSRQDPVLTR

-2571 ASGNQLNETIRR
+2571 TSGSQLNETIRR

-2588 ICLDVCDPDPVCGFG
+2588 ICLDVCDPDPTCG
-2603 SQRPVFRDKR
+2603 SQRPVFRDRR
-2613 AVPTDVDT
+2613 AAPTDIDT
-2621 DIAFIMDSSESTT
+2621 DIAFILDSSESTT
-2634 PLQFNEMKK
+2634 PLQFSEMKK
-2643 YISHLVS
+2643 YISYLVS

-2692 TDYGSKEKIINY
+2692 TDYGSKEKIVNY

-2709 TQLHGT
+2709 TQLYGT
-2715 RAIASA
+2715 RAMGSA

-2728 VFENAPNPRDLKVI
+2728 IFESAPNPRDLKVI

-2758 QKVVINA
+2758 QRVVIEA

-2776 IGRKVNVKHI
+2776 IGRKVNAKNI

-2796 FFKLVDKPGE
+2796 FFKLIDKPGE

-2817 LLPSFIRSDFAFYLS
+2817 LLPSFIRSDFAFYPS
-2832 PEMRKQ
+2832 PEVKKQ
-2838 CEWFQSDQ
+2838 CERFQSDQ
-2846 QAKSQSPGHVGQ
+2846 QTNSQSPVNTGQ
-2858 KAVYVAPNATISQTL
+2858 KAVYVAPNAPMNRTL
-2873 SAGST
+2873 SAITT
-2878 VSVSIKPVVSTKSVA
+2878 VSASIKPVA
-2893 STNARARTTTAS
+2893 STTTHARTTTAS
-2905 TTAQTRATDQTTAST
+2905 TTARTTARTTTQTRATNQTTEST
-2920 VVQVNAT
+2920 VVQVNIT
-2927 MQSTANTAAHTKAT
+2927 SQSAAGTAAHTKAS
-2941 GRTTGNTTGT
+2941 GRSGT
-2951 ATGGRRRQG
+2951 ASGGRRRQG
-2960 AKSHDI
+2960 AKTHDI
-2966 QITDVTENSARLRWA
+2966 QITDVTETSARLRWA
-2981 SPEPHNAYVF
+2981 SPEPQNAYVF

-3007 NVTGTEHVVQGLRSG
+3007 NLTGTEHIIRGLRSG

-3028 VTGYQKSQPKVTYA
+3028 VTGYLKSQPRVTYA

-3067 EGPENDWPDPCLLD
+3067 EGPEGDWPDPCLLD

-3098 YKHKICSQGWYGGCG
+3098 YKNKICSQGWYGGCG
-3113 GNANRFEAEAECI
+3113 GNANRFEAEAECL

-3132 SAAEKSM
+3132 PAAERAM
-3139 QQPPLEERLSSAL
+3139 PQPPLQKRLS
-3152 ESTMEIDT
+3152 
-3160 LEFTCSSAYKM
+3160 
-3171 LGVVLGSQFSPYQ
+3171 
-3184 ALEPVM
+3184 PVT
-3190 DICWLPKDEGTCR
+3190 DICWLQKDEGPCR
-3203 TFVLKWYYDPKT
+3203 EFVLKWHYDPET
-3215 KSCARFWYGGCGGN
+3215 KSCARFWYGSCGGN
-3229 ENRFDTQKECDKVCV
+3229 ENRFNTQKECEKVCMSG
-3244 PGNINPGM
+3244 GNISGNIIPGA
-3252 VTTMGT
+3252 VTTTET

>member
-1 MRKHRHLPFV
+1 MRKHRHLPLV

-17 LSGFCSVHAQQQAA
+17 LSGFGSVGGQQQAA

-48 SIGKE
+48 SVGKE

-65 VKALDVGGNDFRF
+65 VKTLDVGGNDFRF

-98 TRDVL
+98 IQDVL
-103 SHIANMPYMGGG
+103 SHIANMTYVGGG
-115 TKTGKGLEYLIENH
+115 AEPGKGLEYLIEKH

-138 SEGVPQIIIVLTDG
+138 SEGVPQVIVVLTDG
-152 RSQDDVA
+152 QPRGDVA
-159 LPSSVLKSARV
+159 LPSSVLNSARV
-170 NMFAVGVQDAVEG
+170 NLFAISKVQDAVEG
-183 ELKEIA
+183 ELREVA
-189 SKPFDTHLFNLENFT
+189 SAPLDTHRFNLENFT

-210 GDLVANV
+210 GDLVASV
-217 RSSMTPEKAG
+217 RSSMTPEQAG
-227 ARGLVK
+227 AKGLVK

-246 IDGSNNIGSVNFQAI
+246 IDGSNNIGGVNFPAI

-268 IESLR
+268 IETLR

-307 AVKALSFRGGEEA
+307 AVKALGFRGGEEA

-370 QASIFSFSIGVLN
+370 QAGIFSFSIGVLN

-391 IATDGNFAFT
+391 IATDGSFAYT

-406 NLDALRELL
+406 NLDALQELI

-422 AQRLILLEA
+422 AQRLILLAA

-453 TALGTAPFNSIRD
+453 TALGPAPFNAIRD

-502 QTRKDVMANVRRMK
+502 QTRKDVMANVRKMK
-516 LMGGTALNTGSAL
+516 LMGGTTLNTGSAL

-561 MDAVDQA
+561 RDAVDQA
-568 AAEMKRNRIVILAI
+568 AEEMKRNRIVTLAV

-608 RIQFMQ
+608 RLQFMQ

-630 LIIEEPPSVQVTK
+630 VIVPEPPPVQVIK

-670 LVNYLDVGSDK
+670 LVNYLDVGSEK

-704 KSDIIQRMGQ
+704 KSDIIQRLGQ

-732 LSNHFTEAGGS
+732 LSNHFTEASGS

-750 QVLVLLMAGRSADPF
+750 QVLVLVTAGSSADPF

-785 SADKAELE
+785 NADKAELE

-811 AALPQELIKPITTYV
+811 ADLPQELNKPITTYV

-834 LAPTESKQDI
+834 LAPTESKKDV
-844 LFLIDGSAN
+844 LFLIDGSSN
-853 LLGSFPAVRDFVHK
+853 LLGSFPPVRDFVHK
-867 VISELNV
+867 VISDLNV
-874 GPDATRVAVA
+874 GSDATRVAVA
-884 QFSDTIQV
+884 QFSDTVQV
-892 EFDFAELPS
+892 EFDFDEYSS
-901 KQDMLL
+901 KQDMLV
-907 KVKRMKI
+907 KVKRMRLKS
-914 KTGKQLNIGAALDEA
+914 GKQLNIGAALDEA

-943 EGVPQILVLLAAG
+943 EGVPQFLVLLVAG

-962 EQPSDALKQAG
+962 EDPSDVLRHAG
-973 VVTFALKAKNADLVE
+973 VVTLGIKAKNADLTE
-988 LERIVYAPQF
+988 LQRIVYAPQF
-998 ILNVESLPRI
+998 LLNVESLPQI

-1018 LKTIQLQPTVVE
+1018 LRTVQLQPTVVE

-1063 SLDIGRDKVRVAVA
+1063 SLDVGRDKVRVAVA
-1077 QYSNVIQPEF
+1077 QYSNTIQPEF
-1087 LLDTHEDKADLI
+1087 LLDTYEDKADLVS
-1099 NAIQELKI
+1099 AIQQLKL

-1202 TVQQVVSNRVIRL
+1202 SVQQVVSNRVIRL
-1215 TKKEI
+1215 TKQEI
-1220 ESLAPDLIFTS
+1220 ESLAPDLVFTS

-1241 VFMVD
+1241 VFLVD
-1246 GSRYAAQEFYLIRDL
+1246 GSRSAAQEFYLVRDL
-1261 IERIVNNL
+1261 IGRIVSNL
-1269 DVGFDTTRISVVQ
+1269 DVGIDTTRISVVQ

-1293 NAHSTKDEVQ
+1293 NTHSTKDEVQ
-1303 SAVRRLRPQG
+1303 SAVRQLRSKG
-1313 GQQVNVG
+1313 GQLVNVG

-1343 PQFLIIL
+1343 PQFLVIL

-1356 DDLEYP
+1356 DDFEYP
-1362 SLQVKQVGVAPMVV
+1362 SLQVKQVGVAPMMI
-1376 AKNVDPEEMVQ
+1376 AKNVDTEEMIQ
-1387 ISLSPD
+1387 ISLSPE
-1393 YVFQVSSFQE
+1393 YIFQVSSFQE

-1414 IETLTEDQIR
+1414 IETLTVDQIR
-1424 RLLGDVQPPG
+1424 RLLGDVQPPIDVSG
-1434 DIPADAK
+1434 DEK
-1441 DIVFLIDSSDSVRSD
+1441 DIVFLIDSSDSVRPD

-1488 NVFPEFYLKTH
+1488 GVFPEFYLKTH
-1499 KSKNAVMQAIRRLR
+1499 KSKNAVLEAIRRLR
-1513 LRGGSPVNAG
+1513 LRGGSPLNAG
-1523 KALDYV
+1523 KALDFV

-1556 RSQDDVNRPA
+1556 RSQDDVDRPA
-1566 NVITSTSIKPLGVG
+1566 RVITSTSIKPLGVG
-1580 ARNVDRNQLQVI
+1580 ARNVDRDQLQVI
-1592 TNDPERVLVVQ
+1592 TNDPGRVLVVQ
-1603 DFTELP
+1603 DFTGLS
-1609 TLENRVHN
+1609 TLEKRVQN
-1617 ILEER
+1617 ILDEI
-1622 PIPTTE
+1622 PIPTT
-1628 IPDFSVPG
+1628 DSPG
-1636 AKKQADI
+1636 PFLPGGKKQADI

-1698 YSTKPQILDA
+1698 HSTKAQILEA

-1716 GRVANTGAAIRH
+1716 GRVANTGAAIKH
-1728 IQAKHFVKEAG
+1728 IQERHFVKEAG

-1751 IVTGGVSSDDG
+1751 IVTGGKSTDDG
-1762 PGASLE
+1762 PRASLE
-1768 IAQKGVKVFAVGVR
+1768 ITQKGVKVFAVGVR

-1789 SRLASESATSFRAST
+1789 SLLASESAMSFRVST

-1818 LEAAMEEK
+1818 LEAAMEER
-1826 LCPALTDVTR
+1826 LCPGTTDVTR
-1836 DCDLDVILGFDV
+1836 DCDLDVIIGFDV
-1848 TDVGAG
+1848 SDVGPS
-1854 QNIFN
+1854 QSIFS

-1870 VLKRITQMQKIS
+1870 VLNRITQMQKIS

-1899 RGGPVE
+1899 QGGPVE

-1910 EYQPELFERF
+1910 EYRPELLERF
-1920 QGMRTRG
+1920 LDMRTRG
-1927 PYFLTADTLR
+1927 AYYLRADTLR
-1937 SYLNKFRSAPS
+1937 SYLSKFRASPA

-1958 DGADDSIDEL
+1958 DGADEPIELL
-1968 EAASSALHTEG
+1968 EAASSTLHSEG
-1979 VNALIFVGLDRVS
+1979 VNALIFVGLDRVA
-1992 NFDRVMQL
+1992 NFDRLMQL
-2000 EFGRGFA
+2000 EFGRGFT

-2059 ATGDLGYGG
+2059 VTGDLGYGG

-2179 GEIGPMGE
+2179 GEIGPMGD
-2187 PGPAGLEGQEGGVGR
+2187 PGPAGLEGQDGGVGR
-2202 RGMAGR
+2202 RGMPGR

-2217 KGSLGQAGPAGEQGM
+2217 KGAPGQAGPAGEQGM
-2232 RGPQGPPGQLGTPG
+2232 RGPQGPPGQVGTPG

-2251 GIPGPRA
+2251 GVPGPRA
-2258 GSGPPGAPGERGRIG
+2258 GSGPPGPPGERGRIG

-2280 PGNPGPKGQNG
+2280 PGNPGAKGPDG

-2317 ERGFIGYPGP
+2317 ERGFVGYAGP
-2327 KGGPGDRGG
+2327 KGGPGDRGV

-2353 DPGTPGQKGEV
+2353 VPGTPGQKGEI
-2364 GYPGSSG
+2364 GYPGPSG
-2371 LKGDKGESRDQCAL
+2371 LKGEKGESRDQCAL

-2393 RPKECPVFPTELA
+2393 PCCYGPKECPVFPTELA
-2406 FAIDTSSGVQRDA
+2406 FAIDTSSGVVRDV

-2513 AVFFSYG
+2513 AVFFSNG
-2520 ETRASPQ
+2520 DTRASPQ
-2527 LNDAVLKLYDAGVM
+2527 LNDAVLKLYDAGIV
-2541 PVFLTSSQDPVLTR
+2541 PVFLTSRQDAVLAR

-2571 ASGNQLNETIRR
+2571 TSGGQLNQTIQR

-2588 ICLDVCDPDPVCGFG
+2588 ICLDVCDPHPSCGATG
-2603 SQRPVFRDKR
+2603 QRPAFRDRR
-2613 AVPTDVDT
+2613 AAPTDVDT
-2621 DIAFIMDSSESTT
+2621 DIAFILDSSESTT
-2634 PLQFNEMKK
+2634 PLQFSEMKK
-2643 YISHLVS
+2643 YISHIVT

-2676 YETNSSFPPVK
+2676 HETNSSFPPVK

-2692 TDYGSKEKIINY
+2692 TDYASKEKIINY

-2715 RAIASA
+2715 RALGSA
-2721 IEHTMAH
+2721 IEHTITH
-2728 VFENAPNPRDLKVI
+2728 VFESAPNLRDQKVI

-2749 VNKQELEYL
+2749 VNKKELEHL
-2758 QKVVINA
+2758 QRVVINA

-2776 IGRKVNVKHI
+2776 IGRKVNAKNI

-2806 LHEEPLLRFGR
+2806 LHEEPLLRFGT
-2817 LLPSFIRSDFAFYLS
+2817 LLPSFIRSEFAFYLS
-2832 PEMRKQ
+2832 PEIRTQ
-2838 CEWFQSDQ
+2838 CEWLQNGQ
-2846 QAKSQSPGHVGQ
+2846 QIQGQHPVLTGQ
-2858 KAVYVAPNATISQTL
+2858 KAVFYINSSPLPKFCSGLWLPTPPSARPSPPAPR
-2873 SAGST
+2873 SAQPSSRWRVPRPEALLPAPRLRARPPRPPQPAPWSKGMPQPTEQPVPPPTPKPPAGPTPTPRPPRPAAGGDTAVFHQWVSMETYLGMPSLFHVST
-2878 VSVSIKPVVSTKSVA
+2878 V
-2893 STNARARTTTAS
+2893 
-2905 TTAQTRATDQTTAST
+2905 
-2920 VVQVNAT
+2920 
-2927 MQSTANTAAHTKAT
+2927 HTKEVSQVFL
-2941 GRTTGNTTGT
+2941 
-2951 ATGGRRRQG
+2951 QG
-2960 AKSHDI
+2960 AKTHDI
-2966 QITDVTENSARLRWA
+2966 QITDVTESSARLRWA
-2981 SPEPHNAYVF
+2981 SPEPHNTF
-2991 DITIT
+2991 DVTVT
-2996 LAHDHSLVQKQ
+2996 LAHDHSLVQRQ
-3007 NVTGTEHVVQGLRSG
+3007 NLTGTEHVIRGLRSG
-3022 QKYLVV
+3022 QKYVV
-3028 VTGYQKSQPKVTYA
+3028 VITGYQKSQPKVTYT
-3042 GTFSTKTPAQPK
+3042 GSFSTKRPHPAPEPLPCPCCG

-3067 EGPENDWPDPCLLD
+3067 EGPE
-3081 FDMGMQCKD
+3081 
-3090 YQIVWFFD
+3090 
-3098 YKHKICSQGWYGGCG
+3098 S
-3113 GNANRFEAEAECI
+3113 
-3126 SKCLKP
+3126 
-3132 SAAEKSM
+3132 
-3139 QQPPLEERLSSAL
+3139 
-3152 ESTMEIDT
+3152 
-3160 LEFTCSSAYKM
+3160 
-3171 LGVVLGSQFSPYQ
+3171 
-3184 ALEPVM
+3184 VM
-3190 DICWLPKDEGTCR
+3190 DICRLQKDEGTCR
-3203 TFVLKWYYDPKT
+3203 NFVLKWYYDPET

-3229 ENRFDTQKECDKVCV
+3229 ENRFNTQKECEKLCI
-3244 PGNINPGM
+3244 PGTINPGV
-3252 VTTMGT
+3252 VTTIGT

>member
-1 MRKHRHLPFV
+1 MRKPRHLPLV
-11 AMFCLL
+11 AILGLL
-17 LSGFCSVHAQQQAA
+17 LSGFCSVGAQQQAA
-31 VKTVA
+31 VRNVA

-98 TRDVL
+98 NQDVL
-103 SHIANMPYMGGG
+103 SHIANMTYMGGG
-115 TKTGKGLEYLIENH
+115 SKTGKGLEYLIENH

-138 SEGVPQIIIVLTDG
+138 SEGVPQVIIVLTDG
-152 RSQDDVA
+152 QSQDDVA
-159 LPSSVLKSARV
+159 LPSSVLKSAHV
-170 NMFAVGVQDAVEG
+170 NMIAVGVQDAVEG

-189 SKPFDTHLFNLENFT
+189 SQPFDTHLFNLENFT

-210 GDLVANV
+210 GDLVASV
-217 RSSMTPEKAG
+217 RTSMTPEKAG
-227 ARGLVK
+227 AKGLVK
-233 DITAQESADLIFL
+233 DITAQESADIIFL

-261 RDFLVNL
+261 RDFLVNM

-297 SYSTKADVLD
+297 SYTTKADVLD
-307 AVKALSFRGGEEA
+307 AVKALSFRGGKEA
-320 NTGAALEFVVEN
+320 NIGAALEYVVEN

-342 EEAVPQI
+342 EETVPQI

-391 IATDGNFAFT
+391 IATDGSFAFT

-406 NLDALRELL
+406 NLAALRELL
-415 LPNIVGV
+415 LPNILGV

-453 TALGTAPFNSIRD
+453 TALGTGPFNSIRD

-492 VKPEFYFNTH
+492 VRPEFYFNTH
-502 QTRKDVMANVRRMK
+502 QNRKDVMANVKKMK

-529 DFVRNNFFTSAAGC
+529 DFVRNNLFTSAAGC

-561 MDAVDQA
+561 MDAVEQA
-568 AAEMKRNRIVILAI
+568 AAEMKRNRIVILAV
-582 GSRNADLAELQEIAH
+582 GSRNADIAELQEIAH
-597 ERDFVFNPNDF
+597 EKDFVFNPNDF
-608 RIQFMQ
+608 RLQFMQ

-630 LIIEEPPSVQVTK
+630 MIIHETPS
-643 RDIIFLLDGSLN
+643 
-655 VGNANFPFVRDFVAT
+655 
-670 LVNYLDVGSDK
+670 
-681 IRVGLVQFSDTPKTE
+681 
-696 FSLYSYQT
+696 
-704 KSDIIQRMGQ
+704 
-714 LRPKGGSVLN
+714 
-724 TGSALNFV
+724 
-732 LSNHFTEAGGS
+732 
-743 RINEQVP
+743 
-750 QVLVLLMAGRSADPF
+750 
-765 LQVSNE
+765 
-771 LARAGVLTFAVGVR
+771 
-785 SADKAELE
+785 
-793 QIAFN
+793 
-798 PRMVYFMDDFSAL
+798 
-811 AALPQELIKPITTYV
+811 
-826 SGGVEEVP
+826 
-834 LAPTESKQDI
+834 
-844 LFLIDGSAN
+844 
-853 LLGSFPAVRDFVHK
+853 
-867 VISELNV
+867 
-874 GPDATRVAVA
+874 
-884 QFSDTIQV
+884 
-892 EFDFAELPS
+892 
-901 KQDMLL
+901 
-907 KVKRMKI
+907 
-914 KTGKQLNIGAALDEA
+914 
-929 IRRLFVKEAGSRIE
+929 
-943 EGVPQILVLLAAG
+943 
-956 RSTDDV
+956 
-962 EQPSDALKQAG
+962 
-973 VVTFALKAKNADLVE
+973 
-988 LERIVYAPQF
+988 
-998 ILNVESLPRI
+998 
-1008 SELQPNIVNL
+1008 
-1018 LKTIQLQPTVVE
+1018 VVE

-1047 RRGFPLLK
+1047 RRGFPHLK
-1055 TFVQRVVE
+1055 TFVERVVE
-1063 SLDIGRDKVRVAVA
+1063 SLDIGRDKVRVAIV

-1087 LLDTHEDKADLI
+1087 LLDAYEDKADLI
-1099 NAIQELKI
+1099 SAIQALTI

-1202 TVQQVVSNRVIRL
+1202 SVQQAISNRVIRL

-1220 ESLAPDLIFTS
+1220 ESLAPDLVFTS
-1231 PSPAGVKRDV
+1231 PSPVGVKRDV
-1241 VFMVD
+1241 VFLVD

-1303 SAVRRLRPQG
+1303 GAVRRLRPRG

-1356 DDLEYP
+1356 DDLEFP
-1362 SLQVKQVGVAPMVV
+1362 SVQVKQVGVAPLVV
-1376 AKNVDPEEMVQ
+1376 AKNMDPEEMVQ

-1403 LPSLEQKLLTP
+1403 LPSLEQKLLAP
-1414 IETLTEDQIR
+1414 IETLSAEQIR
-1424 RLLGDVQPPG
+1424 QLLGDVTT
-1434 DIPADAK
+1434 IPDVSGEEK
-1441 DIVFLIDSSDSVRSD
+1441 DIVFLIDSSDGVRSD

-1467 IVQQLEVG
+1467 IVQQLDVG

-1488 NVFPEFYLKTH
+1488 NVFPEFFLKTH
-1499 KSKNAVMQAIRRLR
+1499 RSKNAVLQAIRRLR
-1513 LRGGSPVNAG
+1513 LRGGYPVNAG

-1556 RSQDDVNRPA
+1556 QSQDDVNRPA
-1566 NVITSTSIKPLGVG
+1566 NVISSTSIQPLGVG
-1580 ARNVDRNQLQVI
+1580 ARNVDRNQLQII
-1592 TNDPERVLVVQ
+1592 TNDPGRVLVVQ
-1603 DFTELP
+1603 DFTGLP
-1609 TLENRVHN
+1609 TLERKVQN
-1617 ILEER
+1617 ILEEL
-1622 PIPTTE
+1622 PVPTTDS
-1628 IPDFSVPG
+1628 PVYPG
-1636 AKKQADI
+1636 PGGKKQADI

-1664 VYSVVDAIYRDGD
+1664 VYSIVDAIYEDGD

-1698 YSTKPQILDA
+1698 YSSKPQILDA

-1728 IQAKHFVKEAG
+1728 LQAKHFVKEAG

-1751 IVTGGVSSDDG
+1751 IITGGKSSDDG
-1762 PGASLE
+1762 QGASME
-1768 IAQKGVKVFAVGVR
+1768 VAQKGVKVFAVGVR
-1782 NIDLKEV
+1782 NIDLEEV
-1789 SRLASESATSFRAST
+1789 SKLASESATSFRVST

-1818 LEAAMEEK
+1818 LAAAMEEK
-1826 LCPALTDVTR
+1826 LCPGTTDVMR

-1848 TDVGAG
+1848 SDVGAG

-1859 SQRGLESRVES
+1859 SQRGLESRVEA
-1870 VLKRITQMQKIS
+1870 VLNRITQMQKIS
-1882 CTGNQ
+1882 CTGSR
-1887 APNVRVAIMAQA
+1887 APNVRVAIMAQS

-1927 PYFLTADTLR
+1927 PYFLTAETLK
-1937 SYLNKFRSAPS
+1937 SYQNKFRSAPS
-1948 GSTKVIIHFT
+1948 GSTKVVIHFT
-1958 DGADDSIDEL
+1958 DGTDDYLDQMKTASADL
-1968 EAASSALHTEG
+1968 RRQGVHAL
-1979 VNALIFVGLDRVS
+1979 LFVGLDRVK
-1992 NFDRVMQL
+1992 NFEEVMQL
-2000 EFGRGFA
+2000 EFGRGFT

-2036 KVPCK
+2036 GVHCK

-2046 GDRGVPGPIGPKG
+2046 GDRGLPGPIGPKG
-2059 ATGDLGYGG
+2059 ATGDIGYGG

-2081 PGVNGTQG
+2081 PGANGTQG

-2133 GEKGYSGRRG
+2133 GEKGFAGRRG
-2143 DKGVKGERGE
+2143 NKGAKGERGE

-2168 DNTQRGSRGQK
+2168 DNTQRGTRGQK
-2179 GEIGPMGE
+2179 GEIGQMGE
-2187 PGPAGLEGQEGGVGR
+2187 PGPAGQRGPDGGVGR
-2202 RGMAGR
+2202 QGMAGR
-2208 RGPIGVKGT
+2208 RGTIGIKGT
-2217 KGSLGQAGPAGEQGM
+2217 KGALGQPGPAGEQGM
-2232 RGPQGPPGQLGTPG
+2232 RGPQGPPGQIGTPG

-2251 GIPGPRA
+2251 GVPGPRA
-2258 GSGPPGAPGERGRIG
+2258 GSGQPGPPGERGRIG

-2280 PGNPGPKGQNG
+2280 PGNPGPRGPNG

-2317 ERGFIGYPGP
+2317 ERGFVGYPGP
-2327 KGGPGDRGG
+2327 KGEPGDRGG

-2344 NRGRRGNAG
+2344 NRGRRGDAG
-2353 DPGTPGQKGEV
+2353 NPGTPGQKGEI
-2364 GYPGSSG
+2364 GYPGPSG
-2371 LKGDKGESRDQCAL
+2371 LKGDKGLSISQCAL
-2385 VRNIKDKC
+2385 VQNIKDKC
-2393 RPKECPVFPTELA
+2393 PCCYGPKECPVFPTELA
-2406 FAIDTSSGVQRDA
+2406 FAIDTSSGVGRDV
-2419 FNRMKQTVLRVVNNL
+2419 FNRMKQTVLRVVSNL

-2513 AVFFSYG
+2513 AVFFSNG
-2520 ETRASPQ
+2520 ETKASPQ
-2527 LNDAVLKLYDAGVM
+2527 LNDAVLKLYDAGVT
-2541 PVFLTSSQDPVLTR
+2541 PVFLTSRQDAVLER

-2571 ASGNQLNETIRR
+2571 ASGSQLNDTIRR

-2588 ICLDVCDPDPVCGFG
+2588 VCLDVCEPDPICGYG
-2603 SQRPVFRDKR
+2603 NQRPVFRDRR
-2613 AVPTDVDT
+2613 AAPTDVDT
-2621 DIAFIMDSSESTT
+2621 DIAFIMDSSASTT

-2643 YISHLVS
+2643 YISHLIS
-2650 NLEISSE
+2650 NMEISSE
-2657 PKVSQHHARV
+2657 PKISQHHARV

-2676 YETNSSFPPVK
+2676 HETNSSFPPVK

-2692 TDYGSKEKIINY
+2692 TDYGSKEKIIHY
-2704 LHNQM
+2704 LQNQM
-2709 TQLHGT
+2709 TQLYGT
-2715 RAIASA
+2715 MAMGSA
-2721 IEHTMAH
+2721 VEHTVAH
-2728 VFENAPNPRDLKVI
+2728 VFESAPNPRDLKVI
-2742 VLMMTGK
+2742 VLMLTGK
-2749 VNKQELEYL
+2749 MEKQELEYL
-2758 QKVVINA
+2758 REAVIDA
-2765 KCKGYFFVVLG
+2765 KCKGYLFVILG
-2776 IGRKVNVKHI
+2776 IGENVDVKNV

-2796 FFKLVDKPGE
+2796 FFKLVSKPGE

-2832 PEMRKQ
+2832 PEIRKQ
-2838 CEWFQSDQ
+2838 CKWLQGDQ
-2846 QAKSQSPGHVGQ
+2846 TPKSPEHTGQ
-2858 KAVYVAPNATISQTL
+2858 KAVHVAPNATITQTISTTTTL
-2873 SAGST
+2873 ST
-2878 VSVSIKPVVSTKSVA
+2878 TIKPAA
-2893 STNARARTTTAS
+2893 STSAHARTTTAS
-2905 TTAQTRATDQTTAST
+2905 TTAQTRATGRPTESTT
-2920 VVQVNAT
+2920 VQVNAT
-2927 MQSTANTAAHTKAT
+2927 VQSQGSTAANTKAT
-2941 GRTTGNTTGT
+2941 SRTTTSTT
-2951 ATGGRRRQG
+2951 AAAASGRRRQG
-2960 AKSHDI
+2960 AKMNDI

-2991 DITIT
+2991 DLAIT
-2996 LAHDHSLVQKQ
+2996 LAHDHSLVLKQ
-3007 NVTGTEHVVQGLRSG
+3007 NVTGTERVIGGLRSG
-3022 QKYLVV
+3022 QKYLVFI
-3028 VTGYQKSQPKVTYA
+3028 TGYLKSQPKATYT

-3054 VSLANMMLNTEPL
+3054 VALANMMLSTEPL
-3067 EGPENDWPDPCLLD
+3067 EGPENDLADPCLLD

-3090 YQIVWFFD
+3090 YQVVWFFD

-3113 GNANRFEAEAECI
+3113 GNANRFETEAECN

-3132 SAAEKSM
+3132 SAAEKAM
-3139 QQPPLEERLSSAL
+3139 QQPPLEKRLS
-3152 ESTMEIDT
+3152 
-3160 LEFTCSSAYKM
+3160 
-3171 LGVVLGSQFSPYQ
+3171 
-3184 ALEPVM
+3184 PVM
-3190 DICWLPKDEGTCR
+3190 DICLLQKEEGTCR
-3203 TFVLKWYYDPKT
+3203 DFVLKWHYDVKT

-3229 ENRFDTQKECDKVCV
+3229 ENRFNTQKECEKACS
-3244 PGNINPGM
+3244 PGNISPGV
-3252 VTTMGT
+3252 VTTIGT

>member
-1 MRKHRHLPFV
+1 MRKHRHLPLV
-11 AMFCLL
+11 AMFCFL
-17 LSGFCSVHAQQQAA
+17 LSGFGLVGAQQQAA

-98 TRDVL
+98 TQDVL
-103 SHIANMPYMGGG
+103 SHIANMTYVGGG
-115 TKTGKGLEYLIENH
+115 AEPGKGLEYLIEKH

-138 SEGVPQIIIVLTDG
+138 SEGVPQVIVVLTDG
-152 RSQDDVA
+152 QPRDDVA
-159 LPSSVLKSARV
+159 LPSSLLNSARV
-170 NMFAVGVQDAVEG
+170 NLFAVGVQDAVEG
-183 ELKEIA
+183 ELQEVA
-189 SKPFDTHLFNLENFT
+189 SGPLDTHRFNLENFT
-204 ALHGIV
+204 TLHGIV
-210 GDLVANV
+210 GDLVASV

-227 ARGLVK
+227 AKGLVK

-246 IDGSNNIGSVNFQAI
+246 IDGSNNIGGVNFPAI

-268 IESLR
+268 IENLR

-307 AVKALSFRGGEEA
+307 AVKALRFRGGEEA
-320 NTGAALEFVVEN
+320 NIGAALEFVVEN

-370 QASIFSFSIGVLN
+370 QAGMFSFTIGVLN
-383 ADSAELQQ
+383 ADSVELQQ
-391 IATDGNFAFT
+391 IATDGSFAYT

-406 NLDALRELL
+406 NLDALEELL

-422 AQRLILLEA
+422 AQRLILLAA

-453 TALGTAPFNSIRD
+453 TALGAAPFNAIRD

-502 QTRKDVMANVRRMK
+502 QTRKDVMANVRKMK
-516 LMGGTALNTGSAL
+516 LMGGTTLNTGSAL
-529 DFVRNNFFTSAAGC
+529 DFVRDNFFTSAAGC

-561 MDAVDQA
+561 RDDVGQA
-568 AAEMKRNRIVILAI
+568 AAEMKRNRIVTLAV

-608 RIQFMQ
+608 RLQFMQ

-630 LIIEEPPSVQVTK
+630 LIVPEPPS
-643 RDIIFLLDGSLN
+643 
-655 VGNANFPFVRDFVAT
+655 
-670 LVNYLDVGSDK
+670 
-681 IRVGLVQFSDTPKTE
+681 
-696 FSLYSYQT
+696 
-704 KSDIIQRMGQ
+704 
-714 LRPKGGSVLN
+714 
-724 TGSALNFV
+724 
-732 LSNHFTEAGGS
+732 
-743 RINEQVP
+743 
-750 QVLVLLMAGRSADPF
+750 
-765 LQVSNE
+765 
-771 LARAGVLTFAVGVR
+771 
-785 SADKAELE
+785 
-793 QIAFN
+793 
-798 PRMVYFMDDFSAL
+798 
-811 AALPQELIKPITTYV
+811 
-826 SGGVEEVP
+826 
-834 LAPTESKQDI
+834 ESKKDV

-867 VISELNV
+867 VISDLNV
-874 GPDATRVAVA
+874 GSDATRVAVA

-892 EFDFAELPS
+892 EFDFNEYSS
-901 KQDMLL
+901 KQDMLV

-943 EGVPQILVLLAAG
+943 EGVPQFLVLLVAG

-962 EQPSDALKQAG
+962 EEPSDVLKHAG
-973 VVTFALKAKNADLVE
+973 VVTFGIKARNADPAE

-998 ILNVESLPRI
+998 LLNVESLQRI
-1008 SELQPNIVNL
+1008 SELQPHIVNL
-1018 LKTIQLQPTVVE
+1018 LRTVQLQPAVE
-1030 RGEKKDVVFLID
+1030 KGEKKDVVFLID

-1077 QYSNVIQPEF
+1077 QYSNTIQPEF
-1087 LLDTHEDKADLI
+1087 LLDTHEDKADLVS
-1099 NAIQELKI
+1099 AIQQLKL

-1202 TVQQVVSNRVIRL
+1202 SVQQVVSNRVIRL
-1215 TKKEI
+1215 TKQEI
-1220 ESLAPDLIFTS
+1220 ESLAPDLVFTS

-1241 VFMVD
+1241 VFLVD
-1246 GSRYAAQEFYLIRDL
+1246 GSRYAAQEFYLVRDL
-1261 IERIVNNL
+1261 IGRIVNNL
-1269 DVGFDTTRISVVQ
+1269 DVGIDTTRISVVQ
-1282 FSEHP
+1282 FSDHP

-1293 NAHSTKDEVQ
+1293 NTHSTKDEVQ
-1303 SAVRRLRPQG
+1303 NAVRQLRSKG

-1356 DDLEYP
+1356 DDFEYP
-1362 SLQVKQVGVAPMVV
+1362 SLQVKQVGVAPMMI
-1376 AKNVDPEEMVQ
+1376 AKNVDTEEMIQ
-1387 ISLSPD
+1387 ISLSPE
-1393 YVFQVSSFQE
+1393 YIFQVSSFQE

-1414 IETLTEDQIR
+1414 IETLTVDQIR
-1424 RLLGDVQPPG
+1424 RLLGDVQPPIDVSG
-1434 DIPADAK
+1434 DEK
-1441 DIVFLIDSSDSVRSD
+1441 DIVFLIDSSDSVRAD

-1488 NVFPEFYLKTH
+1488 GVFPEFYLKTH
-1499 KSKNAVMQAIRRLR
+1499 KSKNAVLEAIRRLR
-1513 LRGGSPVNAG
+1513 LRGGSPLNAG
-1523 KALDYV
+1523 KALDFV

-1556 RSQDDVNRPA
+1556 RSQDDVDRPA
-1566 NVITSTSIKPLGVG
+1566 RVITSTNIKPLGVG
-1580 ARNVDRNQLQVI
+1580 ARNVDRDQLQVI
-1592 TNDPERVLVVQ
+1592 TNDPGRVLVVQ
-1603 DFTELP
+1603 DFTGLS
-1609 TLENRVHN
+1609 TLEKRVQN
-1617 ILEER
+1617 ILDEL
-1622 PIPTTE
+1622 PIPTT
-1628 IPDFSVPG
+1628 DSPG
-1636 AKKQADI
+1636 PFPPGTKKQADI

-1698 YSTKPQILDA
+1698 HSTKAQILDA

-1716 GRVANTGAAIRH
+1716 GRVANTGAAIKH
-1728 IQAKHFVKEAG
+1728 IQERHFVKEAG

-1751 IVTGGVSSDDG
+1751 IVTGGKSTDDG
-1762 PGASLE
+1762 PRASLE
-1768 IAQKGVKVFAVGVR
+1768 ITQKGVKVFAVGVK

-1789 SRLASESATSFRAST
+1789 SLLASENAMSFRAST

-1818 LEAAMEEK
+1818 LEAAMEER
-1826 LCPALTDVTR
+1826 LCPAPTDVTR
-1836 DCDLDVILGFDV
+1836 DCDLDVIIGFDV
-1848 TDVGAG
+1848 SDVGPG
-1854 QNIFN
+1854 QNIFS

-1870 VLKRITQMQKIS
+1870 VLNRITQMQKIS

-1899 RGGPVE
+1899 QGGPVE

-1910 EYQPELFERF
+1910 EYQPELLERF
-1920 QGMRTRG
+1920 LDMRTRG
-1927 PYFLTADTLR
+1927 PYYLRADTLR
-1937 SYLNKFRSAPS
+1937 SYLSKFRSSPA

-1958 DGADDSIDEL
+1958 DGVDEPINQL
-1968 EAASSALHTEG
+1968 EAASSTLHSEG
-1979 VNALIFVGLDRVS
+1979 VNALIFVGLDRVT

-2000 EFGRGFA
+2000 EFGRGFT

-2059 ATGDLGYGG
+2059 VTGDLGYGG

-2168 DNTQRGSRGQK
+2168 DNTQRGPRGQK
-2179 GEIGPMGE
+2179 GEIGPMGD
-2187 PGPAGLEGQEGGVGR
+2187 PGPAGLEGPDGEVGR

-2217 KGSLGQAGPAGEQGM
+2217 KGSPGQPGPAGEQGM
-2232 RGPQGPPGQLGTPG
+2232 RGPQGPPGQVGTPG

-2251 GIPGPRA
+2251 GVPGPRA
-2258 GSGPPGAPGERGRIG
+2258 GSGPPGPPGERGRIG

-2280 PGNPGPKGQNG
+2280 PGNPGPKGPNG

-2317 ERGFIGYPGP
+2317 ERGFVGYAGP
-2327 KGGPGDRGG
+2327 KGGPGDRGV

-2353 DPGTPGQKGEV
+2353 APGAPGQKGEI
-2364 GYPGSSG
+2364 GYPGPSG
-2371 LKGDKGESRDQCAL
+2371 LKGEKGESRDQCAL

-2393 RPKECPVFPTELA
+2393 PCCYGPKECPVFPTELA
-2406 FAIDTSSGVQRDA
+2406 FAIDTSSGVVREV

-2513 AVFFSYG
+2513 AVFFSNG
-2520 ETRASPQ
+2520 DTRASPQ
-2527 LNDAVLKLYDAGVM
+2527 LNDAVLKLYDAGVV
-2541 PVFLTSSQDPVLTR
+2541 PVFLTSRQDAVLTR

-2571 ASGNQLNETIRR
+2571 TSGAQLNETIQR

-2588 ICLDVCDPDPVCGFG
+2588 ICLDVCDPHPSCVGTA
-2603 SQRPVFRDKR
+2603 QRPVFRDRR
-2613 AVPTDVDT
+2613 AAPTDVDS
-2621 DIAFIMDSSESTT
+2621 DIAFILDSSESTT
-2634 PLQFNEMKK
+2634 PLQFNEMRK
-2643 YISHLVS
+2643 YISHIVT

-2657 PKVSQHHARV
+2657 PKMSQHHARV

-2676 YETNSSFPPVK
+2676 HETNSSFPPVK

-2692 TDYGSKEKIINY
+2692 TDYASKEKIINY

-2715 RAIASA
+2715 RALGSA
-2721 IEHTMAH
+2721 IEHTIAH
-2728 VFENAPNPRDLKVI
+2728 VFESAPSPRDLKVI

-2749 VNKQELEYL
+2749 VNKKELEHL
-2758 QKVVINA
+2758 ERVVINA

-2776 IGRKVNVKHI
+2776 IGRKVNAKNI

-2806 LHEEPLLRFGR
+2806 LHEEPLLRFGT
-2817 LLPSFIRSDFAFYLS
+2817 LLPSFIRSEFAFYLS
-2832 PEMRKQ
+2832 PEIRKQ
-2838 CEWFQSDQ
+2838 CEWLQNGQQVQSQ
-2846 QAKSQSPGHVGQ
+2846 HPVLIGQ
-2858 KAVYVAPNATISQTL
+2858 KAVFMAPNATASQTFPA
-2873 SAGST
+2873 STT
-2878 VSVSIKPVVSTKSVA
+2878 VSATIRPAA
-2893 STNARARTTTAS
+2893 SAHARTTPAS
-2905 TTAQTRATDQTTAST
+2905 TTAQARAPETSPASSVAQGNATAQGAASATPHAKASGRATS
-2920 VVQVNAT
+2920 NAT
-2927 MQSTANTAAHTKAT
+2927 AA
-2941 GRTTGNTTGT
+2941 
-2951 ATGGRRRQG
+2951 GGRRRHS
-2960 AKSHDI
+2960 AKTHDI
-2966 QITDVTENSARLRWA
+2966 QITDVTESSARLRWA
-2981 SPEPHNAYVF
+2981 SPEPHSTF
-2991 DITIT
+2991 DVTVT
-2996 LAHDHSLVQKQ
+2996 LAHDHSLVQRQ
-3007 NVTGTEHVVQGLRSG
+3007 NLTGTEHVVQGLRSG
-3022 QKYLVV
+3022 QKYVVV
-3028 VTGYQKSQPKVTYA
+3028 VTGYQKSQPKVTYT
-3042 GTFSTKTPAQPK
+3042 GSFSTKTPAQPQ

-3067 EGPENDWPDPCLLD
+3067 EGPESDWPDLCLLD

-3098 YKHKICSQGWYGGCG
+3098 SKHKFCSQGWYGGCG
-3113 GNANRFEAEAECI
+3113 GNANRFETEAECNN
-3126 SKCLKP
+3126 KCLKP
-3132 SAAEKSM
+3132 SADEKAM
-3139 QQPPLEERLSSAL
+3139 QQPPLEKRLSS
-3152 ESTMEIDT
+3152 
-3160 LEFTCSSAYKM
+3160 
-3171 LGVVLGSQFSPYQ
+3171 
-3184 ALEPVM
+3184 VM
-3190 DICWLPKDEGTCR
+3190 DICRLQKDEGTCR
-3203 TFVLKWYYDPKT
+3203 SFVLKWYYDPET

-3229 ENRFDTQKECDKVCV
+3229 ENRFNTQKECEKLCA
-3244 PGNINPGM
+3244 PGTINPGA

>member
-1 MRKHRHLPFV
+1 MRKHRHLPSV

-17 LSGFCSVHAQQQAA
+17 LSGFCSVRAQQQAA

-58 REFLYDV
+58 QEFLYDV

-189 SKPFDTHLFNLENFT
+189 SEPFDTHLFNLENFT

-217 RSSMTPEKAG
+217 HSSMTPEKAG
-227 ARGLVK
+227 AKGLVK

-453 TALGTAPFNSIRD
+453 TALGAAPFNSIRD

-568 AAEMKRNRIVILAI
+568 AVEMKRNRIVILAI

-608 RIQFMQ
+608 RVQFMQ

-696 FSLYSYQT
+696 FFLYSYQT

-750 QVLVLLMAGRSADPF
+750 QVLVLVMAGRSADPF

-811 AALPQELIKPITTYV
+811 TALPQELNKPITTYV

-867 VISELNV
+867 VISDLNV

-962 EQPSDALKQAG
+962 EQPSDALKQVG
-973 VVTFALKAKNADLVE
+973 VVTFAIRAKNADPVE

-998 ILNVESLPRI
+998 ILNVDSLPRI

-1055 TFVQRVVE
+1055 AFVQRVVE

-1343 PQFLIIL
+1343 PQFLVIL

-1549 LVVILGD
+1549 LVAILGD

-1580 ARNVDRNQLQVI
+1580 ARNVDRSQLQVI

-1609 TLENRVHN
+1609 TLENRVQN
-1617 ILEER
+1617 ILEEL
-1622 PIPTTE
+1622 PILTTE
-1628 IPDFSVPG
+1628 TPGISGPG

-1649 SINLGRDNFQEVLQF
+1649 SINLGRENFQEVLQF

-1698 YSTKPQILDA
+1698 YSTKPEILDA

-1716 GRVANTGAAIRH
+1716 GRVANTGAAIKH

-1804 AQELSELNEQVLVT
+1804 AQELSELNEQILVT

-1826 LCPALTDVTR
+1826 LCPATTDVTR

-1899 RGGPVE
+1899 RGGPVD

-1948 GSTKVIIHFT
+1948 SSTKVIIHFT

-2202 RGMAGR
+2202 EGMTGR

-2232 RGPQGPPGQLGTPG
+2232 RGPQGPPGQLGMPG

-2251 GIPGPRA
+2251 GVPGPRA
-2258 GSGPPGAPGERGRIG
+2258 GGGPPGAPGERGRIG

-2280 PGNPGPKGQNG
+2280 PGNAGPKGPNG

-2364 GYPGSSG
+2364 GYPGPSG

-2385 VRNIKDKC
+2385 VQNIKDKC
-2393 RPKECPVFPTELA
+2393 PCCYGPKECPVFPTELA
-2406 FAIDTSSGVQRDA
+2406 FAIDTSSGVQRDV

-2588 ICLDVCDPDPVCGFG
+2588 ICLDVCDPDPVCGFD

-2613 AVPTDVDT
+2613 AAPTDVDT

-2692 TDYGSKEKIINY
+2692 TDYGSKEKITNY

-2715 RAIASA
+2715 RAVASA

-2728 VFENAPNPRDLKVI
+2728 VFESAPNPRDLKVI

-2749 VNKQELEYL
+2749 VNKQELDYL

-2776 IGRKVNVKHI
+2776 IGRKVNVKNI

-2832 PEMRKQ
+2832 PEIRKQ

-2846 QAKSQSPGHVGQ
+2846 QAKSQSPGHVGH

-2878 VSVSIKPVVSTKSVA
+2878 VSVSVKPVASTKSIA

-2905 TTAQTRATDQTTAST
+2905 TTAQTRATEQTTAST
-2920 VVQVNAT
+2920 VVQVNVT
-2927 MQSTANTAAHTKAT
+2927 MQSTASTTAHTKAT

-2960 AKSHDI
+2960 AKTHDI
-2966 QITDVTENSARLRWA
+2966 QITDVTENSARLRWV
-2981 SPEPHNAYVF
+2981 SPEPHNAYIF

-2996 LAHDHSLVQKQ
+2996 LAHDHSLVQRQ
-3007 NVTGTEHVVQGLRSG
+3007 NLTGTEHVVQGLRSG

-3028 VTGYQKSQPKVTYA
+3028 VTGYQKSLPKVTYA

-3067 EGPENDWPDPCLLD
+3067 EGPEN
-3081 FDMGMQCKD
+3081 
-3090 YQIVWFFD
+3090 
-3098 YKHKICSQGWYGGCG
+3098 
-3113 GNANRFEAEAECI
+3113 
-3126 SKCLKP
+3126 
-3132 SAAEKSM
+3132 
-3139 QQPPLEERLSSAL
+3139 
-3152 ESTMEIDT
+3152 
-3160 LEFTCSSAYKM
+3160 
-3171 LGVVLGSQFSPYQ
+3171 
-3184 ALEPVM
+3184 VM
-3190 DICWLPKDEGTCR
+3190 DICWLQKDEGTCR
-3203 TFVLKWYYDPKT
+3203 NFVLKWYYDPKT

-3229 ENRFDTQKECDKVCV
+3229 ENRFNTQKECDKVCA

-3252 VTTMGT
+3252 VTTTGT

>member
-1 MRKHRHLPFV
+1 MRKHRHLPF
-11 AMFCLL
+11 AAILGLL
-17 LSGFCSVHAQQQAA
+17 LSGLCSVGAQQQAA
-31 VKTVA
+31 VRTVA

-98 TRDVL
+98 NQDVL

-138 SEGVPQIIIVLTDG
+138 SEGIPQVIIVLTDG

-159 LPSSVLKSARV
+159 LPSSVLKSAHV

-189 SKPFDTHLFNLENFT
+189 SEPFDTHLFNLENFT

-210 GDLVANV
+210 GDLVASV
-217 RSSMTPEKAG
+217 RTSMTPEKAG
-227 ARGLVK
+227 AKGLVK

-246 IDGSNNIGSVNFQAI
+246 IDGSNNIGSVNFPAI

-280 IGVVQYSDQP
+280 IGVVQYSDEP

-370 QASIFSFSIGVLN
+370 QASIFSFSIGVQN

-391 IATDGNFAFT
+391 IATDGSFAFT
-401 ALDIR
+401 ALDIH
-406 NLDALRELL
+406 NLDALQELL

-453 TALGTAPFNSIRD
+453 TALGAGPFNVIRD

-502 QTRKDVMANVRRMK
+502 QNRKDVMANVRKMK

-561 MDAVDQA
+561 RDAVDQPV
-568 AAEMKRNRIVILAI
+568 AEMKRNRIVTLAV
-582 GSRNADLAELQEIAH
+582 GSRNADPAELQEIAH
-597 ERDFVFNPNDF
+597 ERDFVFQPNDF
-608 RIQFMQ
+608 RLQFMQ

-630 LIIEEPPSVQVTK
+630 MIVQEPPSVQVTK

-655 VGNANFPFVRDFVAT
+655 VGNANFPFVRDFVVT

-750 QVLVLLMAGRSADPF
+750 QVLVLVTAGKSADPF

-785 SADKAELE
+785 NADKAELE

-798 PRMVYFMDDFSAL
+798 PRMVYFMDDFSDL
-811 AALPQELIKPITTYV
+811 TALPQELNKPITTYV

-834 LAPTESKQDI
+834 LAPTESKKDI

-874 GPDATRVAVA
+874 GSDATRVAVA
-884 QFSDTIQV
+884 QFSDNIQV
-892 EFDFAELPS
+892 EFDFSELPS

-907 KVKRMKI
+907 KVKRMRL
-914 KTGKQLNIGAALDEA
+914 KTGKQLNIGVALEEA

-943 EGVPQILVLLAAG
+943 EGVPQFLVLLAAG
-956 RSTDDV
+956 RSSDDV

-973 VVTFALKAKNADLVE
+973 VVTFAIKAKNADPVE

-998 ILNVESLPRI
+998 ILNVDSLSRI

-1018 LKTIQLQPTVVE
+1018 LKTIQLQPT
-1030 RGEKKDVVFLID
+1030 
-1042 GSDGV
+1042 
-1047 RRGFPLLK
+1047 
-1055 TFVQRVVE
+1055 
-1063 SLDIGRDKVRVAVA
+1063 
-1077 QYSNVIQPEF
+1077 
-1087 LLDTHEDKADLI
+1087 
-1099 NAIQELKI
+1099 
-1107 MGGSPLNTGAALDY
+1107 
-1121 LIKNV
+1121 
-1126 FTVSSGSR
+1126 
-1134 IAEGVPQFLI
+1134 
-1144 LLTADRSQDDVRRPS
+1144 
-1159 VVLKTSGTVP
+1159 
-1169 FGIGIGNADLTE
+1169 
-1181 LQTISFLP
+1181 
-1189 DFAIS
+1189 
-1194 VPDFSQLD
+1194 
-1202 TVQQVVSNRVIRL
+1202 
-1215 TKKEI
+1215 
-1220 ESLAPDLIFTS
+1220 
-1231 PSPAGVKRDV
+1231 AGVKRDV

-1246 GSRYAAQEFYLIRDL
+1246 GSRYAAQEFYLVRDL
-1261 IERIVNNL
+1261 IERIVTNL
-1269 DVGFDTTRISVVQ
+1269 DVGFDTTRISVIQ

-1313 GQQVNVG
+1313 GQQVNIG

-1343 PQFLIIL
+1343 PQFLVIL

-1356 DDLEYP
+1356 DDLEFP
-1362 SLQVKQVGVAPMVV
+1362 SLQVKQVGVAPLVV
-1376 AKNVDPEEMVQ
+1376 AKNMDPEEMVQ

-1393 YVFQVSSFQE
+1393 YVYQVSSFQE
-1403 LPSLEQKLLTP
+1403 LPSLEQKLLAP
-1414 IETLTEDQIR
+1414 IETLTVDQIR
-1424 RLLGDVQPPG
+1424 QLLGDVTTTVEVSG
-1434 DIPADAK
+1434 DEK

-1499 KSKNAVMQAIRRLR
+1499 KSKNAVLQAIRRLR

-1566 NVITSTSIKPLGVG
+1566 NVIASTIIKPLGVG

-1592 TNDPERVLVVQ
+1592 TNDPDRVLVVQ
-1603 DFTELP
+1603 DFTGLP
-1609 TLENRVHN
+1609 TLEKKVQN
-1617 ILEER
+1617 ILEEL

-1628 IPDFSVPG
+1628 TPG
-1636 AKKQADI
+1636 PLGPGGKKQADI

-1664 VYSVVDAIYRDGD
+1664 VYSVVDAIYEDGD

-1698 YSTKPQILDA
+1698 YSSKPQILDA

-1716 GRVANTGAAIRH
+1716 GRVANTGAAIKH
-1728 IQAKHFVKEAG
+1728 LQAKHFVKEAG

-1751 IVTGGVSSDDG
+1751 IVTGGKSSDDG
-1762 PGASLE
+1762 QSASLA

-1782 NIDLKEV
+1782 NIDLEEV
-1789 SRLASESATSFRAST
+1789 SKLASESATSFRVST

-1818 LEAAMEEK
+1818 LAAAMEEK
-1826 LCPALTDVTR
+1826 LCPGTTDVTR
-1836 DCDLDVILGFDV
+1836 ECDLDVILGFDV
-1848 TDVGAG
+1848 TDVRDG

-1859 SQRGLESRVES
+1859 SQRRLELTVES
-1870 VLKRITQMQKIS
+1870 VLNRITRMQKIS
-1882 CTGNQ
+1882 CTGSQ
-1887 APNVRVAIMAQA
+1887 GPNVRVAIMAQA
-1899 RGGPVE
+1899 QGGPVE

-1910 EYQPELFERF
+1910 EYQPELFKRF
-1920 QGMRTRG
+1920 QAMSTRG
-1927 PYFLTADTLR
+1927 PYFLTADTLK
-1937 SYLNKFRSAPS
+1937 SYQSKFRSAPS
-1948 GSTKVIIHFT
+1948 GSTKVVIHFT
-1958 DGADDSIDEL
+1958 DGADDSMDQL
-1968 EAASSALHTEG
+1968 SAASVDLHKQG
-1979 VNALIFVGLDRVS
+1979 VNALIFVGLEQVKNLED
-1992 NFDRVMQL
+1992 VMQL
-2000 EFGRGFA
+2000 EFGRGFT
-2007 YNRPLRVNL
+2007 YNRPLRANL
-2016 LDLDFELAE
+2016 LDLEFELAE

-2036 KVPCK
+2036 GVHCK
-2041 CSGQR
+2041 CSGQE
-2046 GDRGVPGPIGPKG
+2046 GDRGLPGPVGQKG
-2059 ATGDLGYGG
+2059 ATGDIGYRG

-2081 PGVNGTQG
+2081 PGMNGTQG

-2107 EKGELGEMGLD
+2107 EKGELGEIGLD

-2133 GEKGYSGRRG
+2133 GEKGFSGRRG
-2143 DKGVKGERGE
+2143 DKGAKGERGE

-2168 DNTQRGSRGQK
+2168 DNTQRGIRGQK
-2179 GEIGPMGE
+2179 GEIGLMGE
-2187 PGPAGLEGQEGGVGR
+2187 PGPVGLSGQDGGVGR
-2202 RGMAGR
+2202 KGMAGR

-2217 KGSLGQAGPAGEQGM
+2217 KGSLGQDGPAGEQGM

-2251 GIPGPRA
+2251 GVPGPRA
-2258 GSGPPGAPGERGRIG
+2258 GGGPPGTPGERGRIG

-2280 PGNPGPKGQNG
+2280 PGNPGPKGPNG
-2291 QPGPRGEM
+2291 QQGPRGEM

-2309 PGPKGRKG
+2309 PGPQGRKG

-2353 DPGTPGQKGEV
+2353 DPGTPGQKGEI
-2364 GYPGSSG
+2364 GYPGPSG
-2371 LKGDKGESRDQCAL
+2371 LKGDKGRTLSQCDL
-2385 VRNIKDKC
+2385 VQNIKDKC
-2393 RPKECPVFPTELA
+2393 PCCYGPKECPVFPTELA
-2406 FAIDTSSGVQRDA
+2406 FAIDTSSGVGRDV

-2463 DARKKSSL
+2463 DARKKSTL

-2513 AVFFSYG
+2513 AVFFSNG

-2527 LNDAVLKLYDAGVM
+2527 LNDAVLKLYDAGVI
-2541 PVFLTSSQDPVLTR
+2541 PVFLTSRQDAALER

-2571 ASGNQLNETIRR
+2571 ASGSQLNETIRR

-2588 ICLDVCDPDPVCGFG
+2588 VCLDVCEPDPICGYG
-2603 SQRPVFRDKR
+2603 SQRPVFRDRR
-2613 AVPTDVDT
+2613 AAPTDVDI
-2621 DIAFIMDSSESTT
+2621 DVAFIIDSSESTT
-2634 PLQFNEMKK
+2634 PLQFNEMRK
-2643 YISHLVS
+2643 YISHLIS
-2650 NLEISSE
+2650 NMEISSE
-2657 PKVSQHHARV
+2657 PKISHHHARV

-2676 YETNSSFPPVK
+2676 HETNSSFPPVR

-2704 LHNQM
+2704 LNNQM
-2709 TQLHGT
+2709 TQLYGT
-2715 RAIASA
+2715 MAMGNA

-2728 VFENAPNPRDLKVI
+2728 IFESAPNPRDLKVI
-2742 VLMMTGK
+2742 VLMITGK
-2749 VNKQELEYL
+2749 MKKAELDYL
-2758 QKVVINA
+2758 QKAVISA

-2776 IGRKVNVKHI
+2776 VGRKVDVKNI
-2786 YSLASEPNDV
+2786 YSLASEPHDV

-2806 LHEEPLLRFGR
+2806 LHEETLLRFGR

-2832 PEMRKQ
+2832 PEIRKQ
-2838 CEWFQSDQ
+2838 CEWLQNDQ
-2846 QAKSQSPGHVGQ
+2846 LAKSPGHAGH
-2858 KAVYVAPNATISQTL
+2858 KAVYAAPNVTISQT
-2873 SAGST
+2873 
-2878 VSVSIKPVVSTKSVA
+2878 VSTSTTLSTSTKPAA
-2893 STNARARTTTAS
+2893 STNTRARTTTAS
-2905 TTAQTRATDQTTAST
+2905 TTAQTRATARTTTSTTVQMNTTAQSAASTAANTKATSRTTAST
-2920 VVQVNAT
+2920 
-2927 MQSTANTAAHTKAT
+2927 TAAA
-2941 GRTTGNTTGT
+2941 
-2951 ATGGRRRQG
+2951 ASGRRRQG
-2960 AKSHDI
+2960 AKTSDI

-2991 DITIT
+2991 DLSIT
-2996 LAHDHSLVQKQ
+2996 LAHDHSLVLKQ
-3007 NVTGTEHVVQGLRSG
+3007 NLTGTERVIGGLRGG

-3028 VTGYQKSQPKVTYA
+3028 ITGYLKSQPKVTYT
-3042 GTFSTKTPAQPK
+3042 GTFSTKTPAQTK
-3054 VSLANMMLNTEPL
+3054 VSLANMMMNAEPL
-3067 EGPENDWPDPCLLD
+3067 EGPESDLADPCLLD

-3090 YQIVWFFD
+3090 YQVVWFFD
-3098 YKHKICSQGWYGGCG
+3098 YKHKICSQGWYGGCA
-3113 GNANRFEAEAECI
+3113 GNANRFETEAECI

-3132 SAAEKSM
+3132 SAAEKAK
-3139 QQPPLEERLSSAL
+3139 QPPLEKRLSSA
-3152 ESTMEIDT
+3152 T
-3160 LEFTCSSAYKM
+3160 
-3171 LGVVLGSQFSPYQ
+3171 
-3184 ALEPVM
+3184 
-3190 DICWLPKDEGTCR
+3190 DICRLQKEEGTCR
-3203 TFVLKWYYDPKT
+3203 DFVLKWYYDPKT

-3229 ENRFDTQKECDKVCV
+3229 ENRFNTQKECEKVCV
-3244 PGNINPGM
+3244 PGNINPGV
-3252 VTTMGT
+3252 VTTIGT

>member
-1 MRKHRHLPFV
+1 MRKHRHLPF
-11 AMFCLL
+11 AAILGLL
-17 LSGFCSVHAQQQAA
+17 LSGLCSVGAQQQAA
-31 VKTVA
+31 VRTVA

-98 TRDVL
+98 NQDVL

-138 SEGVPQIIIVLTDG
+138 SEGIPQVIIVLTDG

-159 LPSSVLKSARV
+159 LPSSVLKSAHV

-189 SKPFDTHLFNLENFT
+189 SEPFDTHLFNLENFT

-210 GDLVANV
+210 GDLVASV
-217 RSSMTPEKAG
+217 RTSMTPEKAG
-227 ARGLVK
+227 AKGLVK

-246 IDGSNNIGSVNFQAI
+246 IDGSNNIGSVNFPAI

-280 IGVVQYSDQP
+280 IGVVQYSDEP

-370 QASIFSFSIGVLN
+370 QASIFSFSIGVQN

-391 IATDGNFAFT
+391 IATDGSFAFT
-401 ALDIR
+401 ALDIH
-406 NLDALRELL
+406 NLDALQELL

-453 TALGTAPFNSIRD
+453 TALGAGPFNVIRD

-502 QTRKDVMANVRRMK
+502 QNRKDVMANVRKMK

-561 MDAVDQA
+561 RDAVDQPV
-568 AAEMKRNRIVILAI
+568 AEMKRNRIVTLAV
-582 GSRNADLAELQEIAH
+582 GSRNADPAELQEIAH
-597 ERDFVFNPNDF
+597 ERDFVFQPNDF
-608 RIQFMQ
+608 RLQFMQ

-630 LIIEEPPSVQVTK
+630 MIVQEPPS
-643 RDIIFLLDGSLN
+643 
-655 VGNANFPFVRDFVAT
+655 
-670 LVNYLDVGSDK
+670 
-681 IRVGLVQFSDTPKTE
+681 
-696 FSLYSYQT
+696 
-704 KSDIIQRMGQ
+704 
-714 LRPKGGSVLN
+714 
-724 TGSALNFV
+724 
-732 LSNHFTEAGGS
+732 
-743 RINEQVP
+743 
-750 QVLVLLMAGRSADPF
+750 
-765 LQVSNE
+765 
-771 LARAGVLTFAVGVR
+771 
-785 SADKAELE
+785 
-793 QIAFN
+793 
-798 PRMVYFMDDFSAL
+798 
-811 AALPQELIKPITTYV
+811 
-826 SGGVEEVP
+826 
-834 LAPTESKQDI
+834 ESKKDI

-874 GPDATRVAVA
+874 GSDATRVAVA
-884 QFSDTIQV
+884 QFSDNIQV
-892 EFDFAELPS
+892 EFDFSELPS

-907 KVKRMKI
+907 KVKRMRL
-914 KTGKQLNIGAALDEA
+914 KTGKQLNIGVALEEA

-943 EGVPQILVLLAAG
+943 EGVPQFLVLLAAG
-956 RSTDDV
+956 RSSDDV

-973 VVTFALKAKNADLVE
+973 VVTFAIKAKNADPVE

-998 ILNVESLPRI
+998 ILNVDSLSRI

-1063 SLDIGRDKVRVAVA
+1063 SLDIGRDKVRVAIV
-1077 QYSNVIQPEF
+1077 QYSNAVQPEF
-1087 LLDTHEDKADLI
+1087 LLDAYEDKADI
-1099 NAIQELKI
+1099 VSAIQGLTV

-1121 LIKNV
+1121 LIRNV

-1202 TVQQVVSNRVIRL
+1202 SVQQVVSNRVIRL

-1220 ESLAPDLIFTS
+1220 ESLAPDLVFTS

-1246 GSRYAAQEFYLIRDL
+1246 GSRYAAQEFYLVRDL
-1261 IERIVNNL
+1261 IERIVTNL
-1269 DVGFDTTRISVVQ
+1269 DVGFDTTRISVIQ

-1313 GQQVNVG
+1313 GQQVNIG

-1343 PQFLIIL
+1343 PQFLVIL

-1356 DDLEYP
+1356 DDLEFP
-1362 SLQVKQVGVAPMVV
+1362 SLQVKQVGVAPLVV
-1376 AKNVDPEEMVQ
+1376 AKNMDPEEMVQ

-1393 YVFQVSSFQE
+1393 YVYQVSSFQE
-1403 LPSLEQKLLTP
+1403 LPSLEQKLLAP
-1414 IETLTEDQIR
+1414 IETLTVDQIR
-1424 RLLGDVQPPG
+1424 QLLGDVTTTVEVSG
-1434 DIPADAK
+1434 DEK

-1499 KSKNAVMQAIRRLR
+1499 KSKNAVLQAIRRLR

-1566 NVITSTSIKPLGVG
+1566 NVIASTIIKPLGVG

-1592 TNDPERVLVVQ
+1592 TNDPDRVLVVQ
-1603 DFTELP
+1603 DFTGLP
-1609 TLENRVHN
+1609 TLEKKVQN
-1617 ILEER
+1617 ILEEL

-1628 IPDFSVPG
+1628 TPG
-1636 AKKQADI
+1636 PLGPGGKKQADI

-1664 VYSVVDAIYRDGD
+1664 VYSVVDAIYEDGD

-1698 YSTKPQILDA
+1698 YSSKPQILDA

-1716 GRVANTGAAIRH
+1716 GRVANTGAAIKH
-1728 IQAKHFVKEAG
+1728 LQAKHFVKEAG

-1751 IVTGGVSSDDG
+1751 IVTGGKSSDDG
-1762 PGASLE
+1762 QSASLA

-1782 NIDLKEV
+1782 NIDLEEV
-1789 SRLASESATSFRAST
+1789 SKLASESATSFRVST

-1818 LEAAMEEK
+1818 LAAAMEEK
-1826 LCPALTDVTR
+1826 LCPGTTDVTR
-1836 DCDLDVILGFDV
+1836 ECDLDVILGFDV
-1848 TDVGAG
+1848 TDVRDG

-1859 SQRGLESRVES
+1859 SQRRLELTVES
-1870 VLKRITQMQKIS
+1870 VLNRITRMQKIS
-1882 CTGNQ
+1882 CTGSQ
-1887 APNVRVAIMAQA
+1887 GPNVRVAIMAQA
-1899 RGGPVE
+1899 QGGPVE

-1910 EYQPELFERF
+1910 EYQPELFKRF
-1920 QGMRTRG
+1920 QAMSTRG
-1927 PYFLTADTLR
+1927 PYFLTADTLK
-1937 SYLNKFRSAPS
+1937 SYQSKFRSAPS
-1948 GSTKVIIHFT
+1948 GSTKVVIHFT
-1958 DGADDSIDEL
+1958 DGADDSMDQL
-1968 EAASSALHTEG
+1968 SAASVDLHKQG
-1979 VNALIFVGLDRVS
+1979 VNALIFVGLEQVKNLED
-1992 NFDRVMQL
+1992 VMQL
-2000 EFGRGFA
+2000 EFGRGFT
-2007 YNRPLRVNL
+2007 YNRPLRANL
-2016 LDLDFELAE
+2016 LDLEFELAE

-2036 KVPCK
+2036 GVHCK
-2041 CSGQR
+2041 CSGQE
-2046 GDRGVPGPIGPKG
+2046 GDRGLPGPVGQKG
-2059 ATGDLGYGG
+2059 ATGDIGYRG

-2081 PGVNGTQG
+2081 PGMNGTQG

-2107 EKGELGEMGLD
+2107 EKGELGEIGLD

-2133 GEKGYSGRRG
+2133 GEKGFSGRRG
-2143 DKGVKGERGE
+2143 DKGAKGERGE

-2168 DNTQRGSRGQK
+2168 DNTQRGIRGQK
-2179 GEIGPMGE
+2179 GEIGLMGE
-2187 PGPAGLEGQEGGVGR
+2187 PGPVGLSGQDGGVGR
-2202 RGMAGR
+2202 KGMAGR

-2217 KGSLGQAGPAGEQGM
+2217 KGSLGQDGPAGEQGM

-2251 GIPGPRA
+2251 GVPGPRA
-2258 GSGPPGAPGERGRIG
+2258 GGGPPGTPGERGRIG

-2280 PGNPGPKGQNG
+2280 PGNPGPKGPNG
-2291 QPGPRGEM
+2291 QQGPRGEM

-2309 PGPKGRKG
+2309 PGPQGRKG

-2353 DPGTPGQKGEV
+2353 DPGTPGQKGEI
-2364 GYPGSSG
+2364 GYPGPSG
-2371 LKGDKGESRDQCAL
+2371 LKGDKGRTLSQCDL
-2385 VRNIKDKC
+2385 VQNIKDKC
-2393 RPKECPVFPTELA
+2393 PCCYGPKECPVFPTELA
-2406 FAIDTSSGVQRDA
+2406 FAIDTSSGVGRDV

-2463 DARKKSSL
+2463 DARKKSTL

-2513 AVFFSYG
+2513 AVFFSNG

-2527 LNDAVLKLYDAGVM
+2527 LNDAVLKLYDAGVI
-2541 PVFLTSSQDPVLTR
+2541 PVFLTSRQDAALER

-2571 ASGNQLNETIRR
+2571 ASGSQLNETIRR

-2588 ICLDVCDPDPVCGFG
+2588 VCLDVCEPDPICGYG
-2603 SQRPVFRDKR
+2603 SQRPVFRDRR
-2613 AVPTDVDT
+2613 AAPTDVDI
-2621 DIAFIMDSSESTT
+2621 DVAFIIDSSESTT
-2634 PLQFNEMKK
+2634 PLQFNEMRK
-2643 YISHLVS
+2643 YISHLIS
-2650 NLEISSE
+2650 NMEISSE
-2657 PKVSQHHARV
+2657 PKISHHHARV

-2676 YETNSSFPPVK
+2676 HETNSSFPPVR

-2704 LHNQM
+2704 LNNQM
-2709 TQLHGT
+2709 TQLYGT
-2715 RAIASA
+2715 MAMGNA

-2728 VFENAPNPRDLKVI
+2728 IFESAPNPRDLKVI
-2742 VLMMTGK
+2742 VLMITGK
-2749 VNKQELEYL
+2749 MKKAELDYL
-2758 QKVVINA
+2758 QKAVISA

-2776 IGRKVNVKHI
+2776 VGRKVDVKNI
-2786 YSLASEPNDV
+2786 YSLASEPHDV

-2806 LHEEPLLRFGR
+2806 LHEETLLRFGR

-2832 PEMRKQ
+2832 PEIRKQ
-2838 CEWFQSDQ
+2838 CEWLQNDQ
-2846 QAKSQSPGHVGQ
+2846 LAKSPGHAGH
-2858 KAVYVAPNATISQTL
+2858 KAVYAAPNVTISQT
-2873 SAGST
+2873 
-2878 VSVSIKPVVSTKSVA
+2878 VSTSTTLSTSTKPAA
-2893 STNARARTTTAS
+2893 STNTRARTTTAS
-2905 TTAQTRATDQTTAST
+2905 TTAQTRATARTTTSTTVQMNTTAQSAASTAANTKATSRTTAST
-2920 VVQVNAT
+2920 
-2927 MQSTANTAAHTKAT
+2927 TAAA
-2941 GRTTGNTTGT
+2941 
-2951 ATGGRRRQG
+2951 ASGRRRQG
-2960 AKSHDI
+2960 AKTSDI

-2991 DITIT
+2991 DLSIT
-2996 LAHDHSLVQKQ
+2996 LAHDHSLVLKQ
-3007 NVTGTEHVVQGLRSG
+3007 NLTGTERVIGGLRGG

-3028 VTGYQKSQPKVTYA
+3028 ITGYLKSQPKVTYT
-3042 GTFSTKTPAQPK
+3042 GTFSTKTPAQTK
-3054 VSLANMMLNTEPL
+3054 VSLANMMMNAEPL
-3067 EGPENDWPDPCLLD
+3067 EGPESDLADPCLLD

-3090 YQIVWFFD
+3090 YQVVWFFD
-3098 YKHKICSQGWYGGCG
+3098 YKHKICSQGWYGGCA
-3113 GNANRFEAEAECI
+3113 GNANRFETEAECI

-3132 SAAEKSM
+3132 SAAEKAK
-3139 QQPPLEERLSSAL
+3139 QPPLEKRLSSA
-3152 ESTMEIDT
+3152 T
-3160 LEFTCSSAYKM
+3160 
-3171 LGVVLGSQFSPYQ
+3171 
-3184 ALEPVM
+3184 
-3190 DICWLPKDEGTCR
+3190 DICRLQKEEGTCR
-3203 TFVLKWYYDPKT
+3203 DFVLKWYYDPKT

-3229 ENRFDTQKECDKVCV
+3229 ENRFNTQKECEKVCV
-3244 PGNINPGM
+3244 PGNINPGV
-3252 VTTMGT
+3252 VTTIGT

>member
-1 MRKHRHLPFV
+1 MRKHRHLPFA

-608 RIQFMQ
+608 RVQFMQ

-630 LIIEEPPSVQVTK
+630 LIVEEPPSVQVTK

-696 FSLYSYQT
+696 FFLYSYQT

-750 QVLVLLMAGRSADPF
+750 QVLVLVMAGRSADPF

-901 KQDMLL
+901 KQDMLV

-998 ILNVESLPRI
+998 ILNVDSLPRI
-1008 SELQPNIVNL
+1008 SELQPDIVNL

-1303 SAVRRLRPQG
+1303 TAVRRLRPQG

-1488 NVFPEFYLKTH
+1488 NVFPEFFLKTH

-1580 ARNVDRNQLQVI
+1580 ARNVDRSQLQVI
-1592 TNDPERVLVVQ
+1592 TNDPERMLVVQ

-1609 TLENRVHN
+1609 TLENRVQN

-1628 IPDFSVPG
+1628 TPGFSVPG

-1708 INKVIYKG
+1708 INNVIYKG

-2251 GIPGPRA
+2251 GVPGPRA
-2258 GSGPPGAPGERGRIG
+2258 GGGPPGAPGEQGRIG

-2613 AVPTDVDT
+2613 AAPTDVDT

-2657 PKVSQHHARV
+2657 PRVSQHHARV

-2692 TDYGSKEKIINY
+2692 ADYGSKEIIINY

-2776 IGRKVNVKHI
+2776 IGRKVNVKNI

-2817 LLPSFIRSDFAFYLS
+2817 LLPSFIRSGFAFYPS
-2832 PEMRKQ
+2832 REIRKQ

-2878 VSVSIKPVVSTKSVA
+2878 VSVSIKPVASTKSVA
-2893 STNARARTTTAS
+2893 STNARARTTTARTTTTS
-2905 TTAQTRATDQTTAST
+2905 TTAQTKATDQTTAST

-2927 MQSTANTAAHTKAT
+2927 MQSTASTAAHTKAT

-2960 AKSHDI
+2960 AKTHDI

-2981 SPEPHNAYVF
+2981 GPEPHNAYVF

-3042 GTFSTKTPAQPK
+3042 GTFSTKMPAQPK
-3054 VSLANMMLNTEPL
+3054 VSLTNMMLNTEPL

-3098 YKHKICSQGWYGGCG
+3098 SKHKICSQGWYGGCG

-3139 QQPPLEERLSSAL
+3139 QQPPLEERLPS
-3152 ESTMEIDT
+3152 
-3160 LEFTCSSAYKM
+3160 
-3171 LGVVLGSQFSPYQ
+3171 
-3184 ALEPVM
+3184 VM

-3203 TFVLKWYYDPKT
+3203 AFVLKWYYDPKT

-3229 ENRFDTQKECDKVCV
+3229 ENRFETQKECDKVCV

>member
-1 MRKHRHLPFV
+1 MRKPRHLPFAAV
-11 AMFCLL
+11 FCFL
-17 LSGFCSVHAQQQAA
+17 LSGFCSLRAQQQA
-31 VKTVA
+31 
-36 VADIIFLVDSSW
+36 
-48 SIGKE
+48 
-53 HFQLV
+53 
-58 REFLYDV
+58 
-65 VKALDVGGNDFRF
+65 
-78 ALVQFSG
+78 
-85 NPHTEFQLNTYPS
+85 
-98 TRDVL
+98 
-103 SHIANMPYMGGG
+103 
-115 TKTGKGLEYLIENH
+115 
-129 LTKAAGSRA
+129 
-138 SEGVPQIIIVLTDG
+138 
-152 RSQDDVA
+152 
-159 LPSSVLKSARV
+159 
-170 NMFAVGVQDAVEG
+170 
-183 ELKEIA
+183 
-189 SKPFDTHLFNLENFT
+189 
-204 ALHGIV
+204 
-210 GDLVANV
+210 
-217 RSSMTPEKAG
+217 
-227 ARGLVK
+227 
-233 DITAQESADLIFL
+233 AQESADLIFL

-290 RTEFALN
+290 RTEFPLN
-297 SYSTKADVLD
+297 SYSTKGDVLD
-307 AVKALSFRGGEEA
+307 AVRALSFHGGEEA
-320 NTGAALEFVVEN
+320 NIGAALEFVVEN

-361 IREGLLAVK
+361 IRQGLLAVK

-401 ALDIR
+401 ALDTR
-406 NLDALRELL
+406 NLDALRELI

-453 TALGTAPFNSIRD
+453 TALGTGPFNAIRD
-466 FVAKIV
+466 FVSKIV
-472 QRLEVGPD
+472 QKLEVGPD

-502 QTRKDVMANVRRMK
+502 QSKKDVMANVKRMK

-529 DFVRNNFFTSAAGC
+529 DFVRNNFFTTAAGY

-561 MDAVDQA
+561 RDAVDQA
-568 AAEMKRNRIVILAI
+568 AAEMKRNRIVTLAI
-582 GSRNADLAELQEIAH
+582 GSKNADMAELQEIAH

-608 RIQFMQ
+608 RLQFMQ
-614 AILPEV
+614 AILSEV

-630 LIIEEPPSVQVTK
+630 M
-643 RDIIFLLDGSLN
+643 
-655 VGNANFPFVRDFVAT
+655 
-670 LVNYLDVGSDK
+670 
-681 IRVGLVQFSDTPKTE
+681 
-696 FSLYSYQT
+696 
-704 KSDIIQRMGQ
+704 IIQET
-714 LRPKGGSVLN
+714 P
-724 TGSALNFV
+724 
-732 LSNHFTEAGGS
+732 
-743 RINEQVP
+743 P
-750 QVLVLLMAGRSADPF
+750 
-765 LQVSNE
+765 
-771 LARAGVLTFAVGVR
+771 
-785 SADKAELE
+785 
-793 QIAFN
+793 
-798 PRMVYFMDDFSAL
+798 
-811 AALPQELIKPITTYV
+811 
-826 SGGVEEVP
+826 
-834 LAPTESKQDI
+834 ESKKDI

-853 LLGSFPAVRDFVHK
+853 LLGAFPVVRDFVHK
-867 VISELNV
+867 VISDLNV

-884 QFSDTIQV
+884 QFSDTVQV

-901 KQDMLL
+901 KQDILL

-929 IRRLFVKEAGSRIE
+929 IRRLFVKEAGSRLE
-943 EGVPQILVLLAAG
+943 EGVPQFLVLLAAG
-956 RSTDDV
+956 RSSDDV
-962 EQPSDALKQAG
+962 EQPSDALKEAG
-973 VVTFALKAKNADLVE
+973 VVTFAIKARNADPVE
-988 LERIVYAPQF
+988 LERIAYAPQF
-998 ILNVESLPRI
+998 ILNVDSLSRI

-1018 LKTIQLQPTVVE
+1018 LKTIQLQPTAD
-1030 RGEKKDVVFLID
+1030 RSEKKDVVFLLD

-1047 RRGFPLLK
+1047 RSGFPLLK

-1077 QYSNVIQPEF
+1077 QYSNVIKPEF

-1099 NAIQELKI
+1099 SAIQELKV

-1134 IAEGVPQFLI
+1134 IAENVPQFLI

-1169 FGIGIGNADLTE
+1169 FGVGIGNADLTE

-1189 DFAIS
+1189 EFAIS
-1194 VPDFSQLD
+1194 VPDFSELD
-1202 TVQQVVSNRVIRL
+1202 TVQQVISNRVIQL

-1220 ESLAPDLIFTS
+1220 QSLAPDLVFAS
-1231 PSPAGVKRDV
+1231 PSPGGVKRDV

-1246 GSRYAAQEFYLIRDL
+1246 GSRYAAQEFYLVRDL

-1303 SAVRRLRPQG
+1303 NAVRRLRPQG
-1313 GQQVNVG
+1313 GQQVNMG

-1343 PQFLIIL
+1343 PQFLIVL

-1356 DDLEYP
+1356 DDLENP
-1362 SLQVKQVGVAPMVV
+1362 SLQVKQVGVAPLVV
-1376 AKNVDPEEMVQ
+1376 AKSMDPEEMVQ

-1414 IETLTEDQIR
+1414 IETLTGDQIR
-1424 RLLGDVQPPG
+1424 RLLGDVQTPIDISG
-1434 DIPADAK
+1434 DEK
-1441 DIVFLIDSSDSVRSD
+1441 DIVFLIDSSDSVRPD

-1499 KSKNAVMQAIRRLR
+1499 KSKNAVLQAIRRLR
-1513 LRGGSPVNAG
+1513 HRGGFPMNAG

-1580 ARNVDRNQLQVI
+1580 ARNVDRSQLQII

-1603 DFTELP
+1603 DFTALP
-1609 TLENRVHN
+1609 SLEKKVQS
-1617 ILEER
+1617 ILEEL

-1628 IPDFSVPG
+1628 TPG
-1636 AKKQADI
+1636 FLGPGGKKQADI

-1698 YSTKPQILDA
+1698 YTTKPQILDA

-1716 GRVANTGAAIRH
+1716 GLVANTGAAIKH
-1728 IQAKHFVKEAG
+1728 IQAKHFVKESG

-1751 IVTGGVSSDDG
+1751 IVTGGKSSDDG
-1762 PGASLE
+1762 PSASSE
-1768 IAQKGVKVFAVGVR
+1768 IAQKGVKVFAVGVK

-1826 LCPALTDVTR
+1826 LCPGTTDITR

-1859 SQRGLESRVES
+1859 SQRSLESRVDS
-1870 VLKRITQMQKIS
+1870 VLNRIMQMQRIS

-1887 APNVRVAIMAQA
+1887 APNVRVAIMAQT

-1910 EYQPELFERF
+1910 KYQPEFFEKF

-1927 PYFLTADTLR
+1927 PYVLTAETLR
-1937 SYLNKFRSAPS
+1937 SYLNKFRSLPS
-1948 GSTKVIIHFT
+1948 GSTKVVIHFT
-1958 DGADDSIDEL
+1958 DGADDSIDQL

-1992 NFDRVMQL
+1992 NFDKVMQL
-2000 EFGRGFA
+2000 EFGRGFT

-2041 CSGQR
+2041 CSGQG

-2187 PGPAGLEGQEGGVGR
+2187 PGPVGLDGQDGGVGR
-2202 RGMAGR
+2202 KGMTGR
-2208 RGPIGVKGT
+2208 RGPIGPKGT
-2217 KGSLGQAGPAGEQGM
+2217 KGALGQEGPAGEQGM

-2251 GIPGPRA
+2251 GVPGPRA
-2258 GSGPPGAPGERGRIG
+2258 GGGPPGTPGERGRIG
-2273 PLGRKGE
+2273 PLGQKGE
-2280 PGNPGPKGQNG
+2280 PGNPGPKGPNG
-2291 QPGPRGEM
+2291 QQGPRGEM

-2327 KGGPGDRGG
+2327 KGGPGDRGV
-2336 AGGPGPKG
+2336 AGGPGPVG

-2353 DPGTPGQKGEV
+2353 EPGTPGQKGEV
-2364 GYPGSSG
+2364 GYPGPSG

-2393 RPKECPVFPTELA
+2393 REYISPKECPVFPTELA
-2406 FAIDTSSGVQRDA
+2406 FAIDTSSGVVREV

-2513 AVFFSYG
+2513 AVFFSNG
-2520 ETRASPQ
+2520 ETRASSQ
-2527 LNDAVLKLYDAGVM
+2527 LNNAVLQLYDAGVT
-2541 PVFLTSSQDPVLTR
+2541 PVFLTSRQDPVLTR
-2555 ALEINNTA
+2555 ALEINNTV
-2563 VGHAIVLP
+2563 VGLAIVLP
-2571 ASGNQLNETIRR
+2571 ASGSQLNETIRR

-2588 ICLDVCDPDPVCGFG
+2588 ICLDVCDPDPICGLG
-2603 SQRPVFRDKR
+2603 SQRPAFRDRR
-2613 AVPTDVDT
+2613 AAPTDVDT

-2634 PLQFNEMKK
+2634 PLQFSEMKK
-2643 YISHLVS
+2643 YISHLVN

-2657 PKVSQHHARV
+2657 PKASQHHARV

-2676 YETNSSFPPVK
+2676 YETNASFPPVK

-2715 RAIASA
+2715 RAIGSA
-2721 IEHTMAH
+2721 IEHTITH
-2728 VFENAPNPRDLKVI
+2728 IFERAPSPRDLKVI

-2749 VNKQELEYL
+2749 VNKQELEHL
-2758 QKVVINA
+2758 QKVIMDA
-2765 KCKGYFFVVLG
+2765 KCKGYFFVIFS
-2776 IGRKVNVKHI
+2776 IGRKVNAKNI

-2796 FFKLVDKPGE
+2796 FFKVVDKPGE
-2806 LHEEPLLRFGR
+2806 FNEDPLLRFGR
-2817 LLPSFIRSDFAFYLS
+2817 LLPSFIRSEFAFYLS
-2832 PEMRKQ
+2832 PEIRKQ
-2838 CEWFQSDQ
+2838 CERLQSDQ
-2846 QAKSQSPGHVGQ
+2846 QAKSQSPKQDGQ
-2858 KAVYVAPNATISQTL
+2858 KVVYTAPNTTVSQTL
-2873 SAGST
+2873 SASTT
-2878 VSVSIKPVVSTKSVA
+2878 VSVSIKPVESINTE
-2893 STNARARTTTAS
+2893 RARTTISS
-2905 TTAQTRATDQTTAST
+2905 TTAQNRDTNQTSSST
-2920 VVQVNAT
+2920 VIQVNAT
-2927 MQSTANTAAHTKAT
+2927 TQSAASTGAHAKTVSRAT
-2941 GRTTGNTTGT
+2941 GSIV
-2951 ATGGRRRQG
+2951 ATVAGGRKRQG
-2960 AKSHDI
+2960 AKAHDI
-2966 QITDVTENSARLRWA
+2966 QITDVTENSARLHWA
-2981 SPEPHNAYVF
+2981 SPESHNNFVF
-2991 DITIT
+2991 DVTIT

-3007 NVTGTEHVVQGLRSG
+3007 NLTGSELLIQGLRSG

-3028 VTGYQKSQPKVTYA
+3028 ITGYQKSQPKVTYA
-3042 GTFSTKTPAQPK
+3042 GSFSTKTPAQPK
-3054 VSLANMMLNTEPL
+3054 VSLANMMLNAEPL
-3067 EGPENDWPDPCLLD
+3067 EGPESNWPDPCLLD

-3098 YKHKICSQGWYGGCG
+3098 YKNKICSQGWYGGCG
-3113 GNANRFEAEAECI
+3113 GNANRFEAEAECL

-3132 SAAEKSM
+3132 SAAEKAM
-3139 QQPPLEERLSSAL
+3139 QQPPLEKRLSSV
-3152 ESTMEIDT
+3152 T
-3160 LEFTCSSAYKM
+3160 
-3171 LGVVLGSQFSPYQ
+3171 
-3184 ALEPVM
+3184 
-3190 DICWLPKDEGTCR
+3190 DICQLQKDEGTCR
-3203 TFVLKWYYDPKT
+3203 EFMLKWYYDPKT

-3229 ENRFDTQKECDKVCV
+3229 ENRFNTQKECEKVCV
-3244 PGNINPGM
+3244 PGNIKPGV
-3252 VTTMGT
+3252 VTMIGT

>member
-1 MRKHRHLPFV
+1 MRKHQHLPFA
-11 AMFCLL
+11 AMFCFL
-17 LSGFCSVHAQQQAA
+17 LSGLWSVHAQQQAA

-58 REFLYDV
+58 RKFLYDV
-65 VKALDVGGNDFRF
+65 IKALDVGGNDFRF

-98 TRDVL
+98 ARDVL
-103 SHIANMPYMGGG
+103 SHIANMPYTGGG

-138 SEGVPQIIIVLTDG
+138 SEGVPQVIIVLTDG

-189 SKPFDTHLFNLENFT
+189 SEPFDTHLFNLENFT

-210 GDLVANV
+210 GDLVASV

-227 ARGLVK
+227 AKGLVK

-273 VGAQQIH
+273 VGAQQTH

-361 IREGLLAVK
+361 IQEGLLAVK

-391 IATDGNFAFT
+391 IATDGSFAFT

-453 TALGTAPFNSIRD
+453 TALGTGPFNSIRD

-502 QTRKDVMANVRRMK
+502 QSRKDVMANVKRMK

-561 MDAVDQA
+561 RDAIDQA

-608 RIQFMQ
+608 RVQFMQ

-630 LIIEEPPSVQVTK
+630 LIVQEPPSVTK

-696 FSLYSYQT
+696 FFLYSYQT

-750 QVLVLLMAGRSADPF
+750 QVLVLVMAGRSADPF

-785 SADKAELE
+785 NTDKAELE
-793 QIAFN
+793 QLAFN

-811 AALPQELIKPITTYV
+811 TALPQELNKPITTYV
-826 SGGVEEVP
+826 SGGVEEVL
-834 LAPTESKQDI
+834 LAPTESKKDI

-867 VISELNV
+867 VISDLNV

-914 KTGKQLNIGAALDEA
+914 KTGKQLNIGASLNEA

-943 EGVPQILVLLAAG
+943 EGVPQFLVLLAAG

-973 VVTFALKAKNADLVE
+973 VVTFAIKAKNADPVE

-998 ILNVESLPRI
+998 ILNVDSLPRI

-1018 LKTIQLQPTVVE
+1018 LKTIQLQPTGTGTPG

-1099 NAIQELKI
+1099 SAIQELKV

-1220 ESLAPDLIFTS
+1220 ESLAPDLVFTS

-1246 GSRYAAQEFYLIRDL
+1246 GSRYAAQEFYLVRDL

-1313 GQQVNVG
+1313 GQQVNMG

-1332 RPSGSRIEEGV
+1332 RPSGSRIEEGI

-1376 AKNVDPEEMVQ
+1376 AKNVDPEEVVQ

-1414 IETLTEDQIR
+1414 IETLTGDQIR
-1424 RLLGDVQPPG
+1424 RLLGDVQPPVDISG
-1434 DIPADAK
+1434 DEK
-1441 DIVFLIDSSDSVRSD
+1441 DIVFLIDSSDSVRPD

-1467 IVQQLEVG
+1467 IVQRLEVG

-1499 KSKNAVMQAIRRLR
+1499 KSKNAILQAIRRLR

-1580 ARNVDRNQLQVI
+1580 ARNVDRDQLQVI

-1603 DFTELP
+1603 DFTGLP
-1609 TLENRVHN
+1609 TLEKKVQS
-1617 ILEER
+1617 ILEEL

-1628 IPDFSVPG
+1628 TPERGPG
-1636 AKKQADI
+1636 KKQADI

-1716 GRVANTGAAIRH
+1716 GRVANTGAAIKH

-1751 IVTGGVSSDDG
+1751 IVTGGKSSDDG
-1762 PGASLE
+1762 PSASLE
-1768 IAQKGVKVFAVGVR
+1768 VAQKGIKVFAVGVR

-1826 LCPALTDVTR
+1826 LCPGTTDVTR

-1848 TDVGAG
+1848 TEVGPG

-1859 SQRGLESRVES
+1859 SQKGLESRVES
-1870 VLKRITQMQKIS
+1870 VLNRITQMQKIS

-1910 EYQPELFERF
+1910 EYEPELFEKF

-1958 DGADDSIDEL
+1958 DGADDSIDQL
-1968 EAASSALHTEG
+1968 EAASSTLHTEG

-1992 NFDRVMQL
+1992 NFDKVMQL
-2000 EFGRGFA
+2000 EFGRGFT

-2168 DNTQRGSRGQK
+2168 DNAQRGSRGQK
-2179 GEIGPMGE
+2179 GEIGPMVKFLCY
-2187 PGPAGLEGQEGGVGR
+2187 PPSLP
-2202 RGMAGR
+2202 MALSASPHANLR
-2208 RGPIGVKGT
+2208 CPVLHFKGT

-2251 GIPGPRA
+2251 GVPGPRA
-2258 GSGPPGAPGERGRIG
+2258 GGGQTGTPGERGRIG

-2280 PGNPGPKGQNG
+2280 PGNPGPKGPNG
-2291 QPGPRGEM
+2291 QQGPRGEM

-2317 ERGFIGYPGP
+2317 ERGFVGYAGP
-2327 KGGPGDRGG
+2327 KGGPGDRGV

-2353 DPGTPGQKGEV
+2353 DPGIPGQKGEV
-2364 GYPGSSG
+2364 GYPGPS
-2371 LKGDKGESRDQCAL
+2371 
-2385 VRNIKDKC
+2385 VRHGPCTLTTIWGTIC
-2393 RPKECPVFPTELA
+2393 SQRTSVAGPKECPVFPTELA
-2406 FAIDTSSGVQRDA
+2406 FAIDTSSGVVRDV

-2513 AVFFSYG
+2513 AVFFSNG
-2520 ETRASPQ
+2520 DTRASPQ

-2541 PVFLTSSQDPVLTR
+2541 PVFLTSRQDPVLTR

-2571 ASGNQLNETIRR
+2571 TSGSQLNETIRR

-2603 SQRPVFRDKR
+2603 SQRPVFRDRR
-2613 AVPTDVDT
+2613 AAPTDVDT

-2692 TDYGSKEKIINY
+2692 TDYGSKEKIVNY

-2715 RAIASA
+2715 RAIGSA

-2728 VFENAPNPRDLKVI
+2728 IFESAPNPRDLKVI

-2758 QKVVINA
+2758 QKVVIDA

-2776 IGRKVNVKHI
+2776 IGRKVNAKNI

-2832 PEMRKQ
+2832 PEIRKQ

-2846 QAKSQSPGHVGQ
+2846 KAKSQSPGHAGH
-2858 KAVYVAPNATISQTL
+2858 KAVHVAPNATMSRSLNAST
-2873 SAGST
+2873 T
-2878 VSVSIKPVVSTKSVA
+2878 VSVSIKPVA
-2893 STNARARTTTAS
+2893 STNAHARTTTAS

-2927 MQSTANTAAHTKAT
+2927 VQNAASTAAHAKAT
-2941 GRTTGNTTGT
+2941 GRSTTSTVAT
-2951 ATGGRRRQG
+2951 AAGGRRRQG
-2960 AKSHDI
+2960 DTFSLRRPFFFKSLLSAASDFCIAAKTHDI

-2981 SPEPHNAYVF
+2981 SPEPHAYAF

-3007 NVTGTEHVVQGLRSG
+3007 NLTGTEHVIRGLRSG
-3022 QKYLVV
+3022 QKYLVII
-3028 VTGYQKSQPKVTYA
+3028 TGYHKSQPKVTYT
-3042 GTFSTKTPAQPK
+3042 GTFSTSKYLLRKTHK
-3054 VSLANMMLNTEPL
+3054 HLFFHKIDTKNGKKKKHVR
-3067 EGPENDWPDPCLLD
+3067 EGESVGTNWPDPCLLD
-3081 FDMGMQCKD
+3081 FDMGVQCKD

-3098 YKHKICSQGWYGGCG
+3098 YKNKICSQGWYGGCG
-3113 GNANRFEAEAECI
+3113 GNANRFEAEAECV
-3126 SKCLKP
+3126 SKC
-3132 SAAEKSM
+3132 
-3139 QQPPLEERLSSAL
+3139 
-3152 ESTMEIDT
+3152 
-3160 LEFTCSSAYKM
+3160 
-3171 LGVVLGSQFSPYQ
+3171 
-3184 ALEPVM
+3184 
-3190 DICWLPKDEGTCR
+3190 
-3203 TFVLKWYYDPKT
+3203 
-3215 KSCARFWYGGCGGN
+3215 
-3229 ENRFDTQKECDKVCV
+3229 
-3244 PGNINPGM
+3244 
-3252 VTTMGT
+3252 

>member
-1 MRKHRHLPFV
+1 MRKHRHLPSV

-17 LSGFCSVHAQQQAA
+17 LSGFCSVRAQQQAA

-58 REFLYDV
+58 QEFLYDV

-189 SKPFDTHLFNLENFT
+189 SEPFDTHLFNLENFT

-217 RSSMTPEKAG
+217 HSSMTPEKAG
-227 ARGLVK
+227 AKGLVK

-453 TALGTAPFNSIRD
+453 TALGAAPFNSIRD

-568 AAEMKRNRIVILAI
+568 AVEMKRNRIVILAI

-608 RIQFMQ
+608 RVQFMQ

-696 FSLYSYQT
+696 FFLYSYQT

-750 QVLVLLMAGRSADPF
+750 QVLVLVMAGRSADPF

-811 AALPQELIKPITTYV
+811 TALPQELNKPITTYV

-867 VISELNV
+867 VISDLNV

-962 EQPSDALKQAG
+962 EQPSDALKQVG
-973 VVTFALKAKNADLVE
+973 VVTFAIRAKNADPVE

-998 ILNVESLPRI
+998 ILNVDSLPRI

-1055 TFVQRVVE
+1055 AFVQRVVE

-1343 PQFLIIL
+1343 PQFLVIL

-1549 LVVILGD
+1549 LVAILGD

-1580 ARNVDRNQLQVI
+1580 ARNVDRSQLQVI

-1609 TLENRVHN
+1609 TLENRVQN
-1617 ILEER
+1617 ILEEL
-1622 PIPTTE
+1622 PILTTE
-1628 IPDFSVPG
+1628 TPGISGPG

-1649 SINLGRDNFQEVLQF
+1649 SINLGRENFQEVLQF

-1698 YSTKPQILDA
+1698 YSTKPEILDA

-1716 GRVANTGAAIRH
+1716 GRVANTGAAIKH

-1804 AQELSELNEQVLVT
+1804 AQELSELNEQILVT

-1826 LCPALTDVTR
+1826 LCPATTDVTR

-1899 RGGPVE
+1899 RGGPVD

-1948 GSTKVIIHFT
+1948 SSTKVIIHFT

-2202 RGMAGR
+2202 EGMTGR

-2232 RGPQGPPGQLGTPG
+2232 RGPQGPPGQLGMPG

-2251 GIPGPRA
+2251 GVPGPRA
-2258 GSGPPGAPGERGRIG
+2258 GGGPPGAPGERGRIG

-2280 PGNPGPKGQNG
+2280 PGNAGPKGPNG

-2364 GYPGSSG
+2364 GYPGPSG

-2385 VRNIKDKC
+2385 VQNIKDKC
-2393 RPKECPVFPTELA
+2393 PCCYGPKECPVFPTELA
-2406 FAIDTSSGVQRDA
+2406 FAIDTSSGVQRDV

-2588 ICLDVCDPDPVCGFG
+2588 ICLDVCDPDPVCGFD

-2613 AVPTDVDT
+2613 AAPTDVDT

-2692 TDYGSKEKIINY
+2692 TDYGSKEKITNY

-2715 RAIASA
+2715 RAVASA

-2728 VFENAPNPRDLKVI
+2728 VFESAPNPRDLKVI

-2749 VNKQELEYL
+2749 VNKQELDYL

-2776 IGRKVNVKHI
+2776 IGRKVNVKNI

-2832 PEMRKQ
+2832 PEIRKQ

-2846 QAKSQSPGHVGQ
+2846 QAKSQSPGHVGH

-2878 VSVSIKPVVSTKSVA
+2878 VSVSVKPVASTKSIA

-2905 TTAQTRATDQTTAST
+2905 TTAQTRATEQTTAST
-2920 VVQVNAT
+2920 VVQVNVT
-2927 MQSTANTAAHTKAT
+2927 MQSTASTTAHTKAT

-2960 AKSHDI
+2960 AKTHDI
-2966 QITDVTENSARLRWA
+2966 QITDVTENSARLRWV
-2981 SPEPHNAYVF
+2981 SPEPHNAYIF

-2996 LAHDHSLVQKQ
+2996 LAHDHSLVQRQ
-3007 NVTGTEHVVQGLRSG
+3007 NLTGTEHVVQGLRSG

-3028 VTGYQKSQPKVTYA
+3028 VTGYQKSLPKVTYA

-3098 YKHKICSQGWYGGCG
+3098 YKNKICSQGWYGGCG

-3132 SAAEKSM
+3132 SAEKAM
-3139 QQPPLEERLSSAL
+3139 QQPPLEERLSS
-3152 ESTMEIDT
+3152 
-3160 LEFTCSSAYKM
+3160 
-3171 LGVVLGSQFSPYQ
+3171 
-3184 ALEPVM
+3184 VM
-3190 DICWLPKDEGTCR
+3190 DICWLQKDEGTCR
-3203 TFVLKWYYDPKT
+3203 NFVLKWYYDPKT

-3229 ENRFDTQKECDKVCV
+3229 ENRFNTQKECDKVCA

-3252 VTTMGT
+3252 VTTTGT

>member
-17 LSGFCSVHAQQQAA
+17 FPGFCSVRAQQQA
-31 VKTVA
+31 
-36 VADIIFLVDSSW
+36 
-48 SIGKE
+48 
-53 HFQLV
+53 
-58 REFLYDV
+58 
-65 VKALDVGGNDFRF
+65 
-78 ALVQFSG
+78 
-85 NPHTEFQLNTYPS
+85 
-98 TRDVL
+98 
-103 SHIANMPYMGGG
+103 
-115 TKTGKGLEYLIENH
+115 
-129 LTKAAGSRA
+129 
-138 SEGVPQIIIVLTDG
+138 
-152 RSQDDVA
+152 
-159 LPSSVLKSARV
+159 
-170 NMFAVGVQDAVEG
+170 
-183 ELKEIA
+183 
-189 SKPFDTHLFNLENFT
+189 
-204 ALHGIV
+204 
-210 GDLVANV
+210 
-217 RSSMTPEKAG
+217 
-227 ARGLVK
+227 
-233 DITAQESADLIFL
+233 AQESADLIFL

-307 AVKALSFRGGEEA
+307 AVKALGFRGGEEA

-370 QASIFSFSIGVLN
+370 QAGVFSFSIGVLN

-391 IATDGNFAFT
+391 IATDGSFAYS

-422 AQRLILLEA
+422 AQRLILLAA

-453 TALGTAPFNSIRD
+453 TALGAAPFNAIRD

-502 QTRKDVMANVRRMK
+502 QTRKDVMTNVRRMK
-516 LMGGTALNTGSAL
+516 LMGGTTLNTGSAL
-529 DFVRNNFFTSAAGC
+529 DFVRSNFFTSAAGC
-543 RMEEGVLPMLV
+543 RVEEGVLPMLV

-561 MDAVDQA
+561 RDAVDQA
-568 AAEMKRNRIVILAI
+568 AAEMKRNRIVTLAV

-597 ERDFVFNPNDF
+597 ERDFVFNPEDF
-608 RIQFMQ
+608 RLQFMQ
-614 AILPEV
+614 AILPQV

-630 LIIEEPPSVQVTK
+630 LIVQEPPS
-643 RDIIFLLDGSLN
+643 
-655 VGNANFPFVRDFVAT
+655 
-670 LVNYLDVGSDK
+670 
-681 IRVGLVQFSDTPKTE
+681 
-696 FSLYSYQT
+696 
-704 KSDIIQRMGQ
+704 
-714 LRPKGGSVLN
+714 
-724 TGSALNFV
+724 
-732 LSNHFTEAGGS
+732 
-743 RINEQVP
+743 
-750 QVLVLLMAGRSADPF
+750 
-765 LQVSNE
+765 
-771 LARAGVLTFAVGVR
+771 
-785 SADKAELE
+785 
-793 QIAFN
+793 
-798 PRMVYFMDDFSAL
+798 
-811 AALPQELIKPITTYV
+811 
-826 SGGVEEVP
+826 
-834 LAPTESKQDI
+834 ESKKDI

-853 LLGSFPAVRDFVHK
+853 LLGSFPVVRDFVHK
-867 VISELNV
+867 VISDLNV
-874 GPDATRVAVA
+874 GADATRVAVA

-892 EFDFAELPS
+892 EFDFAEHTS

-943 EGVPQILVLLAAG
+943 EGVPQFLVLLAAG
-956 RSTDDV
+956 RSADDV
-962 EQPSDALKQAG
+962 EEPSDVLKQAG
-973 VVTFALKAKNADLVE
+973 VVTFAIKAKNADLVE
-988 LERIVYAPQF
+988 LERIVSAPQF
-998 ILNVESLPRI
+998 IVNVESLSRI
-1008 SELQPNIVNL
+1008 AEFQPNVVNL
-1018 LKTIQLQPTVVE
+1018 LKTVQLQPTVVE

-1055 TFVQRVVE
+1055 TFVQRVIE
-1063 SLDIGRDKVRVAVA
+1063 SLDVGRDKVRVAVV
-1077 QYSNVIQPEF
+1077 QYSNIIQPEF

-1099 NAIQELKI
+1099 SAIQELKV

-1121 LIKNV
+1121 LIRNV

-1202 TVQQVVSNRVIRL
+1202 SVQQVVSNRVIRL

-1220 ESLAPDLIFTS
+1220 ESLAPDLVFTS

-1261 IERIVNNL
+1261 IGRIVNNL
-1269 DVGFDTTRISVVQ
+1269 DVGIDTTRISVVQ

-1293 NAHSTKDEVQ
+1293 NTHSTKDEVQ
-1303 SAVRRLRPQG
+1303 SAVRQLRSKG

-1343 PQFLIIL
+1343 PQFLVIL

-1356 DDLEYP
+1356 DEFENP
-1362 SLQVKQVGVAPMVV
+1362 SLQVKQVGVAPMMI
-1376 AKNVDPEEMVQ
+1376 AKNVDTEEMVQ

-1414 IETLTEDQIR
+1414 IETLTVDQIR
-1424 RLLGDVQPPG
+1424 QLLGDVQPPI
-1434 DIPADAK
+1434 DISGEEK
-1441 DIVFLIDSSDSVRSD
+1441 DIVFLIDSSDSVRPE

-1488 NVFPEFYLKTH
+1488 NVFPEFYLKAQ
-1499 KSKNAVMQAIRRLR
+1499 KSKNDVLQAIRRLR
-1513 LRGGSPVNAG
+1513 LRGGSPLNAG

-1566 NVITSTSIKPLGVG
+1566 NVITSTNIKPLGVG
-1580 ARNVDRNQLQVI
+1580 ARNVDRDQLQII

-1603 DFTELP
+1603 DFTGLS
-1609 TLENRVHN
+1609 TLEQRIQR
-1617 ILEER
+1617 ILEEL

-1628 IPDFSVPG
+1628 TPG
-1636 AKKQADI
+1636 PFFPGGKKQADI

-1708 INKVIYKG
+1708 INKVVYKG

-1728 IQAKHFVKEAG
+1728 IQERHFVKEAG

-1751 IVTGGVSSDDG
+1751 IVTGGTSTDDG
-1762 PGASLE
+1762 PRASQE
-1768 IAQKGVKVFAVGVR
+1768 ITQKGVKVFAVGVR

-1789 SRLASESATSFRAST
+1789 SMLASESAMSFRAST

-1818 LEAAMEEK
+1818 LEAAMEET
-1826 LCPALTDVTR
+1826 LCPGVTEATR

-1848 TDVGAG
+1848 TDVGPG

-1859 SQRGLESRVES
+1859 SQRALESRVES
-1870 VLKRITQMQKIS
+1870 VLNRITQMQRIS

-1887 APNVRVAIMAQA
+1887 APNIRVAIMAQA
-1899 RGGPVE
+1899 QGGPVE

-1920 QGMRTRG
+1920 RDMRSRG
-1927 PYFLTADTLR
+1927 PYVLTGDTLR
-1937 SYLNKFRSAPS
+1937 SYLSKFRSSPS
-1948 GSTKVIIHFT
+1948 GSAKVIIHFT
-1958 DGADDSIDEL
+1958 DGADDPINQL
-1968 EAASSALHTEG
+1968 EAASSTLHAEG
-1979 VNALIFVGLDRVS
+1979 VSALIFVGLDRVS

-2000 EFGRGFA
+2000 EFGRGFT

-2046 GDRGVPGPIGPKG
+2046 GDRGLPGRIGPKG
-2059 ATGDLGYGG
+2059 VTGDLGYGG

-2153 RGDRGLRGD
+2153 RGDRGVRGD

-2187 PGPAGLEGQEGGVGR
+2187 PGPPGLKGQDGGVGR
-2202 RGMAGR
+2202 KGMTGR
-2208 RGPIGVKGT
+2208 RGQIGVKGT
-2217 KGSLGQAGPAGEQGM
+2217 AGAPGQAGPAGEQGM

-2258 GSGPPGAPGERGRIG
+2258 GGGPPGTPGERGRIG
-2273 PLGRKGE
+2273 PLGQKGE
-2280 PGNPGPKGQNG
+2280 PGNPGLKGPNG

-2317 ERGFIGYPGP
+2317 ERGFVGYPGP
-2327 KGGPGDRGG
+2327 KGGPGDRGV

-2344 NRGRRGNAG
+2344 NRGRRGDAG
-2353 DPGTPGQKGEV
+2353 EPGAPGQKGEI
-2364 GYPGSSG
+2364 GYPGPSG
-2371 LKGDKGESRDQCAL
+2371 LKGDKGESRDRCAL

-2393 RPKECPVFPTELA
+2393 PCCYGPKECPVFPTELA
-2406 FAIDTSSGVQRDA
+2406 FAIDTSSGVGREV

-2451 YNNEVTTEIRFA
+2451 YNSEVTTEIRFA

-2513 AVFFSYG
+2513 AVFFSNG
-2520 ETRASPQ
+2520 DTRASPQ
-2527 LNDAVLKLYDAGVM
+2527 LNDAVLKLYDAGVI
-2541 PVFLTSSQDPVLTR
+2541 PVFLTSRQDAVLSR

-2571 ASGNQLNETIRR
+2571 ASGGQLNETIQR

-2588 ICLDVCDPDPVCGFG
+2588 ICLDVCDPNPICGAV
-2603 SQRPVFRDKR
+2603 SQRLGFRDRR
-2613 AVPTDVDT
+2613 AAPTDVDT

-2634 PLQFNEMKK
+2634 PLQFSEMKK

-2676 YETNSSFPPVK
+2676 HETNSSFPPVK

-2715 RAIASA
+2715 RALGSA
-2721 IEHTMAH
+2721 IEHTIAH
-2728 VFENAPNPRDLKVI
+2728 VFESAPNRRDLRVI

-2758 QKVVINA
+2758 QRVVTNA
-2765 KCKGYFFVVLG
+2765 KCNGYFFVVLG
-2776 IGRKVNVKHI
+2776 IGRKVNAKNI
-2786 YSLASEPNDV
+2786 YSLASEPSDV

-2832 PEMRKQ
+2832 PEIRKQ
-2838 CEWFQSDQ
+2838 CEWFQNDQ
-2846 QAKSQSPGHVGQ
+2846 QARSQHPVHTGQ
-2858 KAVYVAPNATISQTL
+2858 KAVYAAPNATLSRTL
-2873 SAGST
+2873 GAST
-2878 VSVSIKPVVSTKSVA
+2878 TLTATIKPAA
-2893 STNARARTTTAS
+2893 SARARTTTAS
-2905 TTAQTRATDQTTAST
+2905 TTAQSRASQQGTASAMLPA
-2920 VVQVNAT
+2920 NAT
-2927 MQSTANTAAHTKAT
+2927 AASAPSTAVHPKAAARANATA
-2941 GRTTGNTTGT
+2941 
-2951 ATGGRRRQG
+2951 GGRRRQG
-2960 AKSHDI
+2960 AKTHDL
-2966 QITDVTENSARLRWA
+2966 QITDVTESSARLRWGT
-2981 SPEPHNAYVF
+2981 PEPHQAF
-2991 DITIT
+2991 DITVT
-2996 LAHDHSLVQKQ
+2996 LAHDHSLVQRQ
-3007 NVTGTEHVVQGLRSG
+3007 NLTGTEHVVRGLRSG
-3022 QKYLVV
+3022 QKYIVV
-3028 VTGYQKSQPKVTYA
+3028 VTGYQKSQPKVTYT
-3042 GTFSTKTPAQPK
+3042 GTFSTKASAQTK

-3067 EGPENDWPDPCLLD
+3067 EGPDN
-3081 FDMGMQCKD
+3081 
-3090 YQIVWFFD
+3090 
-3098 YKHKICSQGWYGGCG
+3098 
-3113 GNANRFEAEAECI
+3113 
-3126 SKCLKP
+3126 
-3132 SAAEKSM
+3132 AAEKAM
-3139 QQPPLEERLSSAL
+3139 QQLENRLSPAV
-3152 ESTMEIDT
+3152 D
-3160 LEFTCSSAYKM
+3160 
-3171 LGVVLGSQFSPYQ
+3171 V
-3184 ALEPVM
+3184 
-3190 DICWLPKDEGTCR
+3190 CWLPKDVGTCR
-3203 TFVLKWYYDPKT
+3203 EFVLVWYHDPST
-3215 KSCARFWYGGCGGN
+3215 RSCARFWYGGCGGN
-3229 ENRFDTQKECDKVCV
+3229 ENRFNTQKECENFCIS
-3244 PGNINPGM
+3244 GNINSGV
-3252 VTTMGT
+3252 VTTIKT

>member
-1 MRKHRHLPFV
+1 MRKRRHLPLV

-17 LSGFCSVHAQQQAA
+17 LSGFGSVGAQQQAA

-48 SIGKE
+48 SVGKE

-98 TRDVL
+98 IQDVL
-103 SHIANMPYMGGG
+103 SHIANMTYVGGG
-115 TKTGKGLEYLIENH
+115 AEPGKGLEYLMEKH

-138 SEGVPQIIIVLTDG
+138 SEGVPQVIVVLTDG
-152 RSQDDVA
+152 QPRGDVA
-159 LPSSVLKSARV
+159 LPSSALNPARV
-170 NMFAVGVQDAVEG
+170 KLFAVGKVEDAVEG
-183 ELKEIA
+183 ELREVA
-189 SKPFDTHLFNLENFT
+189 SAPLDTHRFNLENFT

-210 GDLVANV
+210 GDLVASV
-217 RSSMTPEKAG
+217 RSSVTPGKAG
-227 ARGLVK
+227 AKGLVK

-246 IDGSNNIGSVNFQAI
+246 IDGSNNIGSVNFPAI

-268 IESLR
+268 IETLR

-290 RTEFALN
+290 RTEFALS

-307 AVKALSFRGGEEA
+307 AVKALGFRGGEEA

-370 QASIFSFSIGVLN
+370 QAGIFSFSIGVLN

-391 IATDGNFAFT
+391 IATDGSFAYT

-406 NLDALRELL
+406 NLDALQELI

-422 AQRLILLEA
+422 AQRLILLAA

-453 TALGTAPFNSIRD
+453 TALGPAPFNAIRD

-502 QTRKDVMANVRRMK
+502 QTRKDVMANVRKMK
-516 LMGGTALNTGSAL
+516 LMGGTVLNTGSAL

-561 MDAVDQA
+561 RDAVDQA
-568 AAEMKRNRIVILAI
+568 AEEMKRNRIVTLAV

-608 RIQFMQ
+608 RLQFMQ

-630 LIIEEPPSVQVTK
+630 VIVPEPPPVQVTK
-643 RDIIFLLDGSLN
+643 RDIIFLLDGSLH

-681 IRVGLVQFSDTPKTE
+681 TRVGLVQFSDSPKTE

-704 KSDIIQRMGQ
+704 KPEIIQRLGQ

-724 TGSALNFV
+724 TGSALDFV

-750 QVLVLLMAGRSADPF
+750 QVLVLVTAGSSADPF
-765 LQVSNE
+765 LQASNE

-785 SADKAELE
+785 NADKAELE
-793 QIAFN
+793 KIAFN

-811 AALPQELIKPITTYV
+811 AALPQELNKPITTYV

-834 LAPTESKQDI
+834 LAPTESKKDV
-844 LFLIDGSAN
+844 LFLIDGSTN
-853 LLGSFPAVRDFVHK
+853 LLGSFPPVRDFVHK
-867 VISELNV
+867 VISDLNV
-874 GPDATRVAVA
+874 GSDATRVAVA

-892 EFDFAELPS
+892 EFDFAEYSS
-901 KQDMLL
+901 KQDMLV
-907 KVKRMKI
+907 KVKRMKL
-914 KTGKQLNIGAALDEA
+914 KSGKPLNTGAAIEEA
-929 IRRLFVKEAGSRIE
+929 IRTLFVREAGSRIE
-943 EGVPQILVLLAAG
+943 EGVPQFLILLLAG
-956 RSTDDV
+956 RSNDDV
-962 EQPSDALKQAG
+962 EKPSSDLRQAG
-973 VVTFALKAKNADLVE
+973 VVTFGIKAKNADPTE
-988 LERIVYAPQF
+988 LQRIVYAPQF
-998 ILNVESLPRI
+998 LLNVESLQRI

-1018 LKTIQLQPTVVE
+1018 LRTVQLQPTVVE

-1063 SLDIGRDKVRVAVA
+1063 SLDVGRDKVRVAVA
-1077 QYSNVIQPEF
+1077 QYSNTIQPEF
-1087 LLDTHEDKADLI
+1087 LLDTYEDKADLVS
-1099 NAIQELKI
+1099 AIQQLKL

-1144 LLTADRSQDDVRRPS
+1144 VLTADRSQDDVRRPS

-1202 TVQQVVSNRVIRL
+1202 SVQQVVSNRVIRL
-1215 TKKEI
+1215 TKQEI
-1220 ESLAPDLIFTS
+1220 ESLAPDLVFTS

-1241 VFMVD
+1241 VFLVD
-1246 GSRYAAQEFYLIRDL
+1246 GSRYAAQEFYLVRDL
-1261 IERIVNNL
+1261 IGRIVSNL
-1269 DVGFDTTRISVVQ
+1269 DVGIDTTRISVVQ

-1293 NAHSTKDEVQ
+1293 NTHSTKDEVQ
-1303 SAVRRLRPQG
+1303 SAVRQLRSKG
-1313 GQQVNVG
+1313 GQLVNVG

-1343 PQFLIIL
+1343 PQFLVIL

-1356 DDLEYP
+1356 DDFEYP
-1362 SLQVKQVGVAPMVV
+1362 SLQVKQVGVAPMMI
-1376 AKNVDPEEMVQ
+1376 AKNVDTEEMIQ
-1387 ISLSPD
+1387 ISLSPE

-1414 IETLTEDQIR
+1414 IETLTVDQIR
-1424 RLLGDVQPPG
+1424 RLLGDVQPPIVVSG
-1434 DIPADAK
+1434 DEK
-1441 DIVFLIDSSDSVRSD
+1441 DIVFLIDSSDSVRQD

-1488 NVFPEFYLKTH
+1488 GVFPEFYLKTH
-1499 KSKNAVMQAIRRLR
+1499 KSKNAVLEAIRRLR
-1513 LRGGSPVNAG
+1513 LRGGSPLNAG
-1523 KALDYV
+1523 KALDFV

-1556 RSQDDVNRPA
+1556 RSQDDVDRPA
-1566 NVITSTSIKPLGVG
+1566 RVITSTNIKPLGVG
-1580 ARNVDRNQLQVI
+1580 ARNVDRDQLQVI
-1592 TNDPERVLVVQ
+1592 TNDPGRVLVVQ
-1603 DFTELP
+1603 DFTGLSTLEQRVQNILDELP
-1609 TLENRVHN
+1609 
-1617 ILEER
+1617 
-1622 PIPTTE
+1622 IPPT
-1628 IPDFSVPG
+1628 DSPG
-1636 AKKQADI
+1636 PFLPGGKKQADI

-1649 SINLGRDNFQEVLQF
+1649 SINLGKDNFQEVLQF

-1698 YSTKPQILDA
+1698 HSTKAQILDA

-1728 IQAKHFVKEAG
+1728 IQERHFVKEAG

-1751 IVTGGVSSDDG
+1751 IVTGGKSTDDG
-1762 PGASLE
+1762 PRASLE
-1768 IAQKGVKVFAVGVR
+1768 ITQKGVKVFAVGVR

-1789 SRLASESATSFRAST
+1789 SLLASESAMSFRAST

-1818 LEAAMEEK
+1818 LEAAMEER
-1826 LCPALTDVTR
+1826 LCPGSTDVTR
-1836 DCDLDVILGFDV
+1836 DCDLDVIIGFDV
-1848 TDVGAG
+1848 SDVGPG
-1854 QNIFN
+1854 QNIFS
-1859 SQRGLESRVES
+1859 SQRALESRVEA
-1870 VLKRITQMQKIS
+1870 VLNRITQMQKIS

-1899 RGGPVE
+1899 QGGPVE

-1910 EYQPELFERF
+1910 EYRPELLERF
-1920 QGMRTRG
+1920 LDMRTRG
-1927 PYFLTADTLR
+1927 GYYLRADTLR
-1937 SYLNKFRSAPS
+1937 SYLSKFRSSPS

-1958 DGADDSIDEL
+1958 DGADEPIEQL
-1968 EAASSALHTEG
+1968 EAASSTLHSEG
-1979 VNALIFVGLDRVS
+1979 VNALIFVGLDRVT
-1992 NFDRVMQL
+1992 NFDRLMQL
-2000 EFGRGFA
+2000 EFGRGFT

-2046 GDRGVPGPIGPKG
+2046 GDRGVPGPIGPKVG
-2059 ATGDLGYGG
+2059 HSIGG
-2068 YPGDEGGPGERGP
+2068 FEPGEGGKPSDAFNKQELLFL
-2081 PGVNGTQG
+2081 TL
-2089 FQGCPGHRGTKG
+2089 HL
-2101 SRGFPG
+2101 FPQ
-2107 EKGELGEMGLD
+2107 
-2118 GIDGEEGDKGLPGSS
+2118 
-2133 GEKGYSGRRG
+2133 G

-2179 GEIGPMGE
+2179 GEIGPMGD
-2187 PGPAGLEGQEGGVGR
+2187 PGPAGLEGQDGGVGR
-2202 RGMAGR
+2202 RG
-2208 RGPIGVKGT
+2208 T
-2217 KGSLGQAGPAGEQGM
+2217 KGAPGQAGPAGEQGM
-2232 RGPQGPPGQLGTPG
+2232 RGPQGPPGQVGTPG

-2251 GIPGPRA
+2251 GVPGPRV
-2258 GSGPPGAPGERGRIG
+2258 I
-2273 PLGRKGE
+2273 LLLL
-2280 PGNPGPKGQNG
+2280 
-2291 QPGPRGEM
+2291 PRRWPNSTVVELI
-2299 GDDGR
+2299 R
-2304 DGIGG
+2304 FQCVSTF
-2309 PGPKGRKG
+2309 PSPRG
-2317 ERGFIGYPGP
+2317 ERGFVGYAGP
-2327 KGGPGDRGG
+2327 KGGPGDRGVP
-2336 AGGPGPKG
+2336 GGPGPKG
-2344 NRGRRGNAG
+2344 NRGRR
-2353 DPGTPGQKGEV
+2353 V
-2364 GYPGSSG
+2364 S
-2371 LKGDKGESRDQCAL
+2371 
-2385 VRNIKDKC
+2385 
-2393 RPKECPVFPTELA
+2393 PKECPVFPTELA
-2406 FAIDTSSGVQRDA
+2406 FAIDTSSGVAREV

-2513 AVFFSYG
+2513 AVFFSNG
-2520 ETRASPQ
+2520 DTRASPQ
-2527 LNDAVLKLYDAGVM
+2527 LNDAVLKLYDAGVV
-2541 PVFLTSSQDPVLTR
+2541 PVFLTSRQDAVLAR

-2571 ASGNQLNETIRR
+2571 TSGGQLNQTIQR

-2588 ICLDVCDPDPVCGFG
+2588 ICLDVCDPHPSCGAAG
-2603 SQRPVFRDKR
+2603 QRPAFRDRR
-2613 AVPTDVDT
+2613 AAPTDVDT
-2621 DIAFIMDSSESTT
+2621 DIAFILDSSESTT
-2634 PLQFNEMKK
+2634 PLQFSEMRK
-2643 YISHLVS
+2643 YISHIVT

-2676 YETNSSFPPVK
+2676 HETNSSFPPVK

-2692 TDYGSKEKIINY
+2692 TDYASKEKIINY

-2715 RAIASA
+2715 RALGSA
-2721 IEHTMAH
+2721 IEHTIAH
-2728 VFENAPNPRDLKVI
+2728 VFESAPSPRDLKVI

-2749 VNKQELEYL
+2749 VNKKELEHL
-2758 QKVVINA
+2758 QRVVINA

-2776 IGRKVNVKHI
+2776 IGRKVNAKNI

-2806 LHEEPLLRFGR
+2806 LHEEPLLRFGT
-2817 LLPSFIRSDFAFYLS
+2817 LLPSFIRSEFAFYLS
-2832 PEMRKQ
+2832 PEIRRQ
-2838 CEWFQSDQ
+2838 CEWLQNGQQVQSQ
-2846 QAKSQSPGHVGQ
+2846 QPVLTGQ
-2858 KAVYVAPNATISQTL
+2858 KAVFVAPNAT
-2873 SAGST
+2873 
-2878 VSVSIKPVVSTKSVA
+2878 VSRTFA
-2893 STNARARTTTAS
+2893 ARTTVSATIKPPATSAQARSTPAS
-2905 TTAQTRATDQTTAST
+2905 TTAQTRATEATPASS
-2920 VVQVNAT
+2920 VPQGNAT
-2927 MQSTANTAAHTKAT
+2927 AQGAAGATAHTKASSRAST
-2941 GRTTGNTTGT
+2941 NAT
-2951 ATGGRRRQG
+2951 AASGRRRHS
-2960 AKSHDI
+2960 AKTHDI
-2966 QITDVTENSARLRWA
+2966 QISDVTESSARLRWA
-2981 SPEPHNAYVF
+2981 SPEPHNTF
-2991 DITIT
+2991 DVTVT
-2996 LAHDHSLVQKQ
+2996 LAHDHSLVQRQ
-3007 NVTGTEHVVQGLRSG
+3007 NLTGTEHVIRGLRSG
-3022 QKYLVV
+3022 QKYVV
-3028 VTGYQKSQPKVTYA
+3028 VITGYQKSQPKVTYT
-3042 GTFSTKTPAQPK
+3042 GSFSTKIPAQPQ

-3067 EGPENDWPDPCLLD
+3067 EGPE
-3081 FDMGMQCKD
+3081 
-3090 YQIVWFFD
+3090 
-3098 YKHKICSQGWYGGCG
+3098 S
-3113 GNANRFEAEAECI
+3113 
-3126 SKCLKP
+3126 
-3132 SAAEKSM
+3132 
-3139 QQPPLEERLSSAL
+3139 
-3152 ESTMEIDT
+3152 
-3160 LEFTCSSAYKM
+3160 
-3171 LGVVLGSQFSPYQ
+3171 VL
-3184 ALEPVM
+3184 
-3190 DICWLPKDEGTCR
+3190 DICRLQKDEGTCR
-3203 TFVLKWYYDPKT
+3203 SFVLKWYYDPET

-3229 ENRFDTQKECDKVCV
+3229 DNRFNTQKECEKLCI
-3244 PGNINPGM
+3244 PGAINPGV
-3252 VTTMGT
+3252 VTTIGT

>member
-1 MRKHRHLPFV
+1 MRKHRHLPL
-11 AMFCLL
+11 AAILGLL
-17 LSGFCSVHAQQQAA
+17 LSGFCSVGAQQQA
-31 VKTVA
+31 
-36 VADIIFLVDSSW
+36 
-48 SIGKE
+48 
-53 HFQLV
+53 
-58 REFLYDV
+58 
-65 VKALDVGGNDFRF
+65 
-78 ALVQFSG
+78 
-85 NPHTEFQLNTYPS
+85 
-98 TRDVL
+98 
-103 SHIANMPYMGGG
+103 
-115 TKTGKGLEYLIENH
+115 
-129 LTKAAGSRA
+129 
-138 SEGVPQIIIVLTDG
+138 
-152 RSQDDVA
+152 
-159 LPSSVLKSARV
+159 
-170 NMFAVGVQDAVEG
+170 
-183 ELKEIA
+183 
-189 SKPFDTHLFNLENFT
+189 
-204 ALHGIV
+204 
-210 GDLVANV
+210 
-217 RSSMTPEKAG
+217 
-227 ARGLVK
+227 
-233 DITAQESADLIFL
+233 
-246 IDGSNNIGSVNFQAI
+246 
-261 RDFLVNL
+261 
-268 IESLR
+268 
-273 VGAQQIH
+273 
-280 IGVVQYSDQP
+280 
-290 RTEFALN
+290 
-297 SYSTKADVLD
+297 
-307 AVKALSFRGGEEA
+307 
-320 NTGAALEFVVEN
+320 
-332 LFTQAGGSRI
+332 
-342 EEAVPQI
+342 
-349 LVLISGGESSDD
+349 
-361 IREGLLAVK
+361 
-370 QASIFSFSIGVLN
+370 
-383 ADSAELQQ
+383 
-391 IATDGNFAFT
+391 
-401 ALDIR
+401 
-406 NLDALRELL
+406 
-415 LPNIVGV
+415 
-422 AQRLILLEA
+422 
-431 PTIVTEV
+431 V

-453 TALGTAPFNSIRD
+453 TALGTGPFNSIRD

-492 VKPEFYFNTH
+492 VRPEFYFNTH
-502 QTRKDVMANVRRMK
+502 QNRKDVMANVKKMK

-561 MDAVDQA
+561 MDAVEQA
-568 AAEMKRNRIVILAI
+568 AAEMKRNRIVILAV
-582 GSRNADLAELQEIAH
+582 GSRNADMAELQEIAH

-608 RIQFMQ
+608 RLQFMQ

-630 LIIEEPPSVQVTK
+630 MIIHETPSVQVTK

-655 VGNANFPFVRDFVAT
+655 VGNANFPFVRDFVVT
-670 LVNYLDVGSDK
+670 LVNNLDVGTDK

-704 KSDIIQRMGQ
+704 KSDIIQRLGQ

-750 QVLVLLMAGRSADPF
+750 QVLVLVTAGRSADPF
-765 LQVSNE
+765 LQVSND

-785 SADKAELE
+785 NADKAELE

-798 PRMVYFMDDFSAL
+798 PRMVYFVDDFSGL
-811 AALPQELIKPITTYV
+811 TALPQELNKPITTYV

-834 LAPTESKQDI
+834 LAPTESKKDI

-853 LLGSFPAVRDFVHK
+853 LLGSFPAVRDFIHR
-867 VISELNV
+867 VISDLNV

-884 QFSDTIQV
+884 QFSDNIQV

-907 KVKRMKI
+907 KVKRMRL
-914 KTGKQLNIGAALDEA
+914 KTGKQLNIGVALDEA
-929 IRRLFVKEAGSRIE
+929 VRRLFVKEAGSRIE
-943 EGVPQILVLLAAG
+943 EGIPQFLVLLAAG
-956 RSTDDV
+956 KSNDEV
-962 EQPSDALKQAG
+962 ERPSGALKEAG
-973 VVTFALKAKNADLVE
+973 VVTFAIKAKNADLSE
-988 LERIVYAPQF
+988 LERIAYAPQF

-1008 SELQPNIVNL
+1008 SELQANIVNL
-1018 LKTIQLQPTVVE
+1018 LKTIQFQPTVVE

-1055 TFVQRVVE
+1055 TFVERVVE
-1063 SLDIGRDKVRVAVA
+1063 SLDIGRDKVRVAIV

-1087 LLDTHEDKADLI
+1087 LLDAYEDKADLVS
-1099 NAIQELKI
+1099 AIQALTI

-1202 TVQQVVSNRVIRL
+1202 SVQQAVSNRVIRL

-1220 ESLAPDLIFTS
+1220 ESLAPDLVFTS
-1231 PSPAGVKRDV
+1231 PSPAGAKRDI
-1241 VFMVD
+1241 VFLVD

-1269 DVGFDTTRISVVQ
+1269 DVGFDTTRVSVVQ

-1303 SAVRRLRPQG
+1303 GAVRRLRPRG
-1313 GQQVNVG
+1313 GQQVNMG

-1343 PQFLIIL
+1343 PQFLVIL

-1356 DDLEYP
+1356 DDLEFP
-1362 SLQVKQVGVAPMVV
+1362 SVQVKQVGVAPLVI
-1376 AKNVDPEEMVQ
+1376 AKNMDPEEMVQ

-1403 LPSLEQKLLTP
+1403 LPSLEQKLLAP
-1414 IETLTEDQIR
+1414 IETLSADQIR
-1424 RLLGDVQPPG
+1424 QLLGDVTVPDVSG
-1434 DIPADAK
+1434 EEK
-1441 DIVFLIDSSDSVRSD
+1441 DVVFLIDSSDSVRTD

-1467 IVQQLEVG
+1467 IVQQLDVG

-1488 NVFPEFYLKTH
+1488 NVFPEFFLKTH
-1499 KSKNAVMQAIRRLR
+1499 KSKNAVLQAIRRLR
-1513 LRGGSPVNAG
+1513 LRGGYPVNAG

-1556 RSQDDVNRPA
+1556 QSQDDVNRPA
-1566 NVITSTSIKPLGVG
+1566 NVISSTSIQPLGVG

-1592 TNDPERVLVVQ
+1592 TNDPGRVLVVQ
-1603 DFTELP
+1603 DFTGLP
-1609 TLENRVHN
+1609 TLERRVQN
-1617 ILEER
+1617 ILEEL
-1622 PIPTTE
+1622 PVPTTE
-1628 IPDFSVPG
+1628 SPG
-1636 AKKQADI
+1636 YPGPGGKKQADI

-1664 VYSVVDAIYRDGD
+1664 VYSIVDAIYEDGD

-1728 IQAKHFVKEAG
+1728 LQAKHFVKEAG

-1751 IVTGGVSSDDG
+1751 IITGGKSSDDG
-1762 PGASLE
+1762 QGASME
-1768 IAQKGVKVFAVGVR
+1768 VAQKGVKVFAVGVR
-1782 NIDLKEV
+1782 NIDLEEV
-1789 SRLASESATSFRAST
+1789 SKLASESATSFRVST

-1818 LEAAMEEK
+1818 LAAAMEEK
-1826 LCPALTDVTR
+1826 LCPGTTDVTR

-1848 TDVGAG
+1848 SDVGAG

-1859 SQRGLESRVES
+1859 SQRGLESRVEA
-1870 VLKRITQMQKIS
+1870 VLNRITQMQKIS
-1882 CTGNQ
+1882 CTGSQ
-1887 APNVRVAIMAQA
+1887 APNVRVAIMAQS

-1927 PYFLTADTLR
+1927 PYFLTAETLK
-1937 SYLNKFRSAPS
+1937 SYQNKFRSAPS
-1948 GSTKVIIHFT
+1948 GSTKVVIHFT
-1958 DGADDSIDEL
+1958 DGTDDSLDQMKT
-1968 EAASSALHTEG
+1968 ASADLRRQGVHAL
-1979 VNALIFVGLDRVS
+1979 LFVGLDRVK
-1992 NFDRVMQL
+1992 NFEEVMQL
-2000 EFGRGFA
+2000 EFGRGFT

-2036 KVPCK
+2036 GVHCK

-2046 GDRGVPGPIGPKG
+2046 GDRGLPGPIGPKG
-2059 ATGDLGYGG
+2059 ATGDIGYGG

-2133 GEKGYSGRRG
+2133 GEKGFSGRRG
-2143 DKGVKGERGE
+2143 NKGAKGERGE

-2168 DNTQRGSRGQK
+2168 DNTQRGTRGQK
-2179 GEIGPMGE
+2179 GEIGQMGE
-2187 PGPAGLEGQEGGVGR
+2187 PGPAGQRGPDGGVGR
-2202 RGMAGR
+2202 QGMAGR

-2217 KGSLGQAGPAGEQGM
+2217 KGALGQPGPAGEQGM
-2232 RGPQGPPGQLGTPG
+2232 RGPQGPPGQIGTPG

-2251 GIPGPRA
+2251 GVPGPRA
-2258 GSGPPGAPGERGRIG
+2258 GGGQPGAPGERGRIG

-2280 PGNPGPKGQNG
+2280 PGNPGPKGPNG
-2291 QPGPRGEM
+2291 QQGPRGEM

-2317 ERGFIGYPGP
+2317 ERGFIGYSGP

-2344 NRGRRGNAG
+2344 NRGRRGDAG
-2353 DPGTPGQKGEV
+2353 NPGTPGQKGEI
-2364 GYPGSSG
+2364 GYPGPSG
-2371 LKGDKGESRDQCAL
+2371 LKGEKGPSISQCAL
-2385 VRNIKDKC
+2385 VQNIKDKC
-2393 RPKECPVFPTELA
+2393 PCCYGPKECPVFPTELA
-2406 FAIDTSSGVQRDA
+2406 FAIDTSSGVGRDV
-2419 FNRMKQTVLRVVNNL
+2419 FNRMKQTVLRVVSNL

-2513 AVFFSYG
+2513 AVFFSNG

-2527 LNDAVLKLYDAGVM
+2527 LNDAVLKLYDAGVT
-2541 PVFLTSSQDPVLTR
+2541 PVFLTSRQDAVLER

-2571 ASGNQLNETIRR
+2571 TSGSQLNDTIRR

-2588 ICLDVCDPDPVCGFG
+2588 ICLDVCEPDPICGYG
-2603 SQRPVFRDKR
+2603 SQRPVFRDRR
-2613 AVPTDVDT
+2613 AAPTDVDT
-2621 DIAFIMDSSESTT
+2621 DMAFIMDSSASTT

-2643 YISHLVS
+2643 YISHLIS
-2650 NLEISSE
+2650 NMEISSE
-2657 PKVSQHHARV
+2657 PKISQHHARV

-2676 YETNSSFPPVK
+2676 HETNSSFPPVK

-2692 TDYGSKEKIINY
+2692 TDYGSKQKIINY

-2709 TQLHGT
+2709 TQLYGT
-2715 RAIASA
+2715 MAMGSA
-2721 IEHTMAH
+2721 VEHTVAH
-2728 VFENAPNPRDLKVI
+2728 IFESAPNPRDLKVI
-2742 VLMMTGK
+2742 VLMITGK
-2749 VNKQELEYL
+2749 MEKQELEDL
-2758 QKVVINA
+2758 REAVIDA
-2765 KCKGYFFVVLG
+2765 KCKGYLFVILG
-2776 IGRKVNVKHI
+2776 IGRNVDVKNI

-2796 FFKLVDKPGE
+2796 FFKLVSKPGE

-2832 PEMRKQ
+2832 PEIRKQ
-2838 CEWFQSDQ
+2838 CKWLQGDQ
-2846 QAKSQSPGHVGQ
+2846 TPKSPGHTGQ
-2858 KAVYVAPNATISQTL
+2858 KAVYVAPNATITQTISTTTTL
-2873 SAGST
+2873 ST
-2878 VSVSIKPVVSTKSVA
+2878 TIKPAA
-2893 STNARARTTTAS
+2893 STSAHAKTTTAS
-2905 TTAQTRATDQTTAST
+2905 TTAQTRATERPTESTT
-2920 VVQVNAT
+2920 VQVNAT
-2927 MQSTANTAAHTKAT
+2927 VQGQGSTAANTKAT
-2941 GRTTGNTTGT
+2941 SRTTASTT
-2951 ATGGRRRQG
+2951 AAAASGRRRQG
-2960 AKSHDI
+2960 AKMNDI

-2981 SPEPHNAYVF
+2981 SPEPHSAYVF
-2991 DITIT
+2991 DLTIT
-2996 LAHDHSLVQKQ
+2996 LAHDHSLVLKQ
-3007 NVTGTEHVVQGLRSG
+3007 NVTGSERVIGGLRSG
-3022 QKYLVV
+3022 QKYLVFI
-3028 VTGYQKSQPKVTYA
+3028 TGYLKSQPKVTYT

-3054 VSLANMMLNTEPL
+3054 VALANMMLNTEPL
-3067 EGPENDWPDPCLLD
+3067 EGPENDLADPCLLD

-3090 YQIVWFFD
+3090 YQVVWFFD

-3113 GNANRFEAEAECI
+3113 GNANRFETEAVCN

-3132 SAAEKSM
+3132 SAAEKAM
-3139 QQPPLEERLSSAL
+3139 QQPPLEKRLS
-3152 ESTMEIDT
+3152 
-3160 LEFTCSSAYKM
+3160 
-3171 LGVVLGSQFSPYQ
+3171 
-3184 ALEPVM
+3184 PVM
-3190 DICWLPKDEGTCR
+3190 DICLLQKEEGTCR
-3203 TFVLKWYYDPKT
+3203 DFVLKWHYDVKT

-3229 ENRFDTQKECDKVCV
+3229 ENRFNTQKECEKACS
-3244 PGNINPGM
+3244 PGNISPGV
-3252 VTTMGT
+3252 VTTIGT

>member
-1 MRKHRHLPFV
+1 MRKHRHLPLV
-11 AMFCLL
+11 AMFCFL
-17 LSGFCSVHAQQQAA
+17 LSGFGLVGAQQQA
-31 VKTVA
+31 
-36 VADIIFLVDSSW
+36 
-48 SIGKE
+48 
-53 HFQLV
+53 
-58 REFLYDV
+58 
-65 VKALDVGGNDFRF
+65 
-78 ALVQFSG
+78 
-85 NPHTEFQLNTYPS
+85 
-98 TRDVL
+98 
-103 SHIANMPYMGGG
+103 
-115 TKTGKGLEYLIENH
+115 
-129 LTKAAGSRA
+129 
-138 SEGVPQIIIVLTDG
+138 
-152 RSQDDVA
+152 
-159 LPSSVLKSARV
+159 
-170 NMFAVGVQDAVEG
+170 
-183 ELKEIA
+183 
-189 SKPFDTHLFNLENFT
+189 
-204 ALHGIV
+204 
-210 GDLVANV
+210 
-217 RSSMTPEKAG
+217 
-227 ARGLVK
+227 
-233 DITAQESADLIFL
+233 
-246 IDGSNNIGSVNFQAI
+246 
-261 RDFLVNL
+261 
-268 IESLR
+268 
-273 VGAQQIH
+273 
-280 IGVVQYSDQP
+280 
-290 RTEFALN
+290 
-297 SYSTKADVLD
+297 
-307 AVKALSFRGGEEA
+307 
-320 NTGAALEFVVEN
+320 
-332 LFTQAGGSRI
+332 
-342 EEAVPQI
+342 
-349 LVLISGGESSDD
+349 
-361 IREGLLAVK
+361 
-370 QASIFSFSIGVLN
+370 
-383 ADSAELQQ
+383 
-391 IATDGNFAFT
+391 
-401 ALDIR
+401 
-406 NLDALRELL
+406 
-415 LPNIVGV
+415 
-422 AQRLILLEA
+422 
-431 PTIVTEV
+431 V

-453 TALGTAPFNSIRD
+453 TALGAAPFNAIRD

-502 QTRKDVMANVRRMK
+502 QTRKDVMANVRKMK
-516 LMGGTALNTGSAL
+516 LMGGTTLNTGSAL
-529 DFVRNNFFTSAAGC
+529 DFVRDNFFTSAAGC

-561 MDAVDQA
+561 RDDVGQA
-568 AAEMKRNRIVILAI
+568 AAEMKRNRIVTLAV

-608 RIQFMQ
+608 RLQFMQ

-630 LIIEEPPSVQVTK
+630 LIVPEPPS
-643 RDIIFLLDGSLN
+643 
-655 VGNANFPFVRDFVAT
+655 
-670 LVNYLDVGSDK
+670 
-681 IRVGLVQFSDTPKTE
+681 
-696 FSLYSYQT
+696 
-704 KSDIIQRMGQ
+704 
-714 LRPKGGSVLN
+714 
-724 TGSALNFV
+724 
-732 LSNHFTEAGGS
+732 
-743 RINEQVP
+743 
-750 QVLVLLMAGRSADPF
+750 
-765 LQVSNE
+765 
-771 LARAGVLTFAVGVR
+771 
-785 SADKAELE
+785 
-793 QIAFN
+793 
-798 PRMVYFMDDFSAL
+798 
-811 AALPQELIKPITTYV
+811 
-826 SGGVEEVP
+826 
-834 LAPTESKQDI
+834 ESKKDV

-867 VISELNV
+867 VISDLNV
-874 GPDATRVAVA
+874 GSDATRVAVA

-892 EFDFAELPS
+892 EFDFNEYSS
-901 KQDMLL
+901 KQDMLV

-943 EGVPQILVLLAAG
+943 EGVPQFLVLLVAG

-962 EQPSDALKQAG
+962 EEPSDVLKHAG
-973 VVTFALKAKNADLVE
+973 VVTFGIKARNADPAE

-998 ILNVESLPRI
+998 LLNVESLQRI
-1008 SELQPNIVNL
+1008 SELQPHIVNL
-1018 LKTIQLQPTVVE
+1018 LRTVQLQPAVE
-1030 RGEKKDVVFLID
+1030 KGEKKDVVFLID

-1077 QYSNVIQPEF
+1077 QYSNTIQPEF
-1087 LLDTHEDKADLI
+1087 LLDTHEDKADLVS
-1099 NAIQELKI
+1099 AIQQLKL

-1202 TVQQVVSNRVIRL
+1202 SVQQVVSNRVIRL
-1215 TKKEI
+1215 TKQEI
-1220 ESLAPDLIFTS
+1220 ESLAPDLVFTS

-1241 VFMVD
+1241 VFLVD
-1246 GSRYAAQEFYLIRDL
+1246 GSRYAAQEFYLVRDL
-1261 IERIVNNL
+1261 IGRIVNNL
-1269 DVGFDTTRISVVQ
+1269 DVGIDTTRISVVQ
-1282 FSEHP
+1282 FSDHP

-1293 NAHSTKDEVQ
+1293 NTHSTKDEVQ
-1303 SAVRRLRPQG
+1303 NAVRQLRSKG

-1356 DDLEYP
+1356 DDFEYP
-1362 SLQVKQVGVAPMVV
+1362 SLQVKQVGVAPMMI
-1376 AKNVDPEEMVQ
+1376 AKNVDTEEMIQ
-1387 ISLSPD
+1387 ISLSPE
-1393 YVFQVSSFQE
+1393 YIFQVSSFQE

-1414 IETLTEDQIR
+1414 IETLTVDQIR
-1424 RLLGDVQPPG
+1424 RLLGDVQPPIDVSG
-1434 DIPADAK
+1434 DEK
-1441 DIVFLIDSSDSVRSD
+1441 DIVFLIDSSDSVRAD

-1488 NVFPEFYLKTH
+1488 GVFPEFYLKTH
-1499 KSKNAVMQAIRRLR
+1499 KSKNAVLEAIRRLR
-1513 LRGGSPVNAG
+1513 LRGGSPLNAG
-1523 KALDYV
+1523 KALDFV

-1556 RSQDDVNRPA
+1556 RSQDDVDRPA
-1566 NVITSTSIKPLGVG
+1566 RVITSTNIKPLGVG
-1580 ARNVDRNQLQVI
+1580 ARNVDRDQLQVI
-1592 TNDPERVLVVQ
+1592 TNDPGRVLVVQ
-1603 DFTELP
+1603 DFTGLS
-1609 TLENRVHN
+1609 TLEKRVQN
-1617 ILEER
+1617 ILDEL
-1622 PIPTTE
+1622 PIPTT
-1628 IPDFSVPG
+1628 DSPG
-1636 AKKQADI
+1636 PFPPGTKKQADI

-1698 YSTKPQILDA
+1698 HSTKAQILDA

-1716 GRVANTGAAIRH
+1716 GRVANTGAAIKH
-1728 IQAKHFVKEAG
+1728 IQERHFVKEAG

-1751 IVTGGVSSDDG
+1751 IVTGGKSTDDG
-1762 PGASLE
+1762 PRASLE
-1768 IAQKGVKVFAVGVR
+1768 ITQKGVKVFAVGVK

-1789 SRLASESATSFRAST
+1789 SLLASENAMSFRAST

-1818 LEAAMEEK
+1818 LEAAMEER
-1826 LCPALTDVTR
+1826 LCPAPTDVTR
-1836 DCDLDVILGFDV
+1836 DCDLDVIIGFDV
-1848 TDVGAG
+1848 SDVGPG
-1854 QNIFN
+1854 QNIFS

-1870 VLKRITQMQKIS
+1870 VLNRITQMQKIS

-1899 RGGPVE
+1899 QGGPVE

-1910 EYQPELFERF
+1910 EYQPELLERF
-1920 QGMRTRG
+1920 LDMRTRG
-1927 PYFLTADTLR
+1927 PYYLRADTLR
-1937 SYLNKFRSAPS
+1937 SYLSKFRSSPA

-1958 DGADDSIDEL
+1958 DGVDEPINQL
-1968 EAASSALHTEG
+1968 EAASSTLHSEG
-1979 VNALIFVGLDRVS
+1979 VNALIFVGLDRVT

-2000 EFGRGFA
+2000 EFGRGFT

-2059 ATGDLGYGG
+2059 VTGDLGYGG

-2168 DNTQRGSRGQK
+2168 DNTQRGPRGQK
-2179 GEIGPMGE
+2179 GEIGPMGD
-2187 PGPAGLEGQEGGVGR
+2187 PGPAGLEGPDGEVGR

-2217 KGSLGQAGPAGEQGM
+2217 KGSPGQPGPAGEQGM
-2232 RGPQGPPGQLGTPG
+2232 RGPQGPPGQVGTPG

-2251 GIPGPRA
+2251 GVPGPRA
-2258 GSGPPGAPGERGRIG
+2258 GSGPPGPPGERGRIG

-2280 PGNPGPKGQNG
+2280 PGNPGPKGPNG

-2317 ERGFIGYPGP
+2317 ERGFVGYAGP
-2327 KGGPGDRGG
+2327 KGGPGDRGV

-2353 DPGTPGQKGEV
+2353 APGAPGQKGEI
-2364 GYPGSSG
+2364 GYPGPSG
-2371 LKGDKGESRDQCAL
+2371 LKGEKGESRDQCAL

-2393 RPKECPVFPTELA
+2393 PCCYGPKECPVFPTELA
-2406 FAIDTSSGVQRDA
+2406 FAIDTSSGVVREV

-2513 AVFFSYG
+2513 AVFFSNG
-2520 ETRASPQ
+2520 DTRASPQ
-2527 LNDAVLKLYDAGVM
+2527 LNDAVLKLYDAGVV
-2541 PVFLTSSQDPVLTR
+2541 PVFLTSRQDAVLTR

-2571 ASGNQLNETIRR
+2571 TSGAQLNETIQR

-2588 ICLDVCDPDPVCGFG
+2588 ICLDVCDPHPSCVGTA
-2603 SQRPVFRDKR
+2603 QRPVFRDRR
-2613 AVPTDVDT
+2613 AAPTDVDS
-2621 DIAFIMDSSESTT
+2621 DIAFILDSSESTT
-2634 PLQFNEMKK
+2634 PLQFNEMRK
-2643 YISHLVS
+2643 YISHIVT

-2657 PKVSQHHARV
+2657 PKMSQHHARV

-2676 YETNSSFPPVK
+2676 HETNSSFPPVK

-2692 TDYGSKEKIINY
+2692 TDYASKEKIINY

-2715 RAIASA
+2715 RALGSA
-2721 IEHTMAH
+2721 IEHTIAH
-2728 VFENAPNPRDLKVI
+2728 VFESAPSPRDLKVI

-2749 VNKQELEYL
+2749 VNKKELEHL
-2758 QKVVINA
+2758 ERVVINA

-2776 IGRKVNVKHI
+2776 IGRKVNAKNI

-2806 LHEEPLLRFGR
+2806 LHEEPLLRFGT
-2817 LLPSFIRSDFAFYLS
+2817 LLPSFIRSEFAFYLS
-2832 PEMRKQ
+2832 PEIRKQ
-2838 CEWFQSDQ
+2838 CEWLQNGQQVQSQ
-2846 QAKSQSPGHVGQ
+2846 HPVLIGQ
-2858 KAVYVAPNATISQTL
+2858 KAVFMAPNATASQTFPA
-2873 SAGST
+2873 STT
-2878 VSVSIKPVVSTKSVA
+2878 VSATIRPAA
-2893 STNARARTTTAS
+2893 SAHARTTPAS
-2905 TTAQTRATDQTTAST
+2905 TTAQARAPETSPASSVAQGNATAQGAASATPHAKASGRATS
-2920 VVQVNAT
+2920 NAT
-2927 MQSTANTAAHTKAT
+2927 AA
-2941 GRTTGNTTGT
+2941 
-2951 ATGGRRRQG
+2951 GGRRRHS
-2960 AKSHDI
+2960 AKTHDI
-2966 QITDVTENSARLRWA
+2966 QITDVTESSARLRWA
-2981 SPEPHNAYVF
+2981 SPEPHSTF
-2991 DITIT
+2991 DVTVT
-2996 LAHDHSLVQKQ
+2996 LAHDHSLVQRQ
-3007 NVTGTEHVVQGLRSG
+3007 NLTGTEHVVQGLRSG
-3022 QKYLVV
+3022 QKYVVV
-3028 VTGYQKSQPKVTYA
+3028 VTGYQKSQPKVTYT
-3042 GTFSTKTPAQPK
+3042 GSFSTKTPAQPQ

-3067 EGPENDWPDPCLLD
+3067 EGPESDWPDLCLLD

-3098 YKHKICSQGWYGGCG
+3098 SKHKFCSQGWYGGCG
-3113 GNANRFEAEAECI
+3113 GNANRFETEAECNN
-3126 SKCLKP
+3126 KCLKP
-3132 SAAEKSM
+3132 SADEKAM
-3139 QQPPLEERLSSAL
+3139 QQPPLEKRLSS
-3152 ESTMEIDT
+3152 
-3160 LEFTCSSAYKM
+3160 
-3171 LGVVLGSQFSPYQ
+3171 
-3184 ALEPVM
+3184 VM
-3190 DICWLPKDEGTCR
+3190 DICRLQKDEGTCR
-3203 TFVLKWYYDPKT
+3203 SFVLKWYYDPET

-3229 ENRFDTQKECDKVCV
+3229 ENRFNTQKECEKLCA
-3244 PGNINPGM
+3244 PGTINPGA

>member
-1 MRKHRHLPFV
+1 MRKHRHLPFAV
-11 AMFCLL
+11 IFCLL
-17 LSGFCSVHAQQQAA
+17 LSGFCSVRAQQQAA

-138 SEGVPQIIIVLTDG
+138 SEGVPQVIIVLTDG

-189 SKPFDTHLFNLENFT
+189 SEPFDMHLFNLENFT

-210 GDLVANV
+210 GDLVSSV
-217 RSSMTPEKAG
+217 RSTMTPEKAG
-227 ARGLVK
+227 AKGLVK

-273 VGAQQIH
+273 VGAQQIQ

-332 LFTQAGGSRI
+332 VFTQAGGSRI

-391 IATDGNFAFT
+391 IATDGSFAFT

-445 IVFLIDGS
+445 VVFLIDGS
-453 TALGTAPFNSIRD
+453 TALGTGPFNSIRD

-472 QRLEVGPD
+472 QRLEIGPD

-502 QTRKDVMANVRRMK
+502 QSRKDVIANVKRMR

-529 DFVRNNFFTSAAGC
+529 DFVRNNFFTSANGC

-561 MDAVDQA
+561 RDAVDQA

-597 ERDFVFNPNDF
+597 ERDFVFSPDDF
-608 RIQFMQ
+608 RVQFMQ

-630 LIIEEPPSVQVTK
+630 LIIQEPPSVQVTK

-696 FSLYSYQT
+696 FFLYSYQT

-750 QVLVLLMAGRSADPF
+750 QVLVLVTAGRSADPF

-811 AALPQELIKPITTYV
+811 AALPQELNKPITTYV

-834 LAPTESKQDI
+834 LAPTESKKDI

-853 LLGSFPAVRDFVHK
+853 LLGSFPAVRDFVHR
-867 VISELNV
+867 VISDLNV
-874 GPDATRVAVA
+874 GPDATRVAVV

-892 EFDFAELPS
+892 EFGFAELPS

-943 EGVPQILVLLAAG
+943 EGVPQFLVLLAAG

-973 VVTFALKAKNADLVE
+973 VVTFAIKAKNADPAE

-998 ILNVESLPRI
+998 ILNVDSLSRI

-1099 NAIQELKI
+1099 SAIQELKV

-1202 TVQQVVSNRVIRL
+1202 TVQQVISNRVIRL

-1220 ESLAPDLIFTS
+1220 ESLAPDLVFTS

-1246 GSRYAAQEFYLIRDL
+1246 GSRYAAQEFYLVRDL

-1303 SAVRRLRPQG
+1303 SAVRQLRPQG

-1376 AKNVDPEEMVQ
+1376 AKNVDPEEMVR

-1414 IETLTEDQIR
+1414 VETLTGDQIR
-1424 RLLGDVQPPG
+1424 RLLGDVQLPPDSSG
-1434 DIPADAK
+1434 DEK
-1441 DIVFLIDSSDSVRSD
+1441 DIVFLIDSSDSVRPD

-1499 KSKNAVMQAIRRLR
+1499 KSKNAVLQAIRRLR

-1542 EDGVPQH
+1542 EDAVPQH

-1580 ARNVDRNQLQVI
+1580 ARNVDRDQLQVI

-1603 DFTELP
+1603 DFTGLP
-1609 TLENRVHN
+1609 TLEKKLQS
-1617 ILEER
+1617 ILEEL

-1628 IPDFSVPG
+1628 TPG
-1636 AKKQADI
+1636 FLGPAGKKQADI

-1716 GRVANTGAAIRH
+1716 GRVANTGAAIKH

-1751 IVTGGVSSDDG
+1751 IVTGGKSSDDG
-1762 PGASLE
+1762 PSASLE

-1826 LCPALTDVTR
+1826 LCPGTTDVTR

-1848 TDVGAG
+1848 TDVGPG

-1870 VLKRITQMQKIS
+1870 VLNRITQMQKIS

-1887 APNVRVAIMAQA
+1887 APNVRVAIMAQTRA
-1899 RGGPVE
+1899 GPVE

-1927 PYFLTADTLR
+1927 PYLLTADTLK

-1958 DGADDSIDEL
+1958 DGADDSIDQL

-1992 NFDRVMQL
+1992 NFDKVMQL
-2000 EFGRGFA
+2000 EFGRGFT

-2133 GEKGYSGRRG
+2133 GEKGYPGRRG

-2162 PGDSGA
+2162 PGDSGV

-2187 PGPAGLEGQEGGVGR
+2187 PGLAGLDGQDGGVGR
-2202 RGMAGR
+2202 KGMTGR
-2208 RGPIGVKGT
+2208 RGVIGVKGT
-2217 KGSLGQAGPAGEQGM
+2217 KGSLGQPGPAGEQGT
-2232 RGPQGPPGQLGTPG
+2232 RGPQGPPGQTGTPG

-2258 GSGPPGAPGERGRIG
+2258 GGGPAGTPGERGRIG
-2273 PLGRKGE
+2273 PPGRKGE
-2280 PGNPGPKGQNG
+2280 PGNPGPKGLNG
-2291 QPGPRGEM
+2291 QQGPRGEM

-2317 ERGFIGYPGP
+2317 ERGFIGYSGP

-2353 DPGTPGQKGEV
+2353 DPGAPGQKGEV
-2364 GYPGSSG
+2364 GYPGPPG
-2371 LKGDKGESRDQCAL
+2371 FKGEKGESRDQCAL

-2393 RPKECPVFPTELA
+2393 REYISPKECPVFPTELA
-2406 FAIDTSSGVQRDA
+2406 FAIDTSSGVVRDV
-2419 FNRMKQTVLRVVNNL
+2419 FNRMKQTVLTVVNNL

-2513 AVFFSYG
+2513 AVFFSNG
-2520 ETRASPQ
+2520 DTRASPQ

-2541 PVFLTSSQDPVLTR
+2541 PVFLTSRQDPVLTR

-2571 ASGNQLNETIRR
+2571 TSGSQLNETIRR

-2588 ICLDVCDPDPVCGFG
+2588 ICLDVCDPDPVCRLG
-2603 SQRPVFRDKR
+2603 SPRPLFRDRR
-2613 AVPTDVDT
+2613 AAPTDVDT

-2709 TQLHGT
+2709 AQLHGT
-2715 RAIASA
+2715 RAIGSA
-2721 IEHTMAH
+2721 IEHTIAH
-2728 VFENAPNPRDLKVI
+2728 IFESAPNPRDLKVI

-2749 VNKQELEYL
+2749 VNKQELEHL
-2758 QKVVINA
+2758 QRVVIDA

-2776 IGRKVNVKHI
+2776 IGRKVNAKNI

-2806 LHEEPLLRFGR
+2806 LHEEPLLRFGT
-2817 LLPSFIRSDFAFYLS
+2817 LLPSFIRSDFAFHLS
-2832 PEMRKQ
+2832 PDIRKQ
-2838 CEWFQSDQ
+2838 CERFQSDQ
-2846 QAKSQSPGHVGQ
+2846 QAKSQSPGHAGH
-2858 KAVYVAPNATISQTL
+2858 KAVYVAPNTTISRTL
-2873 SAGST
+2873 SAST
-2878 VSVSIKPVVSTKSVA
+2878 TVTASIKPVESTSAHA
-2893 STNARARTTTAS
+2893 STTTAS
-2905 TTAQTRATDQTTAST
+2905 TTAQTRATDQTTASA

-2927 MQSTANTAAHTKAT
+2927 AQSAASTAAHAKAA
-2941 GRTTGNTTGT
+2941 GRTAVSTT
-2951 ATGGRRRQG
+2951 AAAAGGRRRQG
-2960 AKSHDI
+2960 AKTHDI

-2981 SPEPHNAYVF
+2981 SPEQHNAYAF
-2991 DITIT
+2991 DITVT

-3007 NVTGTEHVVQGLRSG
+3007 NLTGTEHVIRGLRSG

-3028 VTGYQKSQPKVTYA
+3028 ITGYQKSQPKVTYT
-3042 GTFSTKTPAQPK
+3042 GTFSTKTPAQTK

-3067 EGPENDWPDPCLLD
+3067 EGPESHWPDPCLLD

-3098 YKHKICSQGWYGGCG
+3098 YKNKICSQGWYGGCG

-3126 SKCLKP
+3126 SKCLKS
-3132 SAAEKSM
+3132 SAPEKAM
-3139 QQPPLEERLSSAL
+3139 QQPPLEKRLSSV
-3152 ESTMEIDT
+3152 T
-3160 LEFTCSSAYKM
+3160 
-3171 LGVVLGSQFSPYQ
+3171 
-3184 ALEPVM
+3184 
-3190 DICWLPKDEGTCR
+3190 DICRLQKDEGTCR
-3203 TFVLKWYYDPKT
+3203 NFVLKWYYDPET

-3229 ENRFDTQKECDKVCV
+3229 ENRFNTQKECEKVCV
-3244 PGNINPGM
+3244 PGNINPGV
-3252 VTTMGT
+3252 VTTIGT

>member
-1 MRKHRHLPFV
+1 MRKHRHLPF
-11 AMFCLL
+11 AAILGLL
-17 LSGFCSVHAQQQAA
+17 LSGLCSVGAQQQAA
-31 VKTVA
+31 VRTVA

-98 TRDVL
+98 NQDVL

-138 SEGVPQIIIVLTDG
+138 SEGIPQVIIVLTDG

-159 LPSSVLKSARV
+159 LPSSVLKSAHV

-189 SKPFDTHLFNLENFT
+189 SEPFDTHLFNLENFT

-210 GDLVANV
+210 GDLVASV
-217 RSSMTPEKAG
+217 RTSMTPEKAG
-227 ARGLVK
+227 AKGLVK

-246 IDGSNNIGSVNFQAI
+246 IDGSNNIGSVNFPAI

-280 IGVVQYSDQP
+280 IGVVQYSDEP

-370 QASIFSFSIGVLN
+370 QASIFSFSIGVQN

-391 IATDGNFAFT
+391 IATDGSFAFT
-401 ALDIR
+401 ALDIH
-406 NLDALRELL
+406 NLDALQELL

-453 TALGTAPFNSIRD
+453 TALGAGPFNVIRD

-502 QTRKDVMANVRRMK
+502 QNRKDVMANVRKMK

-561 MDAVDQA
+561 RDAVDQPV
-568 AAEMKRNRIVILAI
+568 AEMKRNRIVTLAV
-582 GSRNADLAELQEIAH
+582 GSRNADPAELQEIAH
-597 ERDFVFNPNDF
+597 ERDFVFQPNDF
-608 RIQFMQ
+608 RLQFMQ

-630 LIIEEPPSVQVTK
+630 MIVQEPPSVTK

-655 VGNANFPFVRDFVAT
+655 VGNANFPFVRDFVVT

-750 QVLVLLMAGRSADPF
+750 QVLVLVTAGKSADPF

-785 SADKAELE
+785 NADKAELE

-798 PRMVYFMDDFSAL
+798 PRMVYFMDDFSDL
-811 AALPQELIKPITTYV
+811 TALPQELNKPITTYV

-834 LAPTESKQDI
+834 LAPTESKKDI

-874 GPDATRVAVA
+874 GSDATRVAVA
-884 QFSDTIQV
+884 QFSDNIQV
-892 EFDFAELPS
+892 EFDFSELPS

-907 KVKRMKI
+907 KVKRMRL
-914 KTGKQLNIGAALDEA
+914 KTGKQLNIGVALEEA

-943 EGVPQILVLLAAG
+943 EGVPQFLVLLAAG
-956 RSTDDV
+956 RSSDDV

-973 VVTFALKAKNADLVE
+973 VVTFAIKAKNADPVE

-998 ILNVESLPRI
+998 ILNVDSLSRI

-1018 LKTIQLQPTVVE
+1018 LKTIQLQPT
-1030 RGEKKDVVFLID
+1030 GEKKDVVFLID

-1063 SLDIGRDKVRVAVA
+1063 SLDIGRDKVRVAIV
-1077 QYSNVIQPEF
+1077 QYSNAVQPEF
-1087 LLDTHEDKADLI
+1087 LLDAYEDKADI
-1099 NAIQELKI
+1099 VSAIQGLTV

-1121 LIKNV
+1121 LIRNV

-1202 TVQQVVSNRVIRL
+1202 SVQQVVSNRVIRL

-1220 ESLAPDLIFTS
+1220 ESLAPDLVFTS

-1246 GSRYAAQEFYLIRDL
+1246 GSRYAAQEFYLVRDL
-1261 IERIVNNL
+1261 IERIVTNL
-1269 DVGFDTTRISVVQ
+1269 DVGFDTTRISVIQ

-1313 GQQVNVG
+1313 GQQVNIG

-1343 PQFLIIL
+1343 PQFLVIL

-1356 DDLEYP
+1356 DDLEFP
-1362 SLQVKQVGVAPMVV
+1362 SLQVKQVGVAPLVV
-1376 AKNVDPEEMVQ
+1376 AKNMDPEEMVQ

-1393 YVFQVSSFQE
+1393 YVYQVSSFQE
-1403 LPSLEQKLLTP
+1403 LPSLEQKLLAP
-1414 IETLTEDQIR
+1414 IETLTVDQIR
-1424 RLLGDVQPPG
+1424 QLLGDVTTTVVSG
-1434 DIPADAK
+1434 DEK

-1499 KSKNAVMQAIRRLR
+1499 KSKNAVLQAIRRLR

-1566 NVITSTSIKPLGVG
+1566 NVIASTIIKPLGVG

-1592 TNDPERVLVVQ
+1592 TNDPDRVLVVQ
-1603 DFTELP
+1603 DFTGLP
-1609 TLENRVHN
+1609 TLEKKVQN
-1617 ILEER
+1617 ILEEL

-1628 IPDFSVPG
+1628 TPG
-1636 AKKQADI
+1636 PLGPGKKQADI

-1664 VYSVVDAIYRDGD
+1664 VYSVVDAIYEDGD

-1698 YSTKPQILDA
+1698 YSSKPQILDA

-1716 GRVANTGAAIRH
+1716 GRVANTGAAIKH
-1728 IQAKHFVKEAG
+1728 LQAKHFVKEAG

-1751 IVTGGVSSDDG
+1751 IVTGGKSSDDG
-1762 PGASLE
+1762 QSASLA

-1782 NIDLKEV
+1782 NIDLEEV
-1789 SRLASESATSFRAST
+1789 SKLASESATSFRVST

-1818 LEAAMEEK
+1818 LAAAMEEK
-1826 LCPALTDVTR
+1826 LCPGTTDVTR
-1836 DCDLDVILGFDV
+1836 ECDLDVILGFDV
-1848 TDVGAG
+1848 TDVRDG

-1859 SQRGLESRVES
+1859 SQRRLELTVES
-1870 VLKRITQMQKIS
+1870 VLNRITRMQKIS
-1882 CTGNQ
+1882 CTGSQ
-1887 APNVRVAIMAQA
+1887 GPNVRVAIMAQA
-1899 RGGPVE
+1899 QGGPVE

-1910 EYQPELFERF
+1910 EYQPELFKRF
-1920 QGMRTRG
+1920 QAMSTRG
-1927 PYFLTADTLR
+1927 PYFLTADTLK
-1937 SYLNKFRSAPS
+1937 SYQSKFRSAPS
-1948 GSTKVIIHFT
+1948 GSTKVVIHFT
-1958 DGADDSIDEL
+1958 DGADDSMDQL
-1968 EAASSALHTEG
+1968 SAASVDLHKQG
-1979 VNALIFVGLDRVS
+1979 VNALIFVGLEQVKNLED
-1992 NFDRVMQL
+1992 VMQL
-2000 EFGRGFA
+2000 EFGRGFT
-2007 YNRPLRVNL
+2007 YNRPLRANL
-2016 LDLDFELAE
+2016 LDLEFELAE

-2036 KVPCK
+2036 GVHCK
-2041 CSGQR
+2041 CSGQE
-2046 GDRGVPGPIGPKG
+2046 GDRGLPGPVGQKG
-2059 ATGDLGYGG
+2059 ATGDIGYRG

-2081 PGVNGTQG
+2081 PGMNGTQG

-2107 EKGELGEMGLD
+2107 EKGELGEIGLD

-2133 GEKGYSGRRG
+2133 GEKGFSGRRVG
-2143 DKGVKGERGE
+2143 FHHIYSYKGLKGGW
-2153 RGDRGLRGD
+2153 
-2162 PGDSGA
+2162 
-2168 DNTQRGSRGQK
+2168 K
-2179 GEIGPMGE
+2179 
-2187 PGPAGLEGQEGGVGR
+2187 
-2202 RGMAGR
+2202 
-2208 RGPIGVKGT
+2208 
-2217 KGSLGQAGPAGEQGM
+2217 
-2232 RGPQGPPGQLGTPG
+2232 
-2246 IRGEQ
+2246 
-2251 GIPGPRA
+2251 
-2258 GSGPPGAPGERGRIG
+2258 APGGWG
-2273 PLGRKGE
+2273 DVAS
-2280 PGNPGPKGQNG
+2280 
-2291 QPGPRGEM
+2291 EM
-2299 GDDGR
+2299 
-2304 DGIGG
+2304 
-2309 PGPKGRKG
+2309 PWG

-2353 DPGTPGQKGEV
+2353 DPGTPGQKGEI
-2364 GYPGSSG
+2364 GYPGPSVSAYFIAG
-2371 LKGDKGESRDQCAL
+2371 
-2385 VRNIKDKC
+2385 
-2393 RPKECPVFPTELA
+2393 ECPVFPTELA
-2406 FAIDTSSGVQRDA
+2406 FAIDTSSGVGRDV

-2463 DARKKSSL
+2463 DARKKSTL

-2513 AVFFSYG
+2513 AVFFSNG

-2527 LNDAVLKLYDAGVM
+2527 LNDAVLKLYDAGVI
-2541 PVFLTSSQDPVLTR
+2541 PVFLTSRQDAALER

-2571 ASGNQLNETIRR
+2571 ASGSQLNETIRR

-2588 ICLDVCDPDPVCGFG
+2588 VCLDVCEPDPICGYG
-2603 SQRPVFRDKR
+2603 SQRPVFRDRR
-2613 AVPTDVDT
+2613 AAPTDVDI
-2621 DIAFIMDSSESTT
+2621 DVAFIIDSSESTT
-2634 PLQFNEMKK
+2634 PLQFNEMRK
-2643 YISHLVS
+2643 YISHLIS
-2650 NLEISSE
+2650 NMEISSE
-2657 PKVSQHHARV
+2657 PKISHHHARV

-2676 YETNSSFPPVK
+2676 HETNSSFPPVR

-2704 LHNQM
+2704 LNNQM
-2709 TQLHGT
+2709 TQLYGT
-2715 RAIASA
+2715 MAMGNA

-2728 VFENAPNPRDLKVI
+2728 IFESAPNPRDLKVI
-2742 VLMMTGK
+2742 VLMITGK
-2749 VNKQELEYL
+2749 MKKAELDYL
-2758 QKVVINA
+2758 QKAVISA

-2776 IGRKVNVKHI
+2776 VGRKVDVKNI
-2786 YSLASEPNDV
+2786 YSLASEPHDV

-2806 LHEEPLLRFGR
+2806 LHEETLLRFGR

-2832 PEMRKQ
+2832 PEIRKQ
-2838 CEWFQSDQ
+2838 CEWLQNDQ
-2846 QAKSQSPGHVGQ
+2846 LAKSPGHAGHKATIDLRGVITTGFYVSSPRLPKFCLFSTSDKSAAFAPIGTRHPIAQ
-2858 KAVYVAPNATISQTL
+2858 QARRPTPRPPAAPRRAPRLQQQAAGEDKAVRERL
-2873 SAGST
+2873 
-2878 VSVSIKPVVSTKSVA
+2878 
-2893 STNARARTTTAS
+2893 
-2905 TTAQTRATDQTTAST
+2905 
-2920 VVQVNAT
+2920 
-2927 MQSTANTAAHTKAT
+2927 
-2941 GRTTGNTTGT
+2941 
-2951 ATGGRRRQG
+2951 
-2960 AKSHDI
+2960 DI

-2991 DITIT
+2991 DLSIT
-2996 LAHDHSLVQKQ
+2996 LAHDHSLVLKQ
-3007 NVTGTEHVVQGLRSG
+3007 NLTGTERVIGGLRGG

-3028 VTGYQKSQPKVTYA
+3028 ITGYLKSQPKVTYT
-3042 GTFSTKTPAQPK
+3042 GTFSTKTPAQTK
-3054 VSLANMMLNTEPL
+3054 VSLANMMMNAEPL
-3067 EGPENDWPDPCLLD
+3067 EGPESDPCLLD

-3090 YQIVWFFD
+3090 YQVVWFFD
-3098 YKHKICSQGWYGGCG
+3098 YKHKICSQGWYGGCA
-3113 GNANRFEAEAECI
+3113 GNANRFETEAECI

-3132 SAAEKSM
+3132 CK
-3139 QQPPLEERLSSAL
+3139 
-3152 ESTMEIDT
+3152 
-3160 LEFTCSSAYKM
+3160 YHV
-3171 LGVVLGSQFSPYQ
+3171 G
-3184 ALEPVM
+3184 
-3190 DICWLPKDEGTCR
+3190 
-3203 TFVLKWYYDPKT
+3203 
-3215 KSCARFWYGGCGGN
+3215 
-3229 ENRFDTQKECDKVCV
+3229 
-3244 PGNINPGM
+3244 INPFALYR
-3252 VTTMGT
+3252 VFK

>member
-1 MRKHRHLPFV
+1 MRKHRHLPFA

-17 LSGFCSVHAQQQAA
+17 LSGFCSVRAQQQAA

-138 SEGVPQIIIVLTDG
+138 SEGVPQVIIVLTDG

-189 SKPFDTHLFNLENFT
+189 SEPFDMHLFNLENFT

-210 GDLVANV
+210 GDLVSSV
-217 RSSMTPEKAG
+217 RSTMTPEKAG

-233 DITAQESADLIFL
+233 DITGQISRSRESHREEKQLLQKDDTRFANSKKIMSMYVENECYTQLAGSTAAAAQHLRHEGPQCFPVEINMGTGLWRLAVLLWGTPAAQESADLIFL

-273 VGAQQIH
+273 VGAQQIQ

-332 LFTQAGGSRI
+332 VFTQAGGSRI

-391 IATDGNFAFT
+391 IATDGSFAFT

-445 IVFLIDGS
+445 VVFLIDGS
-453 TALGTAPFNSIRD
+453 TALGTGPFNSIRD

-472 QRLEVGPD
+472 QRLEIGPD

-502 QTRKDVMANVRRMK
+502 QSRKDVMANVKRMK

-529 DFVRNNFFTSAAGC
+529 DFVRNNFFTRATGC

-561 MDAVDQA
+561 RDAVDQA

-597 ERDFVFNPNDF
+597 ERDFVFSPDDF
-608 RIQFMQ
+608 RVQFMQ

-630 LIIEEPPSVQVTK
+630 LIIQEPPSVQVTK

-696 FSLYSYQT
+696 FFLYSYQT

-750 QVLVLLMAGRSADPF
+750 QVLVLVTAGRSADPF

-811 AALPQELIKPITTYV
+811 AALPQELNKPITTYV

-834 LAPTESKQDI
+834 LAPTESKKDI

-853 LLGSFPAVRDFVHK
+853 LLGSFPAVRDFVHR
-867 VISELNV
+867 VISDLNV
-874 GPDATRVAVA
+874 GPDATRVAVV

-943 EGVPQILVLLAAG
+943 EGVPQFLVLLAAG

-973 VVTFALKAKNADLVE
+973 VVTFAIKAKNADPAE
-988 LERIVYAPQF
+988 LERIVYSPQF
-998 ILNVESLPRI
+998 ILNVDSLSRI

-1030 RGEKKDVVFLID
+1030 RSEKKDVVFLID

-1099 NAIQELKI
+1099 SAIQELKV

-1202 TVQQVVSNRVIRL
+1202 TVQQVISNRVIRL

-1220 ESLAPDLIFTS
+1220 ESLAPDLVFTS

-1246 GSRYAAQEFYLIRDL
+1246 GSRYAAQEFYLVRDL

-1303 SAVRRLRPQG
+1303 SAVRQLRPQG

-1376 AKNVDPEEMVQ
+1376 AKNVDPEEMVR

-1414 IETLTEDQIR
+1414 VETLTGDQIR
-1424 RLLGDVQPPG
+1424 RLLGDVQLPPDSSG
-1434 DIPADAK
+1434 DEK
-1441 DIVFLIDSSDSVRSD
+1441 DIVFLIDSSDSVRPD

-1499 KSKNAVMQAIRRLR
+1499 KSKNAVLQAIRRLR

-1542 EDGVPQH
+1542 EDAVPQH

-1580 ARNVDRNQLQVI
+1580 ARNVDRGQLQVI

-1603 DFTELP
+1603 DFTGLP
-1609 TLENRVHN
+1609 TLEKKLQS
-1617 ILEER
+1617 ILDEL

-1628 IPDFSVPG
+1628 TPG
-1636 AKKQADI
+1636 FLGPGGKKQADI

-1716 GRVANTGAAIRH
+1716 GRVANTGAAIKH

-1751 IVTGGVSSDDG
+1751 IVTGGKSSDDG
-1762 PGASLE
+1762 PSASLE

-1826 LCPALTDVTR
+1826 LCLGTTDVTR

-1848 TDVGAG
+1848 TDVAPG

-1870 VLKRITQMQKIS
+1870 VLNRITQMQKIS

-1887 APNVRVAIMAQA
+1887 APNVRVAIMAQTRA
-1899 RGGPVE
+1899 GPVE

-1910 EYQPELFERF
+1910 EYQPELFEKF

-1927 PYFLTADTLR
+1927 PYLLTADTLR

-1958 DGADDSIDEL
+1958 DGADDSIDQL

-1992 NFDRVMQL
+1992 NFDKVMQL
-2000 EFGRGFA
+2000 EFGRGFT

-2068 YPGDEGGPGERGP
+2068 YPGDEGGPG
-2081 PGVNGTQG
+2081 
-2089 FQGCPGHRGTKG
+2089 

-2107 EKGELGEMGLD
+2107 EKVWSYILMPQWVIRELKEN
-2118 GIDGEEGDKGLPGSS
+2118 EENEVTVGSV
-2133 GEKGYSGRRG
+2133 ETR
-2143 DKGVKGERGE
+2143 EIQE
-2153 RGDRGLRGD
+2153 LIILNGD
-2162 PGDSGA
+2162 PEAKRVKLDQWESRGWRGWTAKTVESGGRPVVDQQEPQESGA
-2168 DNTQRGSRGQK
+2168 GSDPRD
-2179 GEIGPMGE
+2179 ERVS
-2187 PGPAGLEGQEGGVGR
+2187 LE
-2202 RGMAGR
+2202 
-2208 RGPIGVKGT
+2208 T
-2217 KGSLGQAGPAGEQGM
+2217 LD
-2232 RGPQGPPGQLGTPG
+2232 
-2246 IRGEQ
+2246 
-2251 GIPGPRA
+2251 
-2258 GSGPPGAPGERGRIG
+2258 
-2273 PLGRKGE
+2273 
-2280 PGNPGPKGQNG
+2280 PKGQMDS
-2291 QPGPRGEM
+2291 RAHEERWVMMDEM
-2299 GDDGR
+2299 ELVAQVLKAERADLVTAVVLEAPALKETEAAEETQEILGH
-2304 DGIGG
+2304 
-2309 PGPKGRKG
+2309 PVRK
-2317 ERGFIGYPGP
+2317 ERLDTPDHLNVRLCGTS
-2327 KGGPGDRGG
+2327 KT
-2336 AGGPGPKG
+2336 
-2344 NRGRRGNAG
+2344 NALAATVSPLNPSVTVCQSCFSPHICG
-2353 DPGTPGQKGEV
+2353 
-2364 GYPGSSG
+2364 
-2371 LKGDKGESRDQCAL
+2371 
-2385 VRNIKDKC
+2385 
-2393 RPKECPVFPTELA
+2393 PKECPVFPTELA
-2406 FAIDTSSGVQRDA
+2406 FAIDTSSGVVRDV
-2419 FNRMKQTVLRVVNNL
+2419 FNRMKQTVLTVVNNL

-2513 AVFFSYG
+2513 AVFFSNG
-2520 ETRASPQ
+2520 DTRASPQ

-2541 PVFLTSSQDPVLTR
+2541 PVFLTSRQDPVLTR

-2571 ASGNQLNETIRR
+2571 TSGSQLNETIRR
-2583 LLTCH
+2583 VLTCH
-2588 ICLDVCDPDPVCGFG
+2588 ICLDVCDPDPVCRLG
-2603 SQRPVFRDKR
+2603 SQRPLFRDRR
-2613 AVPTDVDT
+2613 AAPTDVDT

-2709 TQLHGT
+2709 AQLHGT
-2715 RAIASA
+2715 RAIGSA
-2721 IEHTMAH
+2721 IEHTIAH
-2728 VFENAPNPRDLKVI
+2728 IFESAPNPRDLKVI

-2749 VNKQELEYL
+2749 VNKQELEHL
-2758 QKVVINA
+2758 QKVVIDA

-2776 IGRKVNVKHI
+2776 IGRKVNAKNI

-2806 LHEEPLLRFGR
+2806 LHEEPLLRFGT
-2817 LLPSFIRSDFAFYLS
+2817 LLPSFIRSDFAFHLS
-2832 PEMRKQ
+2832 PDIRKQ
-2838 CEWFQSDQ
+2838 CERFQSDQ
-2846 QAKSQSPGHVGQ
+2846 QAKSQSPGHAGH
-2858 KAVYVAPNATISQTL
+2858 KAVYVAPNATVTRTL
-2873 SAGST
+2873 SAST
-2878 VSVSIKPVVSTKSVA
+2878 TVTASIKPVE
-2893 STNARARTTTAS
+2893 STNAHARTTTAS

-2927 MQSTANTAAHTKAT
+2927 AQSAASTAAHAKAT
-2941 GRTTGNTTGT
+2941 GRTAASTT
-2951 ATGGRRRQG
+2951 AAAAGGRRRQG
-2960 AKSHDI
+2960 AKTHDI

-2981 SPEPHNAYVF
+2981 SPEQHNAYAF
-2991 DITIT
+2991 DITVT

-3007 NVTGTEHVVQGLRSG
+3007 NLTGTEHVIRGLRSG

-3028 VTGYQKSQPKVTYA
+3028 ITGYQKSQPKVTYT
-3042 GTFSTKTPAQPK
+3042 GTFSTKTPAQTK

-3067 EGPENDWPDPCLLD
+3067 EGPESHWPDPCLLD

-3098 YKHKICSQGWYGGCG
+3098 YKNKICSQGWYGGCG

-3126 SKCLKP
+3126 SKCLK
-3132 SAAEKSM
+3132 S
-3139 QQPPLEERLSSAL
+3139 
-3152 ESTMEIDT
+3152 
-3160 LEFTCSSAYKM
+3160 FT
-3171 LGVVLGSQFSPYQ
+3171 
-3184 ALEPVM
+3184 
-3190 DICWLPKDEGTCR
+3190 DICRLQKDEGTCR
-3203 TFVLKWYYDPKT
+3203 SFVLKWYYDPET

-3229 ENRFDTQKECDKVCV
+3229 ENRFNTQKECEKVCV
-3244 PGNINPGM
+3244 PGNINPGV
-3252 VTTMGT
+3252 VTTIGT

>member
-103 SHIANMPYMGGG
+103 SHIANMPYIGGG

-138 SEGVPQIIIVLTDG
+138 SEGIPQVIIVLTDG

-159 LPSSVLKSARV
+159 LPSSVLKSAHV
-170 NMFAVGVQDAVEG
+170 NMFAVGIQDAVEG

-189 SKPFDTHLFNLENFT
+189 SEPFDMHLFNLENFT

-210 GDLVANV
+210 GDLVASV

-227 ARGLVK
+227 AKGLVK

-273 VGAQQIH
+273 IGAQQIH

-391 IATDGNFAFT
+391 IATDGSFAFT

-453 TALGTAPFNSIRD
+453 TALGTGPFNSIRD

-502 QTRKDVMANVRRMK
+502 QSRKDVMANVKRMK

-561 MDAVDQA
+561 RDAVDQA

-608 RIQFMQ
+608 RVQFMQ

-630 LIIEEPPSVQVTK
+630 LIIQEPPSVQVTK

-696 FSLYSYQT
+696 FFLYSYQT

-750 QVLVLLMAGRSADPF
+750 QVLVLVMAGRSADPF
-765 LQVSNE
+765 LHVSNE

-811 AALPQELIKPITTYV
+811 AALPQELNKPITTYV

-834 LAPTESKQDI
+834 LAPTESKKDI

-867 VISELNV
+867 VISDLNV

-943 EGVPQILVLLAAG
+943 EGVPQFLVLLAAG
-956 RSTDDV
+956 RSTDEV

-973 VVTFALKAKNADLVE
+973 VVTFAIKAKNADPVE

-998 ILNVESLPRI
+998 ILNVDSLPRI

-1099 NAIQELKI
+1099 SAIQELKV

-1121 LIKNV
+1121 LIRNV

-1220 ESLAPDLIFTS
+1220 ESLAPDLVFTS

-1303 SAVRRLRPQG
+1303 SAVRQLRPQG

-1332 RPSGSRIEEGV
+1332 RPSGSRIEEGI

-1356 DDLEYP
+1356 DDLEHP

-1414 IETLTEDQIR
+1414 IETLTGDQIR
-1424 RLLGDVQPPG
+1424 RLLGDVQIREDISG
-1434 DIPADAK
+1434 DEK
-1441 DIVFLIDSSDSVRSD
+1441 DIVFLIDSSDSVRPD

-1499 KSKNAVMQAIRRLR
+1499 KSKNAVLQAIRRLR

-1549 LVVILGD
+1549 LIVILGD

-1566 NVITSTSIKPLGVG
+1566 NVIVSTNIKPLGVG
-1580 ARNVDRNQLQVI
+1580 ARNVDRDQLQII

-1603 DFTELP
+1603 DFTGLP
-1609 TLENRVHN
+1609 TLEKKVQS
-1617 ILEER
+1617 ILEEL

-1628 IPDFSVPG
+1628 TPG
-1636 AKKQADI
+1636 YLGPGGKKQADI

-1649 SINLGRDNFQEVLQF
+1649 SINLGRDNFQEVIQF
-1664 VYSVVDAIYRDGD
+1664 VYSLVDAIYRDGD

-1708 INKVIYKG
+1708 INKVIYQG
-1716 GRVANTGAAIRH
+1716 GRVANTGAAIKH
-1728 IQAKHFVKEAG
+1728 LQAKHFVKEAG

-1751 IVTGGVSSDDG
+1751 IVTGGKSTDDG
-1762 PGASLE
+1762 PSASSE

-1789 SRLASESATSFRAST
+1789 SRLASESATGFRVST
-1804 AQELSELNEQVLVT
+1804 VQELSELNEQVLVT

-1826 LCPALTDVTR
+1826 LCLGTTDVTR

-1848 TDVGAG
+1848 TDVGPG

-1870 VLKRITQMQKIS
+1870 VLNRITQMQKIS

-1910 EYQPELFERF
+1910 EYQPELFEKF

-1927 PYFLTADTLR
+1927 PYFLTADTLK

-1958 DGADDSIDEL
+1958 DGADDSIDQL

-1992 NFDRVMQL
+1992 NFDKVMQL
-2000 EFGRGFA
+2000 EFGRGFT

-2059 ATGDLGYGG
+2059 TTGDLGYGG

-2133 GEKGYSGRRG
+2133 GGKGYSGRRG
-2143 DKGVKGERGE
+2143 DKGIKGERGE

-2187 PGPAGLEGQEGGVGR
+2187 SGPVGLDGQDGGVGR
-2202 RGMAGR
+2202 KGMTGR

-2258 GSGPPGAPGERGRIG
+2258 GGGLPGTPGERGRIG

-2280 PGNPGPKGQNG
+2280 PGNPGLKGPNG
-2291 QPGPRGEM
+2291 QQGPRGEM

-2317 ERGFIGYPGP
+2317 ERGFLGYPGP

-2364 GYPGSSG
+2364 GYPGPSG

-2393 RPKECPVFPTELA
+2393 REYISPKECPVYPTELA
-2406 FAIDTSSGVQRDA
+2406 FAIDTSSGVVRDV

-2513 AVFFSYG
+2513 AVFFSNG
-2520 ETRASPQ
+2520 DTRASPQ
-2527 LNDAVLKLYDAGVM
+2527 LNDAVLQLYDAGVM
-2541 PVFLTSSQDPVLTR
+2541 PVFLTSRQDPVLTR

-2571 ASGNQLNETIRR
+2571 ASGSQLNETIQRV
-2583 LLTCH
+2583 LTCH
-2588 ICLDVCDPDPVCGFG
+2588 ICLDVCDPDPICGFG
-2603 SQRPVFRDKR
+2603 SQRPVFRDRR
-2613 AVPTDVDT
+2613 AAPTDVDT

-2634 PLQFNEMKK
+2634 PLQFNEMKR

-2650 NLEISSE
+2650 NLEVSSE
-2657 PKVSQHHARV
+2657 PRVSQHHARV

-2715 RAIASA
+2715 RAIGSA
-2721 IEHTMAH
+2721 IKHTMAH
-2728 VFENAPNPRDLKVI
+2728 IFESAPNPRDLKVM

-2749 VNKQELEYL
+2749 VNKQELENL
-2758 QKVVINA
+2758 QKVVTDA

-2776 IGRKVNVKHI
+2776 IGRKVNAKNI

-2832 PEMRKQ
+2832 PEIRKQ
-2838 CEWFQSDQ
+2838 CEGLQSDQ
-2846 QAKSQSPGHVGQ
+2846 QAKRQSPGHAGHKV
-2858 KAVYVAPNATISQTL
+2858 VYAAPNATISRTL
-2873 SAGST
+2873 SASTT
-2878 VSVSIKPVVSTKSVA
+2878 VSASIKPVA
-2893 STNARARTTTAS
+2893 STNTRART
-2905 TTAQTRATDQTTAST
+2905 TTAQTRATGQTTAST
-2920 VVQVNAT
+2920 TVQVNAT
-2927 MQSTANTAAHTKAT
+2927 TQSAASTATHTKAT
-2941 GRTTGNTTGT
+2941 GRTTTSTT
-2951 ATGGRRRQG
+2951 AAAAGGRRRQG
-2960 AKSHDI
+2960 TKTHDI

-2981 SPEPHNAYVF
+2981 SPEPHNGYAF
-2991 DITIT
+2991 DITVT

-3007 NVTGTEHVVQGLRSG
+3007 NLTGTEHVIRGLRSG

-3028 VTGYQKSQPKVTYA
+3028 ITGYQKSQPKVTYT
-3042 GTFSTKTPAQPK
+3042 GTFSTKTQAQPK

-3067 EGPENDWPDPCLLD
+3067 EGPESDWPDPCLLD

-3098 YKHKICSQGWYGGCG
+3098 YKNKICSQGWYGGCG

-3132 SAAEKSM
+3132 
-3139 QQPPLEERLSSAL
+3139 
-3152 ESTMEIDT
+3152 
-3160 LEFTCSSAYKM
+3160 FT
-3171 LGVVLGSQFSPYQ
+3171 
-3184 ALEPVM
+3184 
-3190 DICWLPKDEGTCR
+3190 DICRLQKDEGTCR
-3203 TFVLKWYYDPKT
+3203 NFVLKWYYDPET

-3229 ENRFDTQKECDKVCV
+3229 ENRFNTQKECEKVCV
-3244 PGNINPGM
+3244 PGNINPGV
-3252 VTTMGT
+3252 VTTIGT

>member
-1 MRKHRHLPFV
+1 MRKHRHLPFA
-11 AMFCLL
+11 AMLCML
-17 LSGFCSVHAQQQAA
+17 LSGFCSVRAQQQAA

-138 SEGVPQIIIVLTDG
+138 SEGVPQVILTDG

-183 ELKEIA
+183 ELKEIV
-189 SKPFDTHLFNLENFT
+189 SEPFDMHLFNLENFT

-210 GDLVANV
+210 GDLVASV

-227 ARGLVK
+227 AKGLVK

-391 IATDGNFAFT
+391 IATDGSFAFT

-453 TALGTAPFNSIRD
+453 TALGTGPFNSIRD

-502 QTRKDVMANVRRMK
+502 QSRKDVMANVKRMK
-516 LMGGTALNTGSAL
+516 PMGGTALNTGSAL

-561 MDAVDQA
+561 RDAVDRA

-608 RIQFMQ
+608 RVQFMQ

-630 LIIEEPPSVQVTK
+630 LIIQEPPSVTK
-643 RDIIFLLDGSLN
+643 RDIIFLLDGSFN

-696 FSLYSYQT
+696 FFLYSYET

-750 QVLVLLMAGRSADPF
+750 QVLVLVTAGRSADPF

-811 AALPQELIKPITTYV
+811 AALPQELNKPITTYV

-834 LAPTESKQDI
+834 LAPTESKKDI

-867 VISELNV
+867 VISDLNV

-943 EGVPQILVLLAAG
+943 EGVSQFLVLLAAG

-973 VVTFALKAKNADLVE
+973 VVTFAIKAKNADPVE

-998 ILNVESLPRI
+998 ILNVDSLPRI

-1018 LKTIQLQPTVVE
+1018 LKTVQFQPTVE

-1099 NAIQELKI
+1099 SAIQELKV

-1220 ESLAPDLIFTS
+1220 ESLAPDLVFTS

-1246 GSRYAAQEFYLIRDL
+1246 GSRYAAQEFYLVRDL

-1362 SLQVKQVGVAPMVV
+1362 SLQVKQAGVAPMVV

-1414 IETLTEDQIR
+1414 IETLTGDQIR
-1424 RLLGDVQPPG
+1424 QLLGDVQPPVDISG
-1434 DIPADAK
+1434 DEK
-1441 DIVFLIDSSDSVRSD
+1441 DIVFLIDSSDSVRPD

-1499 KSKNAVMQAIRRLR
+1499 KSKNAVLQAIRRLR

-1580 ARNVDRNQLQVI
+1580 ARNVDRDQLQVI

-1603 DFTELP
+1603 DFTGLP
-1609 TLENRVHN
+1609 TLEKNVQS
-1617 ILEER
+1617 ILEEL

-1628 IPDFSVPG
+1628 TPG
-1636 AKKQADI
+1636 PLGPGEKQADI

-1708 INKVIYKG
+1708 INKVVYKG
-1716 GRVANTGAAIRH
+1716 GRVANTGAAIKH

-1751 IVTGGVSSDDG
+1751 IVTGGKSSDDG
-1762 PGASLE
+1762 PSASLE
-1768 IAQKGVKVFAVGVR
+1768 ITQKGVKVFAVGVR

-1789 SRLASESATSFRAST
+1789 SRLASESAMSFRAST

-1818 LEAAMEEK
+1818 LEAAMGEK
-1826 LCPALTDVTR
+1826 LCPGTTDVTR

-1848 TDVGAG
+1848 TDVGPG

-1870 VLKRITQMQKIS
+1870 VLNRITQMQKIS

-1910 EYQPELFERF
+1910 EYEPELFERF

-1948 GSTKVIIHFT
+1948 SSTKVIIHFT
-1958 DGADDSIDEL
+1958 DGADDSIDQL

-1979 VNALIFVGLDRVS
+1979 VSALIFVGLDRVS
-1992 NFDRVMQL
+1992 NFDKVMQL
-2000 EFGRGFA
+2000 EFGRGFT

-2025 QLDNIAERTCC
+2025 QLDNIAERMCC

-2059 ATGDLGYGG
+2059 TTGDLGYGG

-2118 GIDGEEGDKGLPGSS
+2118 GIDGEEGDKGFPGSS

-2143 DKGVKGERGE
+2143 DKGIKGERGE

-2187 PGPAGLEGQEGGVGR
+2187 PGPAGLDGQDGGVGR
-2202 RGMAGR
+2202 
-2208 RGPIGVKGT
+2208 KGT

-2232 RGPQGPPGQLGTPG
+2232 RGPQGPSGQLGTPG

-2251 GIPGPRA
+2251 GVPGPRA
-2258 GSGPPGAPGERGRIG
+2258 GGGPPGTPGERGRIG

-2280 PGNPGPKGQNG
+2280 PGNPGPKGPNG
-2291 QPGPRGEM
+2291 QQGPRGEM

-2353 DPGTPGQKGEV
+2353 DPGIPGQKGEV
-2364 GYPGSSG
+2364 GYPGPSVSVHCIADGASG
-2371 LKGDKGESRDQCAL
+2371 FPMERFLR
-2385 VRNIKDKC
+2385 RNMAVPIG
-2393 RPKECPVFPTELA
+2393 PKECPVFPTELA
-2406 FAIDTSSGVQRDA
+2406 FAIDTSSGVVRDV

-2513 AVFFSYG
+2513 AVFFSNG
-2520 ETRASPQ
+2520 DTRTSPQ

-2541 PVFLTSSQDPVLTR
+2541 PVFLTSRQDPVLTR

-2571 ASGNQLNETIRR
+2571 TSGSQLNETIRR

-2603 SQRPVFRDKR
+2603 SQRPVFRDRR
-2613 AVPTDVDT
+2613 AAPTDVDI

-2643 YISHLVS
+2643 YISHLIS

-2657 PKVSQHHARV
+2657 PEVSQHHARV

-2715 RAIASA
+2715 RAIGSA

-2728 VFENAPNPRDLKVI
+2728 IFESAPNPRDLKVI

-2758 QKVVINA
+2758 QKVVTDA

-2776 IGRKVNVKHI
+2776 IGSKVNAKNI

-2796 FFKLVDKPGE
+2796 FFKLVYKPGE

-2817 LLPSFIRSDFAFYLS
+2817 LLPSFIRSEFAIYLS
-2832 PEMRKQ
+2832 PEVTKQ
-2838 CEWFQSDQ
+2838 CKRFQSDQ
-2846 QAKSQSPGHVGQ
+2846 QAKSQSPGHAGH
-2858 KAVYVAPNATISQTL
+2858 KAVFLSMSAPLHFQNSAYIGGKKSHISCFCFDRYMAPNATVSRTL
-2873 SAGST
+2873 SAST
-2878 VSVSIKPVVSTKSVA
+2878 TISANIKPIA
-2893 STNARARTTTAS
+2893 SANARARTTTAS
-2905 TTAQTRATDQTTAST
+2905 TTAQTKATDQTTAST
-2920 VVQVNAT
+2920 VVQVNTTA
-2927 MQSTANTAAHTKAT
+2927 QSTASTAAHAKAT
-2941 GRTTGNTTGT
+2941 GRTTASTT
-2951 ATGGRRRQG
+2951 AAAAGGRRRQS
-2960 AKSHDI
+2960 AKTHDI

-2981 SPEPHNAYVF
+2981 SPEPHNAYAF

-3007 NVTGTEHVVQGLRSG
+3007 NLTGTEHVIRGLRSG

-3028 VTGYQKSQPKVTYA
+3028 ITGYQKSQPKVTYT

-3067 EGPENDWPDPCLLD
+3067 EGPE
-3081 FDMGMQCKD
+3081 
-3090 YQIVWFFD
+3090 I
-3098 YKHKICSQGWYGGCG
+3098 
-3113 GNANRFEAEAECI
+3113 
-3126 SKCLKP
+3126 
-3132 SAAEKSM
+3132 
-3139 QQPPLEERLSSAL
+3139 
-3152 ESTMEIDT
+3152 T
-3160 LEFTCSSAYKM
+3160 
-3171 LGVVLGSQFSPYQ
+3171 
-3184 ALEPVM
+3184 
-3190 DICWLPKDEGTCR
+3190 DICRLQKDEGTCR
-3203 TFVLKWYYDPKT
+3203 NFVLKWYYDPET

-3229 ENRFDTQKECDKVCV
+3229 ENRFNTQKECEKVC
-3244 PGNINPGM
+3244 
-3252 VTTMGT
+3252 

>member
-1 MRKHRHLPFV
+1 MRKHRHLPFA

-17 LSGFCSVHAQQQAA
+17 LSGFCSVRAQQQA
-31 VKTVA
+31 
-36 VADIIFLVDSSW
+36 
-48 SIGKE
+48 
-53 HFQLV
+53 
-58 REFLYDV
+58 
-65 VKALDVGGNDFRF
+65 
-78 ALVQFSG
+78 
-85 NPHTEFQLNTYPS
+85 
-98 TRDVL
+98 
-103 SHIANMPYMGGG
+103 
-115 TKTGKGLEYLIENH
+115 
-129 LTKAAGSRA
+129 
-138 SEGVPQIIIVLTDG
+138 
-152 RSQDDVA
+152 
-159 LPSSVLKSARV
+159 
-170 NMFAVGVQDAVEG
+170 
-183 ELKEIA
+183 
-189 SKPFDTHLFNLENFT
+189 
-204 ALHGIV
+204 
-210 GDLVANV
+210 
-217 RSSMTPEKAG
+217 
-227 ARGLVK
+227 
-233 DITAQESADLIFL
+233 AQESADLIFL
-246 IDGSNNIGSVNFQAI
+246 IDGSNNVGSVNFQAI

-280 IGVVQYSDQP
+280 IGVVQYSDEP

-391 IATDGNFAFT
+391 IATDGSFAFT

-453 TALGTAPFNSIRD
+453 TALGTGPFNSIRD

-486 AQYADT
+486 AQYADR

-502 QTRKDVMANVRRMK
+502 QSRKDVMANVKRMK

-543 RMEEGVLPMLV
+543 RMDEGVLPMLV

-608 RIQFMQ
+608 RVQFMQ

-630 LIIEEPPSVQVTK
+630 LIIQEPPSVTK

-696 FSLYSYQT
+696 FFLYSYQT

-750 QVLVLLMAGRSADPF
+750 QVLVLVTAGRSADAF

-811 AALPQELIKPITTYV
+811 AALPQELNKPITTYV

-834 LAPTESKQDI
+834 LAPTESKKDI

-884 QFSDTIQV
+884 QFSDNIQV

-914 KTGKQLNIGAALDEA
+914 KTGKQLNIGAALDET

-943 EGVPQILVLLAAG
+943 EGIPQFLVLLVAG

-962 EQPSDALKQAG
+962 EQPSDALKQTG
-973 VVTFALKAKNADLVE
+973 VVTFAIKAKNADAVE

-998 ILNVESLPRI
+998 ILNVESLPQI

-1018 LKTIQLQPTVVE
+1018 LKTIQLQPTGT
-1030 RGEKKDVVFLID
+1030 RTPQGEKKDVVFLID

-1087 LLDTHEDKADLI
+1087 LLDTYEDKADLI
-1099 NAIQELKI
+1099 SAIQELKV

-1194 VPDFSQLD
+1194 VPDFTQLD

-1231 PSPAGVKRDV
+1231 PSPGVKRDV

-1313 GQQVNVG
+1313 GQQVNIG

-1343 PQFLIIL
+1343 PQFLVIL

-1356 DDLEYP
+1356 DDLENP

-1376 AKNVDPEEMVQ
+1376 AKNVDPEDIVQ

-1414 IETLTEDQIR
+1414 IETLTGDQIR
-1424 RLLGDVQPPG
+1424 RLDFLSPCF
-1434 DIPADAK
+1434 PADSSGDKK
-1441 DIVFLIDSSDSVRSD
+1441 DVVFLIDSSDNVRPD
-1456 GLAHIRDFISR
+1456 GLAHIRDFIGR

-1499 KSKNAVMQAIRRLR
+1499 RSKNAVLQAIRRLR

-1523 KALDYV
+1523 KALDYA

-1549 LVVILGD
+1549 LVIILGD

-1566 NVITSTSIKPLGVG
+1566 TVITSTSIKPLGVG
-1580 ARNVDRNQLQVI
+1580 ARNVDRDQLQII

-1603 DFTELP
+1603 DFTGLP
-1609 TLENRVHN
+1609 TLEKRLQN
-1617 ILEER
+1617 ILEEL
-1622 PIPTTE
+1622 PIPTIET
-1628 IPDFSVPG
+1628 PG
-1636 AKKQADI
+1636 FLGPGKKQADI

-1649 SINLGRDNFQEVLQF
+1649 SINLGRENFQEVLQF

-1698 YSTKPQILDA
+1698 YSTKPEILDA

-1751 IVTGGVSSDDG
+1751 IVTGGKSSDDG

-1782 NIDLKEV
+1782 NIDLKDV
-1789 SRLASESATSFRAST
+1789 SSLASESATSFRAAT

-1826 LCPALTDVTR
+1826 LCPVTTDVTR

-1848 TDVGAG
+1848 TDVGPG

-1870 VLKRITQMQKIS
+1870 VLNRITQMQKIS

-1910 EYQPELFERF
+1910 EYQPQLFERF

-1937 SYLNKFRSAPS
+1937 SYLAKFRSAPS

-1958 DGADDSIDEL
+1958 DGADDSMDQL
-1968 EAASSALHTEG
+1968 AAASSTLHTEG

-1992 NFDRVMQL
+1992 DFDKVMQL
-2000 EFGRGFA
+2000 EFGRGFT

-2046 GDRGVPGPIGPKG
+2046 GDRGMPGPIGPKG

-2133 GEKGYSGRRG
+2133 GEKGYAGRRG

-2162 PGDSGA
+2162 PG
-2168 DNTQRGSRGQK
+2168 
-2179 GEIGPMGE
+2179 E
-2187 PGPAGLEGQEGGVGR
+2187 PGPAGLEGQDGAVGR
-2202 RGMAGR
+2202 QGMAGR
-2208 RGPIGVKGT
+2208 RGPVGVKGT
-2217 KGSLGQAGPAGEQGM
+2217 KGSVGPAGPAGEQGM
-2232 RGPQGPPGQLGTPG
+2232 RGPQGPSGQTGTPG

-2251 GIPGPRA
+2251 GVPGPRA
-2258 GSGPPGAPGERGRIG
+2258 GGGPPGAPGERGRIG

-2280 PGNPGPKGQNG
+2280 PGDPGPKGQNG
-2291 QPGPRGEM
+2291 QRGPRGEM

-2304 DGIGG
+2304 DGIGS
-2309 PGPKGRKG
+2309 PGPQGRKG

-2336 AGGPGPKG
+2336 VGGPGPKG

-2364 GYPGSSG
+2364 GYPGPSG

-2393 RPKECPVFPTELA
+2393 PCCYGPKECPVFPTELA
-2406 FAIDTSSGVQRDA
+2406 FAIDTSSGVVRDV

-2513 AVFFSYG
+2513 AVFFSNG
-2520 ETRASPQ
+2520 DTRASPQ

-2541 PVFLTSSQDPVLTR
+2541 PVFLTSRQDPVLTR

-2588 ICLDVCDPDPVCGFG
+2588 ICLDVCDPDPACGFG
-2603 SQRPVFRDKR
+2603 SQRPVFRDRR
-2613 AVPTDVDT
+2613 AAPTDVDT

-2634 PLQFNEMKK
+2634 PLQFSEMKK

-2657 PKVSQHHARV
+2657 PKLSQHHARV

-2692 TDYGSKEKIINY
+2692 TDYGSKEKIVNY

-2715 RAIASA
+2715 RAMGSA

-2728 VFENAPNPRDLKVI
+2728 IFESAPNPRDLKVI

-2749 VNKQELEYL
+2749 VNKEELAYL
-2758 QKVVINA
+2758 QKVVIEA
-2765 KCKGYFFVVLG
+2765 KCKGYFFIVLG
-2776 IGRKVNVKHI
+2776 IGRKVNTKNI
-2786 YSLASEPNDV
+2786 YSLASEPHDV

-2817 LLPSFIRSDFAFYLS
+2817 LLPSFIRSDFAFHLS
-2832 PEMRKQ
+2832 PEIQKQ
-2838 CEWFQSDQ
+2838 CEWFQRDQ
-2846 QAKSQSPGHVGQ
+2846 QAKSQSPGHTGQ
-2858 KAVYVAPNATISQTL
+2858 KAV
-2873 SAGST
+2873 
-2878 VSVSIKPVVSTKSVA
+2878 
-2893 STNARARTTTAS
+2893 
-2905 TTAQTRATDQTTAST
+2905 
-2920 VVQVNAT
+2920 
-2927 MQSTANTAAHTKAT
+2927 
-2941 GRTTGNTTGT
+2941 
-2951 ATGGRRRQG
+2951 
-2960 AKSHDI
+2960 
-2966 QITDVTENSARLRWA
+2966 
-2981 SPEPHNAYVF
+2981 
-2991 DITIT
+2991 
-2996 LAHDHSLVQKQ
+2996 
-3007 NVTGTEHVVQGLRSG
+3007 
-3022 QKYLVV
+3022 
-3028 VTGYQKSQPKVTYA
+3028 
-3042 GTFSTKTPAQPK
+3042 
-3054 VSLANMMLNTEPL
+3054 
-3067 EGPENDWPDPCLLD
+3067 
-3081 FDMGMQCKD
+3081 
-3090 YQIVWFFD
+3090 
-3098 YKHKICSQGWYGGCG
+3098 
-3113 GNANRFEAEAECI
+3113 
-3126 SKCLKP
+3126 
-3132 SAAEKSM
+3132 
-3139 QQPPLEERLSSAL
+3139 
-3152 ESTMEIDT
+3152 
-3160 LEFTCSSAYKM
+3160 
-3171 LGVVLGSQFSPYQ
+3171 
-3184 ALEPVM
+3184 
-3190 DICWLPKDEGTCR
+3190 
-3203 TFVLKWYYDPKT
+3203 
-3215 KSCARFWYGGCGGN
+3215 
-3229 ENRFDTQKECDKVCV
+3229 
-3244 PGNINPGM
+3244 
-3252 VTTMGT
+3252 

>member
-1 MRKHRHLPFV
+1 MRKHRHLPLV

-17 LSGFCSVHAQQQAA
+17 LSGFGSVGAQQQAA

-48 SIGKE
+48 SVGKE

-65 VKALDVGGNDFRF
+65 IKALDVGGNDFRF

-103 SHIANMPYMGGG
+103 SHVANMTYVGGG
-115 TKTGKGLEYLIENH
+115 TEPGKGLEYLIEKH

-138 SEGVPQIIIVLTDG
+138 SEGVPQVIIVLTDG
-152 RSQDDVA
+152 RPRDDVA
-159 LPSSVLKSARV
+159 LPPSVLNSARV
-170 NMFAVGVQDAVEG
+170 NLFAVGVQDPVEG
-183 ELKEIA
+183 ELQEVA
-189 SKPFDTHLFNLENFT
+189 SEPLDMNRFNLENFT
-204 ALHGIV
+204 SLHDIV
-210 GDLVANV
+210 GDLVASV

-227 ARGLVK
+227 AKGLVK

-246 IDGSNNIGSVNFQAI
+246 IDGSNNIGGVNFPAI

-268 IESLR
+268 IEILR

-370 QASIFSFSIGVLN
+370 QAGIFSFSIGVLN

-391 IATDGNFAFT
+391 IATDGSFAYT

-422 AQRLILLEA
+422 AQRLILLAA

-453 TALGTAPFNSIRD
+453 TALGAAPFNAIRD

-502 QTRKDVMANVRRMK
+502 QTRKDVMANVRKMK
-516 LMGGTALNTGSAL
+516 LMGGTTLNTGSAL

-543 RMEEGVLPMLV
+543 RIEEGVLPMLV

-561 MDAVDQA
+561 RDAVDQA
-568 AAEMKRNRIVILAI
+568 AAEMKRNRIVTLAV

-608 RIQFMQ
+608 RLQFMQ

-630 LIIEEPPSVQVTK
+630 LIIQEPPPVTK

-655 VGNANFPFVRDFVAT
+655 VGNANFPYVRDFVAT

-704 KSDIIQRMGQ
+704 KSDIIQRLGQ

-750 QVLVLLMAGRSADPF
+750 QVLVLVMAGSSADSF

-771 LARAGVLTFAVGVR
+771 LARAGVLTFAVGIR
-785 SADKAELE
+785 NADKAELE

-811 AALPQELIKPITTYV
+811 AALPQELNKPITTYV

-834 LAPTESKQDI
+834 LAPTESKKDV

-867 VISELNV
+867 VISDLNV

-892 EFDFAELPS
+892 EFDFAEYPS
-901 KQDMLL
+901 KHDMLV

-943 EGVPQILVLLAAG
+943 EGVPQFLVLLVAG

-962 EQPSDALKQAG
+962 EEPSDVLKHAG
-973 VVTFALKAKNADLVE
+973 VVTFGIKAKNADPVQ

-998 ILNVESLPRI
+998 LLNVESLQRI
-1008 SELQPNIVNL
+1008 SELQPDIVNL
-1018 LKTIQLQPTVVE
+1018 LRTVQLQPTVVE

-1063 SLDIGRDKVRVAVA
+1063 SLDIGRDRVRVAVA
-1077 QYSNVIQPEF
+1077 QYSNTIQPEF

-1099 NAIQELKI
+1099 SAIQQLKL

-1202 TVQQVVSNRVIRL
+1202 SVQQVVSNRVIRL
-1215 TKKEI
+1215 TKQEI
-1220 ESLAPDLIFTS
+1220 ESLAPDLVFTS

-1241 VFMVD
+1241 VFLID

-1261 IERIVNNL
+1261 IGRIVNSL
-1269 DVGFDTTRISVVQ
+1269 DVGIDTTRISVVQ

-1293 NAHSTKDEVQ
+1293 NTHSTKDEVQ
-1303 SAVRRLRPQG
+1303 NAVRQLRSKG
-1313 GQQVNVG
+1313 GQLVNVG

-1343 PQFLIIL
+1343 PQFLVIL
-1350 SSRKSD
+1350 SSRQSD
-1356 DDLEYP
+1356 DDFEHP
-1362 SLQVKQVGVAPMVV
+1362 SLQVKQVGVAPMMI
-1376 AKNVDPEEMVQ
+1376 AKNVDTDEMIQ
-1387 ISLSPD
+1387 ISLSPE
-1393 YVFQVSSFQE
+1393 YIFQVSSFQE

-1414 IETLTEDQIR
+1414 IETLTVDQIR
-1424 RLLGDVQPPG
+1424 QLLGDVQPPIDVSG
-1434 DIPADAK
+1434 DEK
-1441 DIVFLIDSSDSVRSD
+1441 DIVFLIDSSDSVRPD

-1488 NVFPEFYLKTH
+1488 GVFPEFYLKTH
-1499 KSKNAVMQAIRRLR
+1499 KSKNAVLEAIRRLR
-1513 LRGGSPVNAG
+1513 LRGGSPLNAG
-1523 KALDYV
+1523 KALDFV

-1566 NVITSTSIKPLGVG
+1566 RVITSTNIKPLGVG
-1580 ARNVDRNQLQVI
+1580 ARNVDRDQLQII
-1592 TNDPERVLVVQ
+1592 TNDPGRVLVVQ
-1603 DFTELP
+1603 DFTGLS
-1609 TLENRVHN
+1609 TLEKRVQN
-1617 ILEER
+1617 ILDEL
-1622 PIPTTE
+1622 PIPTT
-1628 IPDFSVPG
+1628 DSPG
-1636 AKKQADI
+1636 PFLPGGKKQADI

-1698 YSTKPQILDA
+1698 HSTKAQILDA

-1728 IQAKHFVKEAG
+1728 IQERHFVKEAG

-1751 IVTGGVSSDDG
+1751 IVTGGKSTDDG
-1762 PGASLE
+1762 PRASVE
-1768 IAQKGVKVFAVGVR
+1768 ITQKGVKVFAVGVR

-1789 SRLASESATSFRAST
+1789 SLLASESAMSFRAST

-1818 LEAAMEEK
+1818 LEAAMEER
-1826 LCPALTDVTR
+1826 LCPGTTDVTR
-1836 DCDLDVILGFDV
+1836 DCDLDVIIGYDV
-1848 TDVGAG
+1848 SDVGPG
-1854 QNIFN
+1854 QNIFS

-1870 VLKRITQMQKIS
+1870 VLNRITQMQRIS

-1899 RGGPVE
+1899 QGGPVE

-1910 EYQPELFERF
+1910 EYRPELLERF
-1920 QGMRTRG
+1920 LDMRTRG
-1927 PYFLTADTLR
+1927 PYYLRADTLR
-1937 SYLNKFRSAPS
+1937 SYLSKFRSSPS

-1958 DGADDSIDEL
+1958 DGVDEPINQL
-1968 EAASSALHTEG
+1968 EAASSTLHSEG
-1979 VNALIFVGLDRVS
+1979 VNALIFVGLDRVT

-2000 EFGRGFA
+2000 EFGRGFT

-2059 ATGDLGYGG
+2059 VTGDLGYGG

-2179 GEIGPMGE
+2179 GEIGPMGD
-2187 PGPAGLEGQEGGVGR
+2187 PGPAGQEGQDGGVGR
-2202 RGMAGR
+2202 KGMAGR

-2217 KGSLGQAGPAGEQGM
+2217 KGSPGQAGPAGEQGM
-2232 RGPQGPPGQLGTPG
+2232 RGPQGPPGQVGTPG

-2251 GIPGPRA
+2251 GVPGPRA
-2258 GSGPPGAPGERGRIG
+2258 GSGPPGPAGERGRIG

-2280 PGNPGPKGQNG
+2280 PGNPGLKGPNG

-2317 ERGFIGYPGP
+2317 ERGFTGYAGP
-2327 KGGPGDRGG
+2327 KGGPGDRGV

-2353 DPGTPGQKGEV
+2353 QPGTPGQKGEI
-2364 GYPGSSG
+2364 GYPGPSG
-2371 LKGDKGESRDQCAL
+2371 LKGEKGESRDQCAL

-2393 RPKECPVFPTELA
+2393 RMTCSRFTFPTGPKECPVFPTELA
-2406 FAIDTSSGVQRDA
+2406 FAIDTSSGVARDV

-2513 AVFFSYG
+2513 AVFFSNG
-2520 ETRASPQ
+2520 DTRASPQ
-2527 LNDAVLKLYDAGVM
+2527 LNDAVLKLYDAGVV
-2541 PVFLTSSQDPVLTR
+2541 PVFLTSRQDAVLAR

-2571 ASGNQLNETIRR
+2571 TSGSQLNETIQR

-2588 ICLDVCDPDPVCGFG
+2588 ICLDVCDPHPSCGG
-2603 SQRPVFRDKR
+2603 GGQRPAFRDRR
-2613 AVPTDVDT
+2613 AAPTDVDT
-2621 DIAFIMDSSESTT
+2621 DIAFILDSSESTT
-2634 PLQFNEMKK
+2634 PLQFSEMRK
-2643 YISHLVS
+2643 YISHLIT

-2667 AVLQQAPYE
+2667 AILQQAPYE
-2676 YETNSSFPPVK
+2676 HETNSSFPPVK

-2692 TDYGSKEKIINY
+2692 TDYASKEKIINY

-2715 RAIASA
+2715 RALGSA
-2721 IEHTMAH
+2721 IEHTIAH
-2728 VFENAPNPRDLKVI
+2728 VFESAPSPRDLKVI

-2749 VNKQELEYL
+2749 VNKKELEHL
-2758 QKVVINA
+2758 QRVVINA

-2776 IGRKVNVKHI
+2776 IGRKVNAKNI

-2806 LHEEPLLRFGR
+2806 LHEEPLLRFGT
-2817 LLPSFIRSDFAFYLS
+2817 LLPSFIRSEFAFYLS
-2832 PEMRKQ
+2832 PEIRKQ
-2838 CEWFQSDQ
+2838 CEWFQNGQ
-2846 QAKSQSPGHVGQ
+2846 VQSQRPVLTGQ
-2858 KAVYVAPNATISQTL
+2858 KAASYITSSLLPKFCSGSWLPTRPSPRPSLPAPRSAQPSSQWRVPMPEPLLPAPQPRAEPPRPPRPVPWSRGMPLPREQPVPPPTP
-2873 SAGST
+2873 
-2878 VSVSIKPVVSTKSVA
+2878 KPVAGPPPTPQQQRPVAGGDTAVWKTKRPLQWHLRQPWHLPWKEDSAALRHFFLEIVP
-2893 STNARARTTTAS
+2893 SSFTACS
-2905 TTAQTRATDQTTAST
+2905 KT
-2920 VVQVNAT
+2920 
-2927 MQSTANTAAHTKAT
+2927 
-2941 GRTTGNTTGT
+2941 
-2951 ATGGRRRQG
+2951 
-2960 AKSHDI
+2960 HDI
-2966 QITDVTENSARLRWA
+2966 QITDVTESSARLRWA
-2981 SPEPHNAYVF
+2981 SPEPHNTF
-2991 DITIT
+2991 DVTVT
-2996 LAHDHSLVQKQ
+2996 LAHDHSLVQRQ
-3007 NVTGTEHVVQGLRSG
+3007 NLTGTEHVIRGLRSG
-3022 QKYLVV
+3022 QKYIVV
-3028 VTGYQKSQPKVTYA
+3028 ITGYQKSQAKVTYT
-3042 GTFSTKTPAQPK
+3042 GSFSTKRPHPAPGPLPCQCCG

-3067 EGPENDWPDPCLLD
+3067 EGPENWPDPCLLD

-3098 YKHKICSQGWYGGCG
+3098 SKHKFCSQGWYGGCG
-3113 GNANRFEAEAECI
+3113 GNANRFETEAECNN
-3126 SKCLKP
+3126 KCLKP
-3132 SAAEKSM
+3132 CKYPMRIHPFA
-3139 QQPPLEERLSSAL
+3139 
-3152 ESTMEIDT
+3152 
-3160 LEFTCSSAYKM
+3160 F
-3171 LGVVLGSQFSPYQ
+3171 
-3184 ALEPVM
+3184 
-3190 DICWLPKDEGTCR
+3190 
-3203 TFVLKWYYDPKT
+3203 
-3215 KSCARFWYGGCGGN
+3215 
-3229 ENRFDTQKECDKVCV
+3229 
-3244 PGNINPGM
+3244 
-3252 VTTMGT
+3252 

>member
-1 MRKHRHLPFV
+1 MRKHRHLPFM

-17 LSGFCSVHAQQQAA
+17 LSGFCSVHAQQQPA
-31 VKTVA
+31 VRNVA
-36 VADIIFLVDSSW
+36 MADIIFLVDSSW

-65 VKALDVGGNDFRF
+65 VKALDVGGNDFHF

-98 TRDVL
+98 IQDVL
-103 SHIANMPYMGGG
+103 SHIANMSYMGGES
-115 TKTGKGLEYLIENH
+115 KPGKGLEYLIENH

-138 SEGVPQIIIVLTDG
+138 SEGVPQVIIVLTDG
-152 RSQDDVA
+152 QSRGNVA

-189 SKPFDTHLFNLENFT
+189 SKPFDTHRFNLENFT
-204 ALHGIV
+204 ALHDIV
-210 GDLVANV
+210 GDLVASV
-217 RSSMTPEKAG
+217 HSSMTPEKAG
-227 ARGLVK
+227 AKRLVK

-307 AVKALSFRGGEEA
+307 AVKALSFLSGEEV

-332 LFTQAGGSRI
+332 LFTQVGGSRI

-391 IATDGNFAFT
+391 IATDGSFVYT
-401 ALDIR
+401 ALDIH
-406 NLDALRELL
+406 NLDALQELL

-453 TALGTAPFNSIRD
+453 TALGAAPFNSIRD

-472 QRLEVGPD
+472 QRLEIGPD

-502 QTRKDVMANVRRMK
+502 QTRKDVMANVRKMK
-516 LMGGTALNTGSAL
+516 LMGGTTLNTGSAL
-529 DFVRNNFFTSAAGC
+529 DFVRTNFFTSAAGC
-543 RMEEGVLPMLV
+543 RMDEGVLPMLV

-561 MDAVDQA
+561 RDAVDQA
-568 AAEMKRNRIVILAI
+568 AAEMKRNRIVILAV
-582 GSRNADLAELQEIAH
+582 GSRNADLNELREIAH
-597 ERDFVFNPNDF
+597 EQDFVFNPNDF
-608 RIQFMQ
+608 RVQFMQ

-630 LIIEEPPSVQVTK
+630 LIVPEPPSVQVTK
-643 RDIIFLLDGSLN
+643 RDIIFLLDGSVN

-696 FSLYSYQT
+696 FFLYSYQT

-750 QVLVLLMAGRSADPF
+750 QVLVLVTAGRSADPF

-771 LARAGVLTFAVGVR
+771 LTRAGVLTFAVGVR

-811 AALPQELIKPITTYV
+811 AALPQELNKPITTYV

-834 LAPTESKQDI
+834 LAPTESKKDI

-867 VISELNV
+867 VISDLNV
-874 GPDATRVAVA
+874 GTDATRVAVA

-892 EFDFAELPS
+892 EFDFGELTS

-914 KTGKQLNIGAALDEA
+914 KTGRQLNIGAALDEA
-929 IRRLFVKEAGSRIE
+929 KRRLFVKEAGSRIE
-943 EGVPQILVLLAAG
+943 EGVPQFLVLLAAG
-956 RSTDDV
+956 RSTDNV
-962 EQPSDALKQAG
+962 EEPSDVLKQAG
-973 VVTFALKAKNADLVE
+973 VVTFAIKAKNADPAE
-988 LERIVYAPQF
+988 LERIAYAPQF

-1030 RGEKKDVVFLID
+1030 RGDKKDVVFLID

-1099 NAIQELKI
+1099 NAIQELKV

-1134 IAEGVPQFLI
+1134 VAEGVPQFLI

-1202 TVQQVVSNRVIRL
+1202 TVQQVISNRVIRL

-1220 ESLAPDLIFTS
+1220 QSLAPDLVFTS

-1246 GSRYAAQEFYLIRDL
+1246 GSRYAAQEFYLVRNL
-1261 IERIVNNL
+1261 IESIVNNL

-1313 GQQVNVG
+1313 GQRVNVG

-1343 PQFLIIL
+1343 PQFLVIL

-1362 SLQVKQVGVAPMVV
+1362 SLQIKQVGVAPMVV
-1376 AKNVDPEEMVQ
+1376 AKNVETEDVIQ

-1414 IETLTEDQIR
+1414 IETLTVDQIR
-1424 RLLGDVQPPG
+1424 QLLGDVQPPIEFSG
-1434 DIPADAK
+1434 DEK
-1441 DIVFLIDSSDSVRSD
+1441 DIVFLIDSSESVRPE

-1499 KSKNAVMQAIRRLR
+1499 KSKNAVLQAIRRLR
-1513 LRGGSPVNAG
+1513 HRGGSPVNAG

-1566 NVITSTSIKPLGVG
+1566 NVITSTNIKPLGVG
-1580 ARNVDRNQLQVI
+1580 ARNVDRDQLQII
-1592 TNDPERVLVVQ
+1592 TNDPGRVLVVQ
-1603 DFTELP
+1603 DFTGLS
-1609 TLENRVHN
+1609 TLEKKVQN
-1617 ILEER
+1617 ILEEIS
-1622 PIPTTE
+1622 IPTTE
-1628 IPDFSVPG
+1628 PPRLLPG
-1636 AKKQADI
+1636 GKKQADI

-1698 YSTKPQILDA
+1698 YSSKPQILDA

-1716 GRVANTGAAIRH
+1716 GRVANTGAAIKH
-1728 IQAKHFVKEAG
+1728 IQEKHFVKEAG

-1751 IVTGGVSSDDG
+1751 IVTGGRSMDDG
-1762 PGASLE
+1762 PRASLE
-1768 IAQKGVKVFAVGVR
+1768 ITQKGVKVFAVGVR

-1789 SRLASESATSFRAST
+1789 SLLASESATSFRAST

-1826 LCPALTDVTR
+1826 LCPTTDVTR

-1848 TDVGAG
+1848 TEVGPG
-1854 QNIFN
+1854 QNIFS
-1859 SQRGLESRVES
+1859 SQRGLEPRFES
-1870 VLKRITQMQKIS
+1870 VLNRITQMQKIS

-1910 EYQPELFERF
+1910 EYRPELFERF
-1920 QGMRTRG
+1920 QDMRTRG
-1927 PYFLTADTLR
+1927 PYILSADTLR
-1937 SYLNKFRSAPS
+1937 SYLSKFRSSPS

-1958 DGADDSIDEL
+1958 DGADEPIDQL
-1968 EAASSALHTEG
+1968 EAVSSTLYAEG
-1979 VNALIFVGLDRVS
+1979 VSALIFVGLDRVS

-2000 EFGRGFA
+2000 EFGRGFT

-2059 ATGDLGYGG
+2059 ATGDLGYAG

-2118 GIDGEEGDKGLPGSS
+2118 GIDGEEGDKGFPGSS

-2179 GEIGPMGE
+2179 GEIGPMGD
-2187 PGPAGLEGQEGGVGR
+2187 PGPAGLQGQDGGVGR
-2202 RGMAGR
+2202 KGMTGR
-2208 RGPIGVKGT
+2208 RGQIGVKGT

-2251 GIPGPRA
+2251 GIPGPRG
-2258 GSGPPGAPGERGRIG
+2258 GSGPPGTPGERGRIG

-2280 PGNPGPKGQNG
+2280 PGNPGPKGPNG
-2291 QPGPRGEM
+2291 QQGPRGEM

-2304 DGIGG
+2304 DAIGG

-2317 ERGFIGYPGP
+2317 ERGFIGYAGP
-2327 KGGPGDRGG
+2327 KGGPGDRGV

-2353 DPGTPGQKGEV
+2353 DPGTPGQKGEI
-2364 GYPGSSG
+2364 GYPGPPG

-2393 RPKECPVFPTELA
+2393 PCCYGPKECPVFPTELA
-2406 FAIDTSSGVQRDA
+2406 FAIDTSSGVARDV

-2451 YNNEVTTEIRFA
+2451 YNSEVTTEIRFA

-2513 AVFFSYG
+2513 AVFFSNG
-2520 ETRASPQ
+2520 DTRSSPQ

-2541 PVFLTSSQDPVLTR
+2541 PVFLTSRQDAVLSR

-2571 ASGNQLNETIRR
+2571 TSGGQLNETIRR

-2588 ICLDVCDPDPVCGFG
+2588 ICLDVCDPDPVCGLG
-2603 SQRPVFRDKR
+2603 SQRPVFRDRR
-2613 AVPTDVDT
+2613 AAPTDVDT

-2634 PLQFNEMKK
+2634 PLQFSEMKK
-2643 YISHLVS
+2643 YISHLIT

-2657 PKVSQHHARV
+2657 PKASQHHARV

-2676 YETNSSFPPVK
+2676 YKTNSSFPPVK

-2692 TDYGSKEKIINY
+2692 TDYGSKEKIIHY

-2715 RAIASA
+2715 RDLGSA
-2721 IEHTMAH
+2721 IEHTIDH
-2728 VFENAPNPRDLKVI
+2728 IFESAPNPRDLKVI

-2758 QKVVINA
+2758 QRVVIDA

-2776 IGRKVNVKHI
+2776 IGRKVNAKNI

-2796 FFKLVDKPGE
+2796 FFKLIDQPGE

-2832 PEMRKQ
+2832 PEIRKQ
-2838 CEWFQSDQ
+2838 CEWFQNDQ
-2846 QAKSQSPGHVGQ
+2846 QARSKSLGHTGQ
-2858 KAVYVAPNATISQTL
+2858 KAVYVAPNTTISQTV
-2873 SAGST
+2873 SAST
-2878 VSVSIKPVVSTKSVA
+2878 VVSATIKPVTSTL
-2893 STNARARTTTAS
+2893 ARTTAAS
-2905 TTAQTRATDQTTAST
+2905 TTAQTSATNQTTAST
-2920 VVQVNAT
+2920 IVQVNTT
-2927 MQSTANTAAHTKAT
+2927 MQSAASSTAHAKAT
-2941 GRTTGNTTGT
+2941 GRTTTNTT
-2951 ATGGRRRQG
+2951 AAAAGGRRRQNV
-2960 AKSHDI
+2960 KTHDI
-2966 QITDVTENSARLRWA
+2966 QIMDVTENSARLHWA
-2981 SPEPHNAYVF
+2981 SPEPHNAYTF
-2991 DITIT
+2991 DITVT

-3007 NVTGTEHVVQGLRSG
+3007 NLTGTEHVIRGLRSG
-3022 QKYLVV
+3022 QKYIVV
-3028 VTGYQKSQPKVTYA
+3028 ITGFQKSQPKVTYT
-3042 GTFSTKTPAQPK
+3042 GTFSTKTAAQSK

-3067 EGPENDWPDPCLLD
+3067 DLPE
-3081 FDMGMQCKD
+3081 
-3090 YQIVWFFD
+3090 
-3098 YKHKICSQGWYGGCG
+3098 S
-3113 GNANRFEAEAECI
+3113 
-3126 SKCLKP
+3126 
-3132 SAAEKSM
+3132 
-3139 QQPPLEERLSSAL
+3139 
-3152 ESTMEIDT
+3152 
-3160 LEFTCSSAYKM
+3160 
-3171 LGVVLGSQFSPYQ
+3171 
-3184 ALEPVM
+3184 VM
-3190 DICWLPKDEGTCR
+3190 DICRLQKDEGTCR
-3203 TFVLKWYYDPKT
+3203 NFVLKWYYDPET

-3229 ENRFDTQKECDKVCV
+3229 ENRFNAQKECEKVCI
-3244 PGNINPGM
+3244 PGNINPGV
-3252 VTTMGT
+3252 VTTIGT

>member
-1 MRKHRHLPFV
+1 
-11 AMFCLL
+11 
-17 LSGFCSVHAQQQAA
+17 
-31 VKTVA
+31 
-36 VADIIFLVDSSW
+36 
-48 SIGKE
+48 
-53 HFQLV
+53 
-58 REFLYDV
+58 
-65 VKALDVGGNDFRF
+65 
-78 ALVQFSG
+78 
-85 NPHTEFQLNTYPS
+85 
-98 TRDVL
+98 
-103 SHIANMPYMGGG
+103 
-115 TKTGKGLEYLIENH
+115 
-129 LTKAAGSRA
+129 
-138 SEGVPQIIIVLTDG
+138 
-152 RSQDDVA
+152 
-159 LPSSVLKSARV
+159 
-170 NMFAVGVQDAVEG
+170 MFAVGVQDAVEG

-189 SKPFDTHLFNLENFT
+189 SEPFNMHLFNVENFT

-210 GDLVANV
+210 GDLVV
-217 RSSMTPEKAG
+217 SVHSSMTPEKAG
-227 ARGLVK
+227 AKGLVK

-320 NTGAALEFVVEN
+320 NTGAALEFVVEK

-391 IATDGNFAFT
+391 IATDGSFAFT

-422 AQRLILLEA
+422 AQRLILLET

-453 TALGTAPFNSIRD
+453 TALGTGPFNAIRD

-486 AQYADT
+486 AQYANT

-502 QTRKDVMANVRRMK
+502 QSRKDVMANVKRMK

-529 DFVRNNFFTSAAGC
+529 DFVRNNFFTRDAGC
-543 RMEEGVLPMLV
+543 RIEEGVLPMLV

-561 MDAVDQA
+561 RDAVDQA

-597 ERDFVFNPNDF
+597 ERDFVFNPSDF
-608 RIQFMQ
+608 RVHLMQ

-630 LIIEEPPSVQVTK
+630 LIVQEQPP
-643 RDIIFLLDGSLN
+643 
-655 VGNANFPFVRDFVAT
+655 
-670 LVNYLDVGSDK
+670 
-681 IRVGLVQFSDTPKTE
+681 
-696 FSLYSYQT
+696 
-704 KSDIIQRMGQ
+704 
-714 LRPKGGSVLN
+714 
-724 TGSALNFV
+724 
-732 LSNHFTEAGGS
+732 
-743 RINEQVP
+743 
-750 QVLVLLMAGRSADPF
+750 
-765 LQVSNE
+765 
-771 LARAGVLTFAVGVR
+771 
-785 SADKAELE
+785 
-793 QIAFN
+793 
-798 PRMVYFMDDFSAL
+798 
-811 AALPQELIKPITTYV
+811 
-826 SGGVEEVP
+826 
-834 LAPTESKQDI
+834 ESKKDI

-853 LLGSFPAVRDFVHK
+853 LLGSFPVVRDFVHK
-867 VISELNV
+867 VISDLNV
-874 GPDATRVAVA
+874 GPDATRIAVA

-929 IRRLFVKEAGSRIE
+929 ISRLFVKEAGSRIE
-943 EGVPQILVLLAAG
+943 EGVPQFLVLLAAG

-962 EQPSDALKQAG
+962 EQPSNALKQTG
-973 VVTFALKAKNADLVE
+973 VVTFAIKAKNADPVE

-998 ILNVESLPRI
+998 ILNVDSLPQI

-1018 LKTIQLQPTVVE
+1018 LKTVQLQPTVVE
-1030 RGEKKDVVFLID
+1030 RDEKKDVVFLID

-1087 LLDTHEDKADLI
+1087 LLDTYEDKADLI
-1099 NAIQELKI
+1099 SAIQELKV

-1169 FGIGIGNADLTE
+1169 FGIGVGNADLTE

-1202 TVQQVVSNRVIRL
+1202 TVQQVISNRVIRL

-1220 ESLAPDLIFTS
+1220 ESLAPDLVFTS
-1231 PSPAGVKRDV
+1231 PSPAGVRRDV

-1246 GSRYAAQEFYLIRDL
+1246 GSRYAAQEFYLVRDL

-1269 DVGFDTTRISVVQ
+1269 DVGFDTTRVSVVQ

-1287 HVEFLL
+1287 RVEFLL

-1303 SAVRRLRPQG
+1303 SAVRRLQAQG

-1362 SLQVKQVGVAPMVV
+1362 SRQVKQVGVAPMVI

-1387 ISLSPD
+1387 VSLSPD
-1393 YVFQVSSFQE
+1393 YVFQVSSYQE

-1414 IETLTEDQIR
+1414 IETLTGDQIR
-1424 RLLGDVQPPG
+1424 RLLGDVEGPVDFSG
-1434 DIPADAK
+1434 DEK

-1488 NVFPEFYLKTH
+1488 TVFPEFYLKTH
-1499 KSKNAVMQAIRRLR
+1499 KSKNAVLQAIRRLR

-1549 LVVILGD
+1549 LVIILGD

-1580 ARNVDRNQLQVI
+1580 ARNVDRGQLQVI
-1592 TNDPERVLVVQ
+1592 TNNPEHVLVVQ
-1603 DFTELP
+1603 DFTGLP
-1609 TLENRVHN
+1609 TLEKKVQS
-1617 ILEER
+1617 ILEEL

-1628 IPDFSVPG
+1628 TPG
-1636 AKKQADI
+1636 FLEPGGKKQADI

-1716 GRVANTGAAIRH
+1716 GRVANTGAAIKH

-1751 IVTGGVSSDDG
+1751 IVTGGKSSDDG
-1762 PGASLE
+1762 PSASLE

-1826 LCPALTDVTR
+1826 LCPGTTDVTR

-1848 TDVGAG
+1848 TDVRPG

-1859 SQRGLESRVES
+1859 SQRALESRVES
-1870 VLKRITQMQKIS
+1870 VLNRVTQMQKIS

-1899 RGGPVE
+1899 QGGPVE

-1937 SYLNKFRSAPS
+1937 SYLNKFRSVPS

-1958 DGADDSIDEL
+1958 DGADDSIDQL

-1979 VNALIFVGLDRVS
+1979 VNALIFVGLDQVS
-1992 NFDRVMQL
+1992 NFDKVMQL
-2000 EFGRGFA
+2000 EFGRGFT

-2046 GDRGVPGPIGPKG
+2046 GDRGVQGPIGPKG

-2081 PGVNGTQG
+2081 AGVNGTQG

-2143 DKGVKGERGE
+2143 DKGAKGERGE

-2179 GEIGPMGE
+2179 GEIGQMGE
-2187 PGPAGLEGQEGGVGR
+2187 QGPVGLDGQDGGVGR
-2202 RGMAGR
+2202 KGMTGR
-2208 RGPIGVKGT
+2208 RGPIGVKGA

-2251 GIPGPRA
+2251 GIPGPRG
-2258 GSGPPGAPGERGRIG
+2258 GSGPPGTPGEQGRIG

-2280 PGNPGPKGQNG
+2280 PGNPGPKGPNG

-2304 DGIGG
+2304 DGIGV

-2344 NRGRRGNAG
+2344 NRGRRGNSG
-2353 DPGTPGQKGEV
+2353 DPGTAGQKGEA
-2364 GYPGSSG
+2364 GYPGPSG

-2393 RPKECPVFPTELA
+2393 REYISPKECPVFPTELA
-2406 FAIDTSSGVQRDA
+2406 FAIDTSSGVVRDV

-2513 AVFFSYG
+2513 AVFFSNG
-2520 ETRASPQ
+2520 DTRASPQ

-2541 PVFLTSSQDPVLTR
+2541 PVFLTSRQDPVLTR

-2571 ASGNQLNETIRR
+2571 TSGSQLNETIRR

-2588 ICLDVCDPDPVCGFG
+2588 ICLDVCDPDPICGFG
-2603 SQRPVFRDKR
+2603 SQRPVFRDRR
-2613 AVPTDVDT
+2613 AAPTDIDT

-2634 PLQFNEMKK
+2634 PLQFSEMKK

-2715 RAIASA
+2715 RAIGSA
-2721 IEHTMAH
+2721 IKHTMAH
-2728 VFENAPNPRDLKVI
+2728 IFESAPNPRDIKVI
-2742 VLMMTGK
+2742 VLMITGK
-2749 VNKQELEYL
+2749 VDKQELEYL
-2758 QKVVINA
+2758 QKVVTSA
-2765 KCKGYFFVVLG
+2765 KCQGYFFVILG
-2776 IGRKVNVKHI
+2776 IGRKVNAKNI

-2832 PEMRKQ
+2832 PEIRKQ
-2838 CEWFQSDQ
+2838 CEWFQSDE
-2846 QAKSQSPGHVGQ
+2846 QAKSQSPRHATH
-2858 KAVYVAPNATISQTL
+2858 KAVYVAPNVTISRTL
-2873 SAGST
+2873 NASITA
-2878 VSVSIKPVVSTKSVA
+2878 SVSIKPVA
-2893 STNARARTTTAS
+2893 STSARARTTTAS

-2927 MQSTANTAAHTKAT
+2927 TQSTASTAAHTKVT
-2941 GRTTGNTTGT
+2941 SRTTTSTT
-2951 ATGGRRRQG
+2951 AAAAGGRRRQG
-2960 AKSHDI
+2960 AKTHDI
-2966 QITDVTENSARLRWA
+2966 QITDVTENSAKLRWA
-2981 SPEPHNAYVF
+2981 SPEPHNAYTF

-3007 NVTGTEHVVQGLRSG
+3007 NLTGTEHIIRGLRSG

-3028 VTGYQKSQPKVTYA
+3028 ITGYQKSQPKVTYT

-3067 EGPENDWPDPCLLD
+3067 EGPESNWPDPCLLD
-3081 FDMGMQCKD
+3081 FDMGMQCKN

-3098 YKHKICSQGWYGGCG
+3098 YKNKICSQGWYGGCG

-3132 SAAEKSM
+3132 SAAEKAM
-3139 QQPPLEERLSSAL
+3139 QQPPLEKRLSSV
-3152 ESTMEIDT
+3152 T
-3160 LEFTCSSAYKM
+3160 
-3171 LGVVLGSQFSPYQ
+3171 
-3184 ALEPVM
+3184 
-3190 DICWLPKDEGTCR
+3190 DICRLQKDEGTCR
-3203 TFVLKWYYDPKT
+3203 NFVLKWYYDPET

-3229 ENRFDTQKECDKVCV
+3229 ENRFNTQKECEKVCV
-3244 PGNINPGM
+3244 PGNINPGV
-3252 VTTMGT
+3252 VTTIGT

>member
-17 LSGFCSVHAQQQAA
+17 LSGFCLVRAQQQAA

-138 SEGVPQIIIVLTDG
+138 SEGVPQVIIVLTDG

-159 LPSSVLKSARV
+159 LPSSVLKSAHV

-189 SKPFDTHLFNLENFT
+189 SEPFDMHLFNLENFT

-210 GDLVANV
+210 GDLVASV

-227 ARGLVK
+227 AKGLVK

-246 IDGSNNIGSVNFQAI
+246 IDGSNNIGSVNFPAI

-280 IGVVQYSDQP
+280 IGVVQYSDEP

-370 QASIFSFSIGVLN
+370 QASIFSFSIGVQN

-391 IATDGNFAFT
+391 IATDGSFAFT

-406 NLDALRELL
+406 NLDALRELI

-453 TALGTAPFNSIRD
+453 TALGTGPFNSIRD

-502 QTRKDVMANVRRMK
+502 QSRRDVMANVKRMK

-529 DFVRNNFFTSAAGC
+529 DFVRSNFFTSAAGC

-561 MDAVDQA
+561 RDAVDQA

-608 RIQFMQ
+608 RVQFMQ

-630 LIIEEPPSVQVTK
+630 LIVQEPPSVQVTK

-696 FSLYSYQT
+696 FYLYSYQT
-704 KSDIIQRMGQ
+704 KSDIIQRLGQ

-750 QVLVLLMAGRSADPF
+750 QVLVLVTAGRSADPF

-811 AALPQELIKPITTYV
+811 TALPQELNKPITTYV

-834 LAPTESKQDI
+834 LAPT
-844 LFLIDGSAN
+844 
-853 LLGSFPAVRDFVHK
+853 
-867 VISELNV
+867 
-874 GPDATRVAVA
+874 
-884 QFSDTIQV
+884 
-892 EFDFAELPS
+892 
-901 KQDMLL
+901 
-907 KVKRMKI
+907 
-914 KTGKQLNIGAALDEA
+914 
-929 IRRLFVKEAGSRIE
+929 
-943 EGVPQILVLLAAG
+943 
-956 RSTDDV
+956 
-962 EQPSDALKQAG
+962 
-973 VVTFALKAKNADLVE
+973 
-988 LERIVYAPQF
+988 
-998 ILNVESLPRI
+998 
-1008 SELQPNIVNL
+1008 
-1018 LKTIQLQPTVVE
+1018 
-1030 RGEKKDVVFLID
+1030 
-1042 GSDGV
+1042 
-1047 RRGFPLLK
+1047 
-1055 TFVQRVVE
+1055 
-1063 SLDIGRDKVRVAVA
+1063 
-1077 QYSNVIQPEF
+1077 
-1087 LLDTHEDKADLI
+1087 
-1099 NAIQELKI
+1099 
-1107 MGGSPLNTGAALDY
+1107 
-1121 LIKNV
+1121 
-1126 FTVSSGSR
+1126 
-1134 IAEGVPQFLI
+1134 
-1144 LLTADRSQDDVRRPS
+1144 
-1159 VVLKTSGTVP
+1159 
-1169 FGIGIGNADLTE
+1169 
-1181 LQTISFLP
+1181 
-1189 DFAIS
+1189 
-1194 VPDFSQLD
+1194 
-1202 TVQQVVSNRVIRL
+1202 
-1215 TKKEI
+1215 
-1220 ESLAPDLIFTS
+1220 
-1231 PSPAGVKRDV
+1231 AGVKRDV

-1269 DVGFDTTRISVVQ
+1269 DVGFDTTRISVIQ

-1343 PQFLIIL
+1343 PQFLVIL

-1376 AKNVDPEEMVQ
+1376 AKNVEPEEMVQ
-1387 ISLSPD
+1387 IALSPD

-1414 IETLTEDQIR
+1414 IETLTGDQIR
-1424 RLLGDVQPPG
+1424 RLLGDVQPPVDTSG
-1434 DIPADAK
+1434 DEK
-1441 DIVFLIDSSDSVRSD
+1441 DVVFLIDSSDSVRPD

-1467 IVQQLEVG
+1467 IVQQLDVG

-1499 KSKNAVMQAIRRLR
+1499 KSKNAVLQAIRRLR

-1580 ARNVDRNQLQVI
+1580 ARNVDRDQLQVI

-1603 DFTELP
+1603 DFTGLP
-1609 TLENRVHN
+1609 TLEKKVQS
-1617 ILEER
+1617 ILEEL

-1628 IPDFSVPG
+1628 TPVYPG
-1636 AKKQADI
+1636 PGGKKQADI

-1716 GRVANTGAAIRH
+1716 GRVANTGTAIRH
-1728 IQAKHFVKEAG
+1728 IQANHFVKEAG

-1751 IVTGGVSSDDG
+1751 IVTGGKSSDDG
-1762 PGASLE
+1762 PSASSE
-1768 IAQKGVKVFAVGVR
+1768 IAQKGVKVFAVGVK

-1826 LCPALTDVTR
+1826 LCLGPTDVMR

-1848 TDVGAG
+1848 TDVGPG
-1854 QNIFN
+1854 QNIFS

-1870 VLKRITQMQKIS
+1870 VLNRITQMQKIS

-1910 EYQPELFERF
+1910 EYQPELFEKF
-1920 QGMRTRG
+1920 QGMRSRG

-1937 SYLNKFRSAPS
+1937 SYLKKFRSASPS
-1948 GSTKVIIHFT
+1948 STKVIIHFT
-1958 DGADDSIDEL
+1958 DGADDSIDQL

-1979 VNALIFVGLDRVS
+1979 VNALIFIGLDRVS
-1992 NFDRVMQL
+1992 NFDRVMKL
-2000 EFGRGFA
+2000 EFGRGFT

-2143 DKGVKGERGE
+2143 DKGIKGERGE

-2168 DNTQRGSRGQK
+2168 DNTQRGSRGPK

-2187 PGPAGLEGQEGGVGR
+2187 PGLVGLDGQDGGVGR
-2202 RGMAGR
+2202 KGMTGR
-2208 RGPIGVKGT
+2208 RGQIGIKGT
-2217 KGSLGQAGPAGEQGM
+2217 KGSVGQPGPAGEQGM
-2232 RGPQGPPGQLGTPG
+2232 RGPQGPPGQIGTPG

-2258 GSGPPGAPGERGRIG
+2258 GSGSPGTPGERGRIG
-2273 PLGRKGE
+2273 PMGRKGE
-2280 PGNPGPKGQNG
+2280 PGNPGSKGPNG
-2291 QPGPRGEM
+2291 QQGPRGEM

-2353 DPGTPGQKGEV
+2353 GPGTPGQKGEV
-2364 GYPGSSG
+2364 GYPGPSG

-2393 RPKECPVFPTELA
+2393 PCCYGPKECPVFPTELA
-2406 FAIDTSSGVQRDA
+2406 FAIDTSSGVVRDV

-2513 AVFFSYG
+2513 AVFFSNG
-2520 ETRASPQ
+2520 DTRASSQ

-2541 PVFLTSSQDPVLTR
+2541 PVFLTSRPDPVLTR

-2571 ASGNQLNETIRR
+2571 TSGSQLNETIRR

-2588 ICLDVCDPDPVCGFG
+2588 ICLDVCDPDLTCGLG
-2603 SQRPVFRDKR
+2603 SQRPVFRDRR
-2613 AVPTDVDT
+2613 AAPTDVDT

-2634 PLQFNEMKK
+2634 PLQFSEMKK
-2643 YISHLVS
+2643 YISYLVS

-2692 TDYGSKEKIINY
+2692 TDYGSKQKIINY

-2715 RAIASA
+2715 RATGSA
-2721 IEHTMAH
+2721 IEHTIAH
-2728 VFENAPNPRDLKVI
+2728 IFESAPNPRDLKVI
-2742 VLMMTGK
+2742 VLMITGK
-2749 VNKQELEYL
+2749 VNKQELENL
-2758 QKVVINA
+2758 QKVVTNA

-2776 IGRKVNVKHI
+2776 IGRKVNAKNI

-2817 LLPSFIRSDFAFYLS
+2817 LLPSFIRSDFAFHLS
-2832 PEMRKQ
+2832 PEIKKQ
-2838 CEWFQSDQ
+2838 CEWFQSNQ
-2846 QAKSQSPGHVGQ
+2846 QAKNQSPGHTGH
-2858 KAVYVAPNATISQTL
+2858 KAVYVAPNVTISQTL
-2873 SAGST
+2873 SAST
-2878 VSVSIKPVVSTKSVA
+2878 TVAASTKPVA
-2893 STNARARTTTAS
+2893 STSAQARTTTAS
-2905 TTAQTRATDQTTAST
+2905 TTAQTRATNQTTSST
-2920 VVQVNAT
+2920 VVQLNT
-2927 MQSTANTAAHTKAT
+2927 TTQSTASITAHAKAT
-2941 GRTTGNTTGT
+2941 SRTTANTTASG
-2951 ATGGRRRQG
+2951 AGSRRRQ
-2960 AKSHDI
+2960 AKTHDI

-2981 SPEPHNAYVF
+2981 SPEPHNAYTF
-2991 DITIT
+2991 DITVT
-2996 LAHDHSLVQKQ
+2996 LAHDQSLVQKQ
-3007 NVTGTEHVVQGLRSG
+3007 NMTGTEHTIRGLRSG
-3022 QKYLVV
+3022 QKYVV
-3028 VTGYQKSQPKVTYA
+3028 VITGYQKSQPKVTYT
-3042 GTFSTKTPAQPK
+3042 GTFTTKTLAQPK

-3067 EGPENDWPDPCLLD
+3067 EGPNSDWPDPCLLD

-3098 YKHKICSQGWYGGCG
+3098 YKNKICSQGWYGGCG

-3132 SAAEKSM
+3132 SAAEKAM
-3139 QQPPLEERLSSAL
+3139 QQPPLEKKLSS
-3152 ESTMEIDT
+3152 
-3160 LEFTCSSAYKM
+3160 
-3171 LGVVLGSQFSPYQ
+3171 
-3184 ALEPVM
+3184 VM
-3190 DICWLPKDEGTCR
+3190 DICQLQKDEGTCR
-3203 TFVLKWYYDPKT
+3203 NFVLKWYYDPET

-3229 ENRFDTQKECDKVCV
+3229 ENRFNTQKECEKVCV
-3244 PGNINPGM
+3244 SGNINPG
-3252 VTTMGT
+3252 VLTTIGT

>member
-1 MRKHRHLPFV
+1 MRKHRHLPLV

-17 LSGFCSVHAQQQAA
+17 LSGFGSVGAQQQAA

-48 SIGKE
+48 SVGKE

-85 NPHTEFQLNTYPS
+85 NPHTEFQLNTYLS

-103 SHIANMPYMGGG
+103 SHIANMTYVGGG
-115 TKTGKGLEYLIENH
+115 IEPGKGLEYLIEKH

-138 SEGVPQIIIVLTDG
+138 SEGVPQVIIVLTDG
-152 RSQDDVA
+152 RPRDDVA
-159 LPSSVLKSARV
+159 LPSSVLNSARI
-170 NMFAVGVQDAVEG
+170 NLFAVSVQDPVEG
-183 ELKEIA
+183 ELQEVA
-189 SKPFDTHLFNLENFT
+189 SEPLDTHRFNLENFT
-204 ALHGIV
+204 TLHGIV
-210 GDLVANV
+210 GDLVASV
-217 RSSMTPEKAG
+217 RSSMTPERAG
-227 ARGLVK
+227 AKGLVK

-246 IDGSNNIGSVNFQAI
+246 IDGSNNIGGVNFPAI

-268 IESLR
+268 IEILR

-370 QASIFSFSIGVLN
+370 QAGIFSFSIGVLN

-391 IATDGNFAFT
+391 IATDGSFAYT

-422 AQRLILLEA
+422 AQRLILLAA

-453 TALGTAPFNSIRD
+453 TALGAAPFNAIRD

-502 QTRKDVMANVRRMK
+502 QTRKDVMANVRKMK
-516 LMGGTALNTGSAL
+516 LMGGTTLNTGSAL

-543 RMEEGVLPMLV
+543 RIEEGVLPMLV

-561 MDAVDQA
+561 RDAVDQA
-568 AAEMKRNRIVILAI
+568 AAEMKRNRIVTLAI
-582 GSRNADLAELQEIAH
+582 GSRNADLTELQEIAH

-608 RIQFMQ
+608 RLQFMQ

-630 LIIEEPPSVQVTK
+630 V
-643 RDIIFLLDGSLN
+643 
-655 VGNANFPFVRDFVAT
+655 
-670 LVNYLDVGSDK
+670 
-681 IRVGLVQFSDTPKTE
+681 LVQE
-696 FSLYSYQT
+696 
-704 KSDIIQRMGQ
+704 
-714 LRPKGGSVLN
+714 
-724 TGSALNFV
+724 
-732 LSNHFTEAGGS
+732 
-743 RINEQVP
+743 
-750 QVLVLLMAGRSADPF
+750 
-765 LQVSNE
+765 
-771 LARAGVLTFAVGVR
+771 
-785 SADKAELE
+785 
-793 QIAFN
+793 
-798 PRMVYFMDDFSAL
+798 
-811 AALPQELIKPITTYV
+811 
-826 SGGVEEVP
+826 
-834 LAPTESKQDI
+834 
-844 LFLIDGSAN
+844 
-853 LLGSFPAVRDFVHK
+853 
-867 VISELNV
+867 
-874 GPDATRVAVA
+874 
-884 QFSDTIQV
+884 
-892 EFDFAELPS
+892 
-901 KQDMLL
+901 
-907 KVKRMKI
+907 
-914 KTGKQLNIGAALDEA
+914 
-929 IRRLFVKEAGSRIE
+929 
-943 EGVPQILVLLAAG
+943 
-956 RSTDDV
+956 
-962 EQPSDALKQAG
+962 
-973 VVTFALKAKNADLVE
+973 
-988 LERIVYAPQF
+988 
-998 ILNVESLPRI
+998 
-1008 SELQPNIVNL
+1008 
-1018 LKTIQLQPTVVE
+1018 
-1030 RGEKKDVVFLID
+1030 
-1042 GSDGV
+1042 
-1047 RRGFPLLK
+1047 
-1055 TFVQRVVE
+1055 
-1063 SLDIGRDKVRVAVA
+1063 
-1077 QYSNVIQPEF
+1077 
-1087 LLDTHEDKADLI
+1087 
-1099 NAIQELKI
+1099 
-1107 MGGSPLNTGAALDY
+1107 
-1121 LIKNV
+1121 
-1126 FTVSSGSR
+1126 
-1134 IAEGVPQFLI
+1134 
-1144 LLTADRSQDDVRRPS
+1144 
-1159 VVLKTSGTVP
+1159 
-1169 FGIGIGNADLTE
+1169 
-1181 LQTISFLP
+1181 
-1189 DFAIS
+1189 
-1194 VPDFSQLD
+1194 
-1202 TVQQVVSNRVIRL
+1202 
-1215 TKKEI
+1215 
-1220 ESLAPDLIFTS
+1220 
-1231 PSPAGVKRDV
+1231 PSPAGVKRDI
-1241 VFMVD
+1241 VFLVD

-1261 IERIVNNL
+1261 IGRIVNNL
-1269 DVGFDTTRISVVQ
+1269 DVGIDTTRISVVQ

-1293 NAHSTKDEVQ
+1293 NTHSTKDEVQ
-1303 SAVRRLRPQG
+1303 NAVRQLRSKG
-1313 GQQVNVG
+1313 GQLVNVG

-1343 PQFLIIL
+1343 PQFLVIL
-1350 SSRKSD
+1350 SSRRSD
-1356 DDLEYP
+1356 DDFEYP
-1362 SLQVKQVGVAPMVV
+1362 SLQVKQVGVAPMMI
-1376 AKNVDPEEMVQ
+1376 AKNVDTDEMIQ
-1387 ISLSPD
+1387 ISLSPE
-1393 YVFQVSSFQE
+1393 YIFQVSSFQE

-1414 IETLTEDQIR
+1414 IETLTVDQIR
-1424 RLLGDVQPPG
+1424 RLLGDVQPPIDVSG
-1434 DIPADAK
+1434 DEK
-1441 DIVFLIDSSDSVRSD
+1441 DIVFLIDSSDSVRPD

-1488 NVFPEFYLKTH
+1488 GVFPEFYLKTH
-1499 KSKNAVMQAIRRLR
+1499 KSKNAVLEAIRRLR
-1513 LRGGSPVNAG
+1513 LRGGSPLNAG
-1523 KALDYV
+1523 KALDFV

-1566 NVITSTSIKPLGVG
+1566 RVITSTNIKPLGVG
-1580 ARNVDRNQLQVI
+1580 ARNVDRDQLQII
-1592 TNDPERVLVVQ
+1592 TNDPGRVLVVQ
-1603 DFTELP
+1603 DFTGLS
-1609 TLENRVHN
+1609 TLEQRVQN
-1617 ILEER
+1617 ILDEL
-1622 PIPTTE
+1622 PIPTT
-1628 IPDFSVPG
+1628 DSPG
-1636 AKKQADI
+1636 PFLPVGKKQADI

-1698 YSTKPQILDA
+1698 HSTKAQILDA
-1708 INKVIYKG
+1708 ISKVIYKG
-1716 GRVANTGAAIRH
+1716 GRVANTGAAIKH
-1728 IQAKHFVKEAG
+1728 IQERHFVKEAG

-1751 IVTGGVSSDDG
+1751 IVTGGKSTDDA
-1762 PGASLE
+1762 PRASLE
-1768 IAQKGVKVFAVGVR
+1768 ITQKGVKVFAVGVR

-1789 SRLASESATSFRAST
+1789 SQVASESAMSFRVST

-1818 LEAAMEEK
+1818 LEAAMEER
-1826 LCPALTDVTR
+1826 LCPGTTDVTR
-1836 DCDLDVILGFDV
+1836 DCDLDVIIGFDV
-1848 TDVGAG
+1848 SDVGPG
-1854 QNIFN
+1854 QSIFS

-1870 VLKRITQMQKIS
+1870 VLNRLTQMQKIS

-1899 RGGPVE
+1899 QGGPVE

-1910 EYQPELFERF
+1910 EYRPELLERF
-1920 QGMRTRG
+1920 LDMRTRG
-1927 PYFLTADTLR
+1927 PYYLRADTLR
-1937 SYLNKFRSAPS
+1937 SYLSKFRSSPS

-1958 DGADDSIDEL
+1958 DGVDEPINQL
-1968 EAASSALHTEG
+1968 EAASSTLHSEG
-1979 VNALIFVGLDRVS
+1979 VNALIFVGLDRVT
-1992 NFDRVMQL
+1992 NFDRLMQL
-2000 EFGRGFA
+2000 EFGRGFT

-2059 ATGDLGYGG
+2059 VTGDLGYGG

-2081 PGVNGTQG
+2081 PGMNGTQG

-2179 GEIGPMGE
+2179 GEIGPMGD
-2187 PGPAGLEGQEGGVGR
+2187 PGPAGLEGQDGGVGR
-2202 RGMAGR
+2202 KGMAGR

-2217 KGSLGQAGPAGEQGM
+2217 KGSPGQAGPAGEQGM
-2232 RGPQGPPGQLGTPG
+2232 RGPQGPPGQVGTPG

-2251 GIPGPRA
+2251 GVPGPRA
-2258 GSGPPGAPGERGRIG
+2258 GSGPPGPAGERGRIG

-2280 PGNPGPKGQNG
+2280 PGNPGLKGPNG

-2317 ERGFIGYPGP
+2317 ERGFIGYAGP
-2327 KGGPGDRGG
+2327 KGGPGDRGV

-2353 DPGTPGQKGEV
+2353 QPGIPGQKGEI
-2364 GYPGSSG
+2364 GYPGPSG
-2371 LKGDKGESRDQCAL
+2371 LKGEKGESRDQCAL

-2393 RPKECPVFPTELA
+2393 PCCYGPKECPVFPTELA
-2406 FAIDTSSGVQRDA
+2406 FAIDTSSGVVREV

-2513 AVFFSYG
+2513 AVFFSNG
-2520 ETRASPQ
+2520 DTRASPQ
-2527 LNDAVLKLYDAGVM
+2527 LNDAVLKLYDAGVV
-2541 PVFLTSSQDPVLTR
+2541 PVFLTSRQDAVLAR

-2571 ASGNQLNETIRR
+2571 TSGSQLNETIQR

-2588 ICLDVCDPDPVCGFG
+2588 ICLDVCDPHPSCGIG
-2603 SQRPVFRDKR
+2603 GQRPAFRDRR
-2613 AVPTDVDT
+2613 AAPTDVDT
-2621 DIAFIMDSSESTT
+2621 DIAFILDSSESTT
-2634 PLQFNEMKK
+2634 PLQFSEMRK
-2643 YISHLVS
+2643 YISHLVT

-2692 TDYGSKEKIINY
+2692 TDYASKEKIINY

-2715 RAIASA
+2715 RALGSA
-2721 IEHTMAH
+2721 IEHTIAH
-2728 VFENAPNPRDLKVI
+2728 VFESAPNPRDLKVI

-2749 VNKQELEYL
+2749 VNKKELEHL
-2758 QKVVINA
+2758 QRVVINA
-2765 KCKGYFFVVLG
+2765 KCKGYFFVILG
-2776 IGRKVNVKHI
+2776 IGRKVNAKNI

-2806 LHEEPLLRFGR
+2806 LHEEPLLRFGT
-2817 LLPSFIRSDFAFYLS
+2817 LLPSFIRSEFAFYLS
-2832 PEMRKQ
+2832 PEIRKQ
-2838 CEWFQSDQ
+2838 CEWFQNGQ
-2846 QAKSQSPGHVGQ
+2846 QAQSQHPVLTGQ
-2858 KAVYVAPNATISQTL
+2858 KAVFVAPNATITQTF
-2873 SAGST
+2873 
-2878 VSVSIKPVVSTKSVA
+2878 
-2893 STNARARTTTAS
+2893 TAS
-2905 TTAQTRATDQTTAST
+2905 TTVSATIKPVASTHARTTPASTTTQARATETTPASS
-2920 VVQVNAT
+2920 VVRGNAT
-2927 MQSTANTAAHTKAT
+2927 AQGAAGATAHAKASGRAATNATATAA
-2941 GRTTGNTTGT
+2941 
-2951 ATGGRRRQG
+2951 GGRRRHS
-2960 AKSHDI
+2960 AKTHDI
-2966 QITDVTENSARLRWA
+2966 QITDVTESSARLRWA
-2981 SPEPHNAYVF
+2981 SPEPHNTF
-2991 DITIT
+2991 DVTVT
-2996 LAHDHSLVQKQ
+2996 LAHDHSLVQRQ
-3007 NVTGTEHVVQGLRSG
+3007 NLTGTEHVIRGLRSG
-3022 QKYLVV
+3022 QKYIVV
-3028 VTGYQKSQPKVTYA
+3028 ITGYQKSQPKVTYT
-3042 GTFSTKTPAQPK
+3042 GSFSTKTPAQPQ

-3067 EGPENDWPDPCLLD
+3067 EGPESDWPDPCLLD

-3098 YKHKICSQGWYGGCG
+3098 SKHKFCSQGWYGGCG
-3113 GNANRFEAEAECI
+3113 GNANRFETEAECNN
-3126 SKCLKP
+3126 KCLKP
-3132 SAAEKSM
+3132 SAAEKAM
-3139 QQPPLEERLSSAL
+3139 QQPPLEKRLSS
-3152 ESTMEIDT
+3152 
-3160 LEFTCSSAYKM
+3160 
-3171 LGVVLGSQFSPYQ
+3171 
-3184 ALEPVM
+3184 VM
-3190 DICWLPKDEGTCR
+3190 DICRLQKDEGTCR
-3203 TFVLKWYYDPKT
+3203 NFVLKWYYDPET

-3229 ENRFDTQKECDKVCV
+3229 ENRFNTQKECEKLCI
-3244 PGNINPGM
+3244 PGTINPGV
-3252 VTTMGT
+3252 VTTIGT

>member
-1 MRKHRHLPFV
+1 MRKHRHLPLV

-17 LSGFCSVHAQQQAA
+17 LSGCGSVGAQQQAA

-48 SIGKE
+48 SVGKE

-65 VKALDVGGNDFRF
+65 VKALDVGGNDFHF

-103 SHIANMPYMGGG
+103 SHIANMTYAGGG
-115 TKTGKGLEYLIENH
+115 TEPGKGLEYLIEKH

-138 SEGVPQIIIVLTDG
+138 SEGVPQVIVVLTDG
-152 RSQDDVA
+152 RPRDDVA
-159 LPSSVLKSARV
+159 LPSSVLNSARV
-170 NMFAVGVQDAVEG
+170 KLLAVGVQDAVEG
-183 ELKEIA
+183 ELQEVA
-189 SKPFDTHLFNLENFT
+189 SGPLDTHRFNLESFT
-204 ALHGIV
+204 TLHGIV
-210 GDLVANV
+210 GDLVASV

-227 ARGLVK
+227 AKGLVK

-246 IDGSNNIGSVNFQAI
+246 IDGSNNIGSVNFPAI

-268 IESLR
+268 IEILR

-307 AVKALSFRGGEEA
+307 AVKALGFRGGEEA

-370 QASIFSFSIGVLN
+370 QAGIFSFSIGVLN

-391 IATDGNFAFT
+391 IATDGSFAYT

-406 NLDALRELL
+406 NLDALQELL

-422 AQRLILLEA
+422 AQRLILLAA

-453 TALGTAPFNSIRD
+453 TALGAAPFNAIRD

-502 QTRKDVMANVRRMK
+502 QTRKDVMANVRKMK
-516 LMGGTALNTGSAL
+516 LMGGTTLNTGSAL

-561 MDAVDQA
+561 RDAVDQA
-568 AAEMKRNRIVILAI
+568 AAEMKRNRIVTLAV

-608 RIQFMQ
+608 RLQFMQ

-630 LIIEEPPSVQVTK
+630 LLVPEPPPVTK

-670 LVNYLDVGSDK
+670 LVNYLDVGSDRM
-681 IRVGLVQFSDTPKTE
+681 RVGLVQFSDTPKTE

-704 KSDIIQRMGQ
+704 KSDIIQRLGQ

-732 LSNHFTEAGGS
+732 LSNHFAEAGGS

-750 QVLVLLMAGRSADPF
+750 QVLVLVAAGSSADPF

-785 SADKAELE
+785 NADKAELE

-798 PRMVYFMDDFSAL
+798 PRMVYFMDDFSDL
-811 AALPQELIKPITTYV
+811 TALPQELYKPITTYV

-834 LAPTESKQDI
+834 LAPTESKKDV

-867 VISELNV
+867 VISDLNV

-884 QFSDTIQV
+884 QFSDAIQV
-892 EFDFAELPS
+892 EFDFAEYSS
-901 KQDMLL
+901 KQDMLV

-929 IRRLFVKEAGSRIE
+929 VRRLFVKEAGSRIE
-943 EGVPQILVLLAAG
+943 EGVPQFLVLLVAG

-962 EQPSDALKQAG
+962 EEPSDVLKHAG
-973 VVTFALKAKNADLVE
+973 VVTFGIKAKNADPVE

-998 ILNVESLPRI
+998 LLNVESLQRI

-1018 LKTIQLQPTVVE
+1018 LRTVQLQPTVVE

-1077 QYSNVIQPEF
+1077 QYSNTIQPEF
-1087 LLDTHEDKADLI
+1087 LLDTHEDKADLVS
-1099 NAIQELKI
+1099 AIQQLKL

-1202 TVQQVVSNRVIRL
+1202 SVQQVVSNRVIRL
-1215 TKKEI
+1215 TKQEI
-1220 ESLAPDLIFTS
+1220 ESLAPDLVFTS

-1241 VFMVD
+1241 VFLVD
-1246 GSRYAAQEFYLIRDL
+1246 GSRYAAQEFYLVRDL
-1261 IERIVNNL
+1261 ISRIVSGL
-1269 DVGFDTTRISVVQ
+1269 DVGIDTTRISVVQ

-1293 NAHSTKDEVQ
+1293 NTHSTKDEVQ
-1303 SAVRRLRPQG
+1303 NAVRQLRSKG
-1313 GQQVNVG
+1313 GQLVNVG

-1343 PQFLIIL
+1343 PQFLVIL

-1356 DDLEYP
+1356 DDFEYP
-1362 SLQVKQVGVAPMVV
+1362 SLQVKQVGVAPMMI
-1376 AKNVDPEEMVQ
+1376 AKNVDTEEMIQ
-1387 ISLSPD
+1387 ISLSPE
-1393 YVFQVSSFQE
+1393 YIFQVSSFQE

-1414 IETLTEDQIR
+1414 IETLTVDQIR
-1424 RLLGDVQPPG
+1424 RLLGDVQLPVDVSG
-1434 DIPADAK
+1434 DEK
-1441 DIVFLIDSSDSVRSD
+1441 DIVFLIDSSDSVRPD

-1488 NVFPEFYLKTH
+1488 AVFPEFYLKTH
-1499 KSKNAVMQAIRRLR
+1499 KSKNAVLEAIRRLR
-1513 LRGGSPVNAG
+1513 LRGGSPLNAG
-1523 KALDYV
+1523 KALDFV

-1556 RSQDDVNRPA
+1556 RSQDDVDRPA
-1566 NVITSTSIKPLGVG
+1566 RVITSTNIKPLGVG
-1580 ARNVDRNQLQVI
+1580 ARNVDRDQLQII
-1592 TNDPERVLVVQ
+1592 TNDPGRVLVVQ
-1603 DFTELP
+1603 DFTGLS
-1609 TLENRVHN
+1609 TLEKRVQN
-1617 ILEER
+1617 ILDEL
-1622 PIPTTE
+1622 PIPTT
-1628 IPDFSVPG
+1628 DSPG
-1636 AKKQADI
+1636 PFLPGGKKQADI

-1698 YSTKPQILDA
+1698 HSTKAQILDA

-1716 GRVANTGAAIRH
+1716 GRVANTGAAIKH
-1728 IQAKHFVKEAG
+1728 IQERHFVKEAG

-1751 IVTGGVSSDDG
+1751 IVTGGKSTDDG
-1762 PGASLE
+1762 PRASLE
-1768 IAQKGVKVFAVGVR
+1768 ITQKGVKVFAVGVR

-1789 SRLASESATSFRAST
+1789 SLLASESAMSFRAST

-1818 LEAAMEEK
+1818 LEAAMEER
-1826 LCPALTDVTR
+1826 LCPGTTDVTR
-1836 DCDLDVILGFDV
+1836 DCDLDVIIGFDV
-1848 TDVGAG
+1848 SDVGPG
-1854 QNIFN
+1854 QSIFT
-1859 SQRGLESRVES
+1859 SQRALESRVES
-1870 VLKRITQMQKIS
+1870 VLNRITQMQKIS

-1887 APNVRVAIMAQA
+1887 APNIRVAIMAQA
-1899 RGGPVE
+1899 QGGPVE

-1910 EYQPELFERF
+1910 EYRPELLERF
-1920 QGMRTRG
+1920 LDMRTRG
-1927 PYFLTADTLR
+1927 PYYLRADTLR
-1937 SYLNKFRSAPS
+1937 SYLSKFQSSPS

-1958 DGADDSIDEL
+1958 DGVDEPINQL
-1968 EAASSALHTEG
+1968 EAASSTLHSEG
-1979 VNALIFVGLDRVS
+1979 VNALIFVGLDRVT

-2000 EFGRGFA
+2000 EFGRGFT

-2059 ATGDLGYGG
+2059 VTGDLGYGG

-2089 FQGCPGHRGTKG
+2089 FQGCPGHRGTKHLPLA
-2101 SRGFPG
+2101 SFPQ
-2107 EKGELGEMGLD
+2107 GELGEMGLD

-2179 GEIGPMGE
+2179 GEIGPMGD
-2187 PGPAGLEGQEGGVGR
+2187 PGPAGLEGQDGGVGR
-2202 RGMAGR
+2202 TGMAGR

-2217 KGSLGQAGPAGEQGM
+2217 KGSPGQAGPAGEQGM
-2232 RGPQGPPGQLGTPG
+2232 RGPQGPPGQVGTPG

-2251 GIPGPRA
+2251 GVPGPRA
-2258 GSGPPGAPGERGRIG
+2258 GSGPPGPPGERGRIG

-2280 PGNPGPKGQNG
+2280 PGNPGPKGPNG

-2317 ERGFIGYPGP
+2317 ERGFIGYAGP
-2327 KGGPGDRGG
+2327 KGGPGDRGV

-2353 DPGTPGQKGEV
+2353 EPGTLGQKGEI
-2364 GYPGSSG
+2364 GYPGPSG
-2371 LKGDKGESRDQCAL
+2371 LKGEKGESRDQCAL

-2393 RPKECPVFPTELA
+2393 REYLSPKECPVFPTELA
-2406 FAIDTSSGVQRDA
+2406 FAIDTSSGVVRDV

-2513 AVFFSYG
+2513 AVFFSNG
-2520 ETRASPQ
+2520 DTRASPQ
-2527 LNDAVLKLYDAGVM
+2527 LNDAVLKLYDAGIV
-2541 PVFLTSSQDPVLTR
+2541 PVFLTSRQDAVLAR

-2571 ASGNQLNETIRR
+2571 TSGGQLNQTIQR

-2588 ICLDVCDPDPVCGFG
+2588 ICLDVCDPHPSCGAG
-2603 SQRPVFRDKR
+2603 GQRPAFRDRR
-2613 AVPTDVDT
+2613 AAPTDVDM
-2621 DIAFIMDSSESTT
+2621 DMAFILDSSESTT
-2634 PLQFNEMKK
+2634 PLQFSEMRK
-2643 YISHLVS
+2643 YISHIIT

-2657 PKVSQHHARV
+2657 PKASQHHARV

-2676 YETNSSFPPVK
+2676 HETNSSFPPVK

-2692 TDYGSKEKIINY
+2692 TDYTSKEKIINY
-2704 LHNQM
+2704 LRNQM

-2715 RAIASA
+2715 SALGSA
-2721 IEHTMAH
+2721 IEHTIAH
-2728 VFENAPNPRDLKVI
+2728 VFESAPSPRDLKVI

-2749 VNKQELEYL
+2749 VDKKELEHL
-2758 QKVVINA
+2758 QRVVINA

-2776 IGRKVNVKHI
+2776 IGRKVNAKNI

-2806 LHEEPLLRFGR
+2806 LHEEPLLRFGT
-2817 LLPSFIRSDFAFYLS
+2817 LLPSFIRSEFAFYLS
-2832 PEMRKQ
+2832 PEIRKQ
-2838 CEWFQSDQ
+2838 CEWLQNGQQDQSQ
-2846 QAKSQSPGHVGQ
+2846 RPVLTGQ
-2858 KAVYVAPNATISQTL
+2858 KAVGFYASSSLLPKFCSGSWLPTRPSPGPSLPAPRSAQPSSQWRLPMPEPLLPAPRPRAEPPRPPQPAPWSRGTPL
-2873 SAGST
+2873 PREQPVPPPTPKPAAGSPPT
-2878 VSVSIKPVVSTKSVA
+2878 PQPPRPA
-2893 STNARARTTTAS
+2893 AEGG
-2905 TTAQTRATDQTTAST
+2905 T
-2920 VVQVNAT
+2920 VVP
-2927 MQSTANTAAHTKAT
+2927 SETAKCQPGWHVPWKADPAALRCFFLETFPSSF
-2941 GRTTGNTTGT
+2941 TTWS
-2951 ATGGRRRQG
+2951 
-2960 AKSHDI
+2960 KSHDI
-2966 QITDVTENSARLRWA
+2966 QITDVTESSARLRWA
-2981 SPEPHNAYVF
+2981 SPEPHNTF
-2991 DITIT
+2991 DVAVT
-2996 LAHDHSLVQKQ
+2996 LAHNHSLVQRQ
-3007 NVTGTEHVVQGLRSG
+3007 NLTGTEHVIRGLRSG
-3022 QKYLVV
+3022 QKYVVV
-3028 VTGYQKSQPKVTYA
+3028 VTGHQKSQPKVTYT
-3042 GTFSTKTPAQPK
+3042 GSFSTKRPHPAAEALPCRCCGATQPQ

-3067 EGPENDWPDPCLLD
+3067 EGPENWPDPCLLD

-3098 YKHKICSQGWYGGCG
+3098 SKHKFCSQGWYGGCG
-3113 GNANRFEAEAECI
+3113 GNANRFETEAECNN
-3126 SKCLKP
+3126 KCLKP
-3132 SAAEKSM
+3132 RKYPMRIHPFA
-3139 QQPPLEERLSSAL
+3139 
-3152 ESTMEIDT
+3152 
-3160 LEFTCSSAYKM
+3160 F
-3171 LGVVLGSQFSPYQ
+3171 
-3184 ALEPVM
+3184 
-3190 DICWLPKDEGTCR
+3190 
-3203 TFVLKWYYDPKT
+3203 
-3215 KSCARFWYGGCGGN
+3215 
-3229 ENRFDTQKECDKVCV
+3229 
-3244 PGNINPGM
+3244 
-3252 VTTMGT
+3252 